1 MNLFKKQK
9 FSIRKFSVGIFS
21 TVIATLTFLSHP
33 GHAATQEEES
43 NSSQATSQNVKSQTD
58 DKSIHNNDNYI
69 ENEKNSNDSIKEI
82 ATAIKINNSEINSK
96 VDNANGTYRIDN
108 EEIKENSIETNQDEK
123 TIEPELSHQNISK
136 NDSNN
141 TFNENKSIHKRT
153 KRSTDNNV
161 DNNQDQ
167 MSINETNSGQIING
181 TFTDTSN
188 GAVIPTNQTV
198 SEMNQAG
205 KITGWHVKDNDQT
218 EIPLVWGPKALP
230 PYNPY
235 VFDKTN
241 NKIAAVLSKYP
252 NNLGGVAGDKTVGPI
267 YQDVDVTP
275 GSEVQLY
282 FIGTSMGNTNGINGV
297 KVSIYDSN
305 NPTDLLYSGR
315 PNTASKSF
323 GVFTGVFNVPN
334 NVSRLR
340 FMFETFEKR
349 SYESANGGRILKGK
363 KNFGGSGLADV
374 KVNSGAYLKA
384 TTTQTKYTVTSPS
397 TSTSLIDATLEVSLE
412 NKGHSRSNKT
422 QYKVVLP
429 EGVQFISAQNARA
442 NYNSSNRLLT
452 LNVDRIEPGTIKNI
466 TYTVSLPTSEPI
478 KKDFDATLVYVT
490 DGINMNRRNGSRDF
504 GSNADDN
511 YFRYGGYNEYVKT
524 ESNQRRGNVTVATQ
538 SVTVEMYKT
547 DLQQKYN
554 QISAQ
559 IEHLNP
565 SDYSQE
571 AWSSMQN
578 VLNASRQI
586 LNEND
591 NTPINDRKN
600 QATINDLTLRLDKER
615 AKLDVDQ
622 AAKSRK
628 EVINNNN
635 DATRE
640 EKDTAL
646 TLLKATFDEKV
657 RDIESATNINE
668 ISERK
673 KQAIVDISPIDV
685 IPAIKQQAIQSLN
698 DKADEK
704 LIEIENDTNATF
716 EEREEAKTSVNEALT
731 NAKNAVRNATT
742 NQLVETV
749 LTSNSNNISQ
759 ISTHAIARDKAR
771 QELDRVIASKMS
783 EIDNDHSATIEEKNE
798 TKAKI
803 DEIAKQARLNI
814 ERGVHNDDVKVA
826 KDKALNQLHNVQVDA
841 IKKNQ
846 AKQIITDQANSKKAE
861 IDQTPNATDE
871 EKAAAKAK
879 VDEAVTTAKNAI
891 DQATNNDGV
900 DTAKTNGVD
909 TINNVQPTVVKKDE
923 AKTAIDKAAEAKKAE
938 IDQTPDAT
946 DEEKAAAKAKVDE
959 AVNNAK
965 ASIDQ
970 ATNNNGVD
978 TAKSEGSDAINHVQ
992 PVVVKKDEAK
1002 TAIDK
1007 AAEAKKAEIDQTPNA
1022 TDEEKVAAKAKV
1034 DEAVTTAKNAIDQA
1048 TNNAGVDTAKSNGL
1062 DSINNIQPTVVKK
1075 DEAKTAIDKAA
1086 EAKKAEIDQTPNATD
1101 EEKAA
1106 AKAKVDE
1113 AVTTAKNAIDQATNN
1128 NGVDTTKTNGVDAIN
1143 NVQPTVVKKDEA
1155 KTAID
1160 KAAEA
1165 KKAEIDQT
1173 PDATDEEKAAAK
1185 AKVDEAVTTAKNAI
1199 DQATNND
1206 GVDTAKSEGSD
1217 AINHVQPVVVKKD
1230 EAKTAI
1236 DKAAEAKKAEIDQT
1250 PNATDEEKIAAKAK
1264 VDEAVTT
1271 AKNAIDQAT
1280 NNAGV
1285 DTAKSNGL
1293 DSINNIQP
1301 TVVKKDEAKT
1311 AIDKA
1316 AEAKKAEIDQTP
1328 NATDEEKAAAK
1339 AKIDE
1344 AVNNEKASIDQA
1356 TNNDGVDTAKSN
1368 GLDSINN
1375 IQPTVVKKDEAK
1387 AAINKAAEAKK
1398 AEIDQTPN
1406 ATDEEKVAAK
1416 AKVDEAVTT
1425 AKNAIDQATNNAGVD
1440 TAKSNGL
1447 DSINNIQPTVVK
1459 KDEAKAAIDKA
1470 TEAKKAEIDQTPNAT
1485 DEEKA
1490 TAKAKID
1497 EAVNNEKASIDQ
1509 ATNNDGVD
1517 TAKTN
1522 GVDAINNVQPTV
1534 VKKDEAKT
1542 AIENAARAK
1551 KAEIDQTPNAT
1562 DEEKATAKA
1571 KVDEAVTTA
1580 KNAIDQATNNN
1591 GVDTAKTNGV
1601 DAINNVQPTVVKKDE
1616 AKTAIENAAR
1626 AKKAEIDQM
1635 PNATDEEKAAAKA
1648 KVDEAVN
1655 NAKVSIDQAIN
1666 NNGVDTAKTNG
1677 VDSINN
1683 VQPTVVKKDEAKT
1696 AIDKAAEAKKAEIDQ
1711 TPNATDEEK
1720 AAAKAKVDEAVTTA
1734 KNAIDQATNNAGVDT
1749 AKTNGVDSINN
1760 VQPTVVKKDEA
1771 KTAIENAAR
1780 AKKAEIDQTPN
1791 ATDEE
1796 KVAAKAKVDEAVNNA
1811 KASIDQVTNN
1821 EGVDTAKSN
1830 GLDSINNIQPT
1841 VVKKDEAK
1849 TAIDKAAEAKKAEI
1863 DQTPNAT
1870 DEEKAAAKAK
1880 VDEAVNNAKAS
1891 IDQATNNNGVDT
1903 AKSEGTDAI
1912 NHVQP
1917 VVVKKDEAKVAINK
1931 AAEAKKAEIDQ
1942 TPNATDEEKA
1952 AAKAKVDEA
1961 VTTAKNA
1968 IDQATNNAGVDTAKT
1983 NGVDSINNVQPTVV
1997 KKDEAKTAIENAARA
2012 KKAEIDQTPNATDEE
2027 KVAAKAKVDE
2037 AVNNAK
2043 ASIDQ
2048 VTNNEGVDTA
2058 KSNGLDSINNI
2069 QPTVVKKDEAKTAID
2084 KAAEAKKTEI
2094 DQTPNATDEEK
2105 AAAKAK
2111 VDEAVTTAK
2120 NAIDQATNNAG
2131 VDTAK
2136 TNGVDSINNVQPT
2149 VVKKDEAKTAIENAA
2164 RAKKAE
2170 IDQTPNATDEEK
2182 VAAKAKVDEAVNNA
2196 KASIDQA
2203 TNNDGVD
2210 TAKSNGLDSINNI
2223 QPTVVKKDEAKTAID
2238 KAAEAKKAE
2247 IDQTPNATDE
2257 EKAAAKAKV
2266 DEAVTTAKNAID
2278 QATNNAGVDTAKSNG
2293 LDSINNI
2300 QPTVVKKDEA
2310 KAAIDK
2316 AAEAKKAEIDQTPN
2330 ATDEEKAAAKAKV
2343 DEAVTTAKNA
2353 IDQATNNAGVD
2364 TAKTNGVDSINNVQP
2379 TVVKKDEAKT
2389 AIENA
2394 ARAKKA
2400 EIDQTPN
2407 ATDEEKVAA
2416 KAKVDE
2422 AVNNAKASIDQATNN
2437 DGVDTAKSN
2446 GLDSIN
2452 NIQPTVVKKDEAK
2465 TAIDKAAEA
2474 KKAEIDQTP
2483 NATDEEKAAAKAKVD
2498 EAVTTAKNAID
2509 QATNNAGVDTAKTN
2523 GVDSI
2528 NNVQPTVVKKD
2539 EAKTAIENAAR
2550 AKKAEIDQTPN
2561 ATDEEKAVAKAKV
2574 DEAVTTAK
2582 NAIDQA
2588 TNNNGVDTAKTNGV
2602 DAINNVQPTVVKKD
2616 EAKTAIDKAAEA
2628 KKAEIDQTPNATD
2641 EEKAAA
2647 KAKVD
2652 EAVNNAKASID
2663 QATNNNG
2670 VDTAKSEGTDA
2681 INHVQPVVV
2690 KKDEAKVAI
2699 NKAAEA
2705 KKAEIDQTPNATDEE
2720 KAAAK
2725 AKVDEAVTTA
2735 KNAIDQAT
2743 NNAGVDTA
2751 KTNGV
2756 DSINNVQPTVVKKDE
2771 AKTAIENAARA
2782 KKAEIDQTP
2791 NATDEEKVA
2800 AKAKVDEAVNNAK
2813 ASIDQVTNNEGV
2825 DTAKSNGLDS
2835 INNIQPTVVK
2845 KDEAKTAIDK
2855 AAEAKKTEI
2864 DQTPNATDE
2873 EKAAAKAKVDEAV
2886 TTAKNAI
2893 DQATNNEGVDT
2904 AKTNGVDSINNVQ
2917 PTVVKK
2923 DEAKTA
2929 IENAAR
2935 AKKAEIDQTPNAT
2948 DEEKVAAK
2956 AKVDEAVNNAKA
2968 SIDQATNNDG
2978 VDTAKSNG
2986 LDSINNIQPTVVK
2999 KDEAKTAID
3008 KAAEAK
3014 KAEID
3019 QTPNATDEEKAAA
3032 KAKVDEAVTTAK
3044 NAIDQATN
3052 NDGVDTAKSN
3062 GLDSINNIQPTV
3074 VKKDEAKAAID
3085 KAAEAK
3091 KAEIDQIL
3099 NATDEEKAAAKAK
3112 VDEAVT
3118 TAKNA
3123 IDQTTNNVGVDA
3135 AKESGVESINQVQPA
3150 VVKKDQAK
3158 AEIDNVAQAKKAEID
3173 RNSNATEEEK
3183 VAAKSKVDEAA
3194 TTIKQAIDKAVN
3206 NSEVDNAIDVG
3217 KTAINNIEAD
3227 NSAKSKAI
3235 KHLQELVKQQ
3245 MTKID
3250 SNHLATEE
3258 EKAKAKQMIK
3268 LLFEKA
3274 KIEIEKAKTSYEV
3287 TKIDAEY
3294 SKLITKT
3301 LPENKAKLNAKKK
3314 IEKIARQLK
3323 NKLNNMNGVSK
3334 EEKDRIKVIIEQ
3346 IVKKSFKDI
3355 DLASRNNTINKIVN
3369 DVKIQFANIKI
3380 NKQNNK
3386 KSLINNENA
3395 SVIITTEQH
3404 KTNKAYHKVRNEKG
3418 RYQLP
3423 NTGINNDT
3431 SSPLISFTFVSGLF
3445 LILRSMRRRASK

>member
-363 KNFGGSGLADV
+363 NNFGGSGLADV

-397 TSTSLIDATLEVSLE
+397 TSTSLINATLEVSLE

-871 EKAAAKAK
+871 EK
-879 VDEAVTTAKNAI
+879 
-891 DQATNNDGV
+891 
-900 DTAKTNGVD
+900 
-909 TINNVQPTVVKKDE
+909 
-923 AKTAIDKAAEAKKAE
+923 
-938 IDQTPDAT
+938 
-946 DEEKAAAKAKVDE
+946 
-959 AVNNAK
+959 
-965 ASIDQ
+965 
-970 ATNNNGVD
+970 
-978 TAKSEGSDAINHVQ
+978 
-992 PVVVKKDEAK
+992 
-1002 TAIDK
+1002 
-1007 AAEAKKAEIDQTPNA
+1007 
-1022 TDEEKVAAKAKV
+1022 
-1034 DEAVTTAKNAIDQA
+1034 
-1048 TNNAGVDTAKSNGL
+1048 
-1062 DSINNIQPTVVKK
+1062 
-1075 DEAKTAIDKAA
+1075 
-1086 EAKKAEIDQTPNATD
+1086 
-1101 EEKAA
+1101 
-1106 AKAKVDE
+1106 
-1113 AVTTAKNAIDQATNN
+1113 
-1128 NGVDTTKTNGVDAIN
+1128 
-1143 NVQPTVVKKDEA
+1143 
-1155 KTAID
+1155 
-1160 KAAEA
+1160 
-1165 KKAEIDQT
+1165 
-1173 PDATDEEKAAAK
+1173 
-1185 AKVDEAVTTAKNAI
+1185 
-1199 DQATNND
+1199 
-1206 GVDTAKSEGSD
+1206 
-1217 AINHVQPVVVKKD
+1217 
-1230 EAKTAI
+1230 
-1236 DKAAEAKKAEIDQT
+1236 
-1250 PNATDEEKIAAKAK
+1250 
-1264 VDEAVTT
+1264 
-1271 AKNAIDQAT
+1271 
-1280 NNAGV
+1280 
-1285 DTAKSNGL
+1285 
-1293 DSINNIQP
+1293 
-1301 TVVKKDEAKT
+1301 
-1311 AIDKA
+1311 
-1316 AEAKKAEIDQTP
+1316 
-1328 NATDEEKAAAK
+1328 
-1339 AKIDE
+1339 
-1344 AVNNEKASIDQA
+1344 
-1356 TNNDGVDTAKSN
+1356 
-1368 GLDSINN
+1368 
-1375 IQPTVVKKDEAK
+1375 
-1387 AAINKAAEAKK
+1387 
-1398 AEIDQTPN
+1398 
-1406 ATDEEKVAAK
+1406 VAAK

-1470 TEAKKAEIDQTPNAT
+1470 AEAKKAEIDQTPNAT

-1849 TAIDKAAEAKKAEI
+1849 TAIDKAAEAKK
-1863 DQTPNAT
+1863 T
-1870 DEEKAAAKAK
+1870 
-1880 VDEAVNNAKAS
+1880 
-1891 IDQATNNNGVDT
+1891 
-1903 AKSEGTDAI
+1903 
-1912 NHVQP
+1912 
-1917 VVVKKDEAKVAINK
+1917 
-1931 AAEAKKAEIDQ
+1931 
-1942 TPNATDEEKA
+1942 
-1952 AAKAKVDEA
+1952 
-1961 VTTAKNA
+1961 
-1968 IDQATNNAGVDTAKT
+1968 
-1983 NGVDSINNVQPTVV
+1983 
-1997 KKDEAKTAIENAARA
+1997 
-2012 KKAEIDQTPNATDEE
+2012 
-2027 KVAAKAKVDE
+2027 
-2037 AVNNAK
+2037 
-2043 ASIDQ
+2043 
-2048 VTNNEGVDTA
+2048 
-2058 KSNGLDSINNI
+2058 
-2069 QPTVVKKDEAKTAID
+2069 
-2084 KAAEAKKTEI
+2084 
-2094 DQTPNATDEEK
+2094 
-2105 AAAKAK
+2105 
-2111 VDEAVTTAK
+2111 
-2120 NAIDQATNNAG
+2120 
-2131 VDTAK
+2131 
-2136 TNGVDSINNVQPT
+2136 
-2149 VVKKDEAKTAIENAA
+2149 
-2164 RAKKAE
+2164 
-2170 IDQTPNATDEEK
+2170 
-2182 VAAKAKVDEAVNNA
+2182 
-2196 KASIDQA
+2196 
-2203 TNNDGVD
+2203 
-2210 TAKSNGLDSINNI
+2210 
-2223 QPTVVKKDEAKTAID
+2223 
-2238 KAAEAKKAE
+2238 
-2247 IDQTPNATDE
+2247 
-2257 EKAAAKAKV
+2257 
-2266 DEAVTTAKNAID
+2266 
-2278 QATNNAGVDTAKSNG
+2278 
-2293 LDSINNI
+2293 
-2300 QPTVVKKDEA
+2300 
-2310 KAAIDK
+2310 
-2316 AAEAKKAEIDQTPN
+2316 
-2330 ATDEEKAAAKAKV
+2330 
-2343 DEAVTTAKNA
+2343 
-2353 IDQATNNAGVD
+2353 
-2364 TAKTNGVDSINNVQP
+2364 
-2379 TVVKKDEAKT
+2379 
-2389 AIENA
+2389 
-2394 ARAKKA
+2394 
-2400 EIDQTPN
+2400 
-2407 ATDEEKVAA
+2407 
-2416 KAKVDE
+2416 
-2422 AVNNAKASIDQATNN
+2422 
-2437 DGVDTAKSN
+2437 
-2446 GLDSIN
+2446 
-2452 NIQPTVVKKDEAK
+2452 
-2465 TAIDKAAEA
+2465 
-2474 KKAEIDQTP
+2474 EIDQTP

-2893 DQATNNEGVDT
+2893 DQATNNAGVDT

>member
-363 KNFGGSGLADV
+363 NNFGGSGLADV

-397 TSTSLIDATLEVSLE
+397 TSTSLINATLEVSLE

-970 ATNNNGVD
+970 VTNN
-978 TAKSEGSDAINHVQ
+978 E
-992 PVVVKKDEAK
+992 
-1002 TAIDK
+1002 
-1007 AAEAKKAEIDQTPNA
+1007 
-1022 TDEEKVAAKAKV
+1022 
-1034 DEAVTTAKNAIDQA
+1034 
-1048 TNNAGVDTAKSNGL
+1048 GVDTAKSNGL
-1062 DSINNIQPTVVKK
+1062 DSINNI
-1075 DEAKTAIDKAA
+1075 
-1086 EAKKAEIDQTPNATD
+1086 
-1101 EEKAA
+1101 
-1106 AKAKVDE
+1106 
-1113 AVTTAKNAIDQATNN
+1113 
-1128 NGVDTTKTNGVDAIN
+1128 
-1143 NVQPTVVKKDEA
+1143 
-1155 KTAID
+1155 
-1160 KAAEA
+1160 
-1165 KKAEIDQT
+1165 
-1173 PDATDEEKAAAK
+1173 
-1185 AKVDEAVTTAKNAI
+1185 
-1199 DQATNND
+1199 
-1206 GVDTAKSEGSD
+1206 
-1217 AINHVQPVVVKKD
+1217 
-1230 EAKTAI
+1230 
-1236 DKAAEAKKAEIDQT
+1236 
-1250 PNATDEEKIAAKAK
+1250 
-1264 VDEAVTT
+1264 
-1271 AKNAIDQAT
+1271 
-1280 NNAGV
+1280 
-1285 DTAKSNGL
+1285 
-1293 DSINNIQP
+1293 
-1301 TVVKKDEAKT
+1301 
-1311 AIDKA
+1311 
-1316 AEAKKAEIDQTP
+1316 
-1328 NATDEEKAAAK
+1328 
-1339 AKIDE
+1339 
-1344 AVNNEKASIDQA
+1344 
-1356 TNNDGVDTAKSN
+1356 
-1368 GLDSINN
+1368 
-1375 IQPTVVKKDEAK
+1375 
-1387 AAINKAAEAKK
+1387 
-1398 AEIDQTPN
+1398 
-1406 ATDEEKVAAK
+1406 
-1416 AKVDEAVTT
+1416 
-1425 AKNAIDQATNNAGVD
+1425 
-1440 TAKSNGL
+1440 
-1447 DSINNIQPTVVK
+1447 
-1459 KDEAKAAIDKA
+1459 
-1470 TEAKKAEIDQTPNAT
+1470 
-1485 DEEKA
+1485 
-1490 TAKAKID
+1490 
-1497 EAVNNEKASIDQ
+1497 
-1509 ATNNDGVD
+1509 
-1517 TAKTN
+1517 
-1522 GVDAINNVQPTV
+1522 
-1534 VKKDEAKT
+1534 
-1542 AIENAARAK
+1542 
-1551 KAEIDQTPNAT
+1551 
-1562 DEEKATAKA
+1562 
-1571 KVDEAVTTA
+1571 
-1580 KNAIDQATNNN
+1580 
-1591 GVDTAKTNGV
+1591 
-1601 DAINNVQPTVVKKDE
+1601 
-1616 AKTAIENAAR
+1616 
-1626 AKKAEIDQM
+1626 
-1635 PNATDEEKAAAKA
+1635 
-1648 KVDEAVN
+1648 
-1655 NAKVSIDQAIN
+1655 
-1666 NNGVDTAKTNG
+1666 
-1677 VDSINN
+1677 
-1683 VQPTVVKKDEAKT
+1683 
-1696 AIDKAAEAKKAEIDQ
+1696 
-1711 TPNATDEEK
+1711 
-1720 AAAKAKVDEAVTTA
+1720 
-1734 KNAIDQATNNAGVDT
+1734 
-1749 AKTNGVDSINN
+1749 
-1760 VQPTVVKKDEA
+1760 QPTVVKKDEA

-1796 KVAAKAKVDEAVNNA
+1796 KV
-1811 KASIDQVTNN
+1811 
-1821 EGVDTAKSN
+1821 
-1830 GLDSINNIQPT
+1830 
-1841 VVKKDEAK
+1841 
-1849 TAIDKAAEAKKAEI
+1849 
-1863 DQTPNAT
+1863 
-1870 DEEKAAAKAK
+1870 AAKAK

-1942 TPNATDEEKA
+1942 TP
-1952 AAKAKVDEA
+1952 
-1961 VTTAKNA
+1961 
-1968 IDQATNNAGVDTAKT
+1968 
-1983 NGVDSINNVQPTVV
+1983 
-1997 KKDEAKTAIENAARA
+1997 
-2012 KKAEIDQTPNATDEE
+2012 
-2027 KVAAKAKVDE
+2027 
-2037 AVNNAK
+2037 
-2043 ASIDQ
+2043 
-2048 VTNNEGVDTA
+2048 
-2058 KSNGLDSINNI
+2058 
-2069 QPTVVKKDEAKTAID
+2069 
-2084 KAAEAKKTEI
+2084 
-2094 DQTPNATDEEK
+2094 
-2105 AAAKAK
+2105 
-2111 VDEAVTTAK
+2111 
-2120 NAIDQATNNAG
+2120 
-2131 VDTAK
+2131 
-2136 TNGVDSINNVQPT
+2136 
-2149 VVKKDEAKTAIENAA
+2149 
-2164 RAKKAE
+2164 
-2170 IDQTPNATDEEK
+2170 
-2182 VAAKAKVDEAVNNA
+2182 
-2196 KASIDQA
+2196 
-2203 TNNDGVD
+2203 
-2210 TAKSNGLDSINNI
+2210 
-2223 QPTVVKKDEAKTAID
+2223 
-2238 KAAEAKKAE
+2238 
-2247 IDQTPNATDE
+2247 
-2257 EKAAAKAKV
+2257 
-2266 DEAVTTAKNAID
+2266 
-2278 QATNNAGVDTAKSNG
+2278 
-2293 LDSINNI
+2293 
-2300 QPTVVKKDEA
+2300 
-2310 KAAIDK
+2310 
-2316 AAEAKKAEIDQTPN
+2316 
-2330 ATDEEKAAAKAKV
+2330 
-2343 DEAVTTAKNA
+2343 
-2353 IDQATNNAGVD
+2353 
-2364 TAKTNGVDSINNVQP
+2364 
-2379 TVVKKDEAKT
+2379 
-2389 AIENA
+2389 
-2394 ARAKKA
+2394 
-2400 EIDQTPN
+2400 
-2407 ATDEEKVAA
+2407 
-2416 KAKVDE
+2416 
-2422 AVNNAKASIDQATNN
+2422 
-2437 DGVDTAKSN
+2437 
-2446 GLDSIN
+2446 
-2452 NIQPTVVKKDEAK
+2452 
-2465 TAIDKAAEA
+2465 
-2474 KKAEIDQTP
+2474 
-2483 NATDEEKAAAKAKVD
+2483 
-2498 EAVTTAKNAID
+2498 
-2509 QATNNAGVDTAKTN
+2509 
-2523 GVDSI
+2523 
-2528 NNVQPTVVKKD
+2528 
-2539 EAKTAIENAAR
+2539 
-2550 AKKAEIDQTPN
+2550 
-2561 ATDEEKAVAKAKV
+2561 
-2574 DEAVTTAK
+2574 
-2582 NAIDQA
+2582 
-2588 TNNNGVDTAKTNGV
+2588 
-2602 DAINNVQPTVVKKD
+2602 
-2616 EAKTAIDKAAEA
+2616 
-2628 KKAEIDQTPNATD
+2628 
-2641 EEKAAA
+2641 
-2647 KAKVD
+2647 
-2652 EAVNNAKASID
+2652 
-2663 QATNNNG
+2663 
-2670 VDTAKSEGTDA
+2670 
-2681 INHVQPVVV
+2681 
-2690 KKDEAKVAI
+2690 
-2699 NKAAEA
+2699 
-2705 KKAEIDQTPNATDEE
+2705 
-2720 KAAAK
+2720 
-2725 AKVDEAVTTA
+2725 
-2735 KNAIDQAT
+2735 
-2743 NNAGVDTA
+2743 
-2751 KTNGV
+2751 
-2756 DSINNVQPTVVKKDE
+2756 
-2771 AKTAIENAARA
+2771 
-2782 KKAEIDQTP
+2782 
-2791 NATDEEKVA
+2791 
-2800 AKAKVDEAVNNAK
+2800 
-2813 ASIDQVTNNEGV
+2813 
-2825 DTAKSNGLDS
+2825 
-2835 INNIQPTVVK
+2835 
-2845 KDEAKTAIDK
+2845 
-2855 AAEAKKTEI
+2855 
-2864 DQTPNATDE
+2864 
-2873 EKAAAKAKVDEAV
+2873 
-2886 TTAKNAI
+2886 
-2893 DQATNNEGVDT
+2893 
-2904 AKTNGVDSINNVQ
+2904 
-2917 PTVVKK
+2917 
-2923 DEAKTA
+2923 
-2929 IENAAR
+2929 
-2935 AKKAEIDQTPNAT
+2935 
-2948 DEEKVAAK
+2948 
-2956 AKVDEAVNNAKA
+2956 
-2968 SIDQATNNDG
+2968 
-2978 VDTAKSNG
+2978 
-2986 LDSINNIQPTVVK
+2986 
-2999 KDEAKTAID
+2999 
-3008 KAAEAK
+3008 
-3014 KAEID
+3014 
-3019 QTPNATDEEKAAA
+3019 
-3032 KAKVDEAVTTAK
+3032 
-3044 NAIDQATN
+3044 
-3052 NDGVDTAKSN
+3052 
-3062 GLDSINNIQPTV
+3062 
-3074 VKKDEAKAAID
+3074 
-3085 KAAEAK
+3085 
-3091 KAEIDQIL
+3091 

>member
-1 MNLFKKQK
+1 M
-9 FSIRKFSVGIFS
+9 
-21 TVIATLTFLSHP
+21 ATLTFLSHP

-141 TFNENKSIHKRT
+141 TLNENKSIHKRT

-218 EIPLVWGPKALP
+218 EIPLMWGPKALP

-282 FIGTSMGNTNGINGV
+282 FIGTSMGNTHGINGV

-305 NPTDLLYSGR
+305 NPIDLLYSGR

-363 KNFGGSGLADV
+363 NNFGGSGLADV

-397 TSTSLIDATLEVSLE
+397 TSTSSINATLEVSLE

-673 KQAIVDISPIDV
+673 NQAIVDISPIDV
-685 IPAIKQQAIQSLN
+685 IPTIKQQAIQSLN

-716 EEREEAKTSVNEALT
+716 EEREQAKKSVNEALI

-798 TKAKI
+798 SKAKI

-846 AKQIITDQANSKKAE
+846 AKQTITDQANSKKAE

-909 TINNVQPTVVKKDE
+909 
-923 AKTAIDKAAEAKKAE
+923 
-938 IDQTPDAT
+938 
-946 DEEKAAAKAKVDE
+946 
-959 AVNNAK
+959 
-965 ASIDQ
+965 
-970 ATNNNGVD
+970 
-978 TAKSEGSDAINHVQ
+978 
-992 PVVVKKDEAK
+992 
-1002 TAIDK
+1002 
-1007 AAEAKKAEIDQTPNA
+1007 
-1022 TDEEKVAAKAKV
+1022 
-1034 DEAVTTAKNAIDQA
+1034 
-1048 TNNAGVDTAKSNGL
+1048 
-1062 DSINNIQPTVVKK
+1062 
-1075 DEAKTAIDKAA
+1075 
-1086 EAKKAEIDQTPNATD
+1086 
-1101 EEKAA
+1101 
-1106 AKAKVDE
+1106 
-1113 AVTTAKNAIDQATNN
+1113 
-1128 NGVDTTKTNGVDAIN
+1128 AIN
-1143 NVQPTVVKKDEA
+1143 NVQPT
-1155 KTAID
+1155 
-1160 KAAEA
+1160 
-1165 KKAEIDQT
+1165 
-1173 PDATDEEKAAAK
+1173 
-1185 AKVDEAVTTAKNAI
+1185 
-1199 DQATNND
+1199 
-1206 GVDTAKSEGSD
+1206 
-1217 AINHVQPVVVKKD
+1217 VVKKD

-1264 VDEAVTT
+1264 VDEAVNN
-1271 AKNAIDQAT
+1271 AKASIDQVT
-1280 NNAGV
+1280 NNECV

-1344 AVNNEKASIDQA
+1344 AVNNAKASIDQ
-1356 TNNDGVDTAKSN
+1356 V
-1368 GLDSINN
+1368 
-1375 IQPTVVKKDEAK
+1375 
-1387 AAINKAAEAKK
+1387 
-1398 AEIDQTPN
+1398 
-1406 ATDEEKVAAK
+1406 
-1416 AKVDEAVTT
+1416 
-1425 AKNAIDQATNNAGVD
+1425 
-1440 TAKSNGL
+1440 
-1447 DSINNIQPTVVK
+1447 
-1459 KDEAKAAIDKA
+1459 
-1470 TEAKKAEIDQTPNAT
+1470 
-1485 DEEKA
+1485 
-1490 TAKAKID
+1490 
-1497 EAVNNEKASIDQ
+1497 
-1509 ATNNDGVD
+1509 
-1517 TAKTN
+1517 
-1522 GVDAINNVQPTV
+1522 
-1534 VKKDEAKT
+1534 
-1542 AIENAARAK
+1542 
-1551 KAEIDQTPNAT
+1551 
-1562 DEEKATAKA
+1562 
-1571 KVDEAVTTA
+1571 
-1580 KNAIDQATNNN
+1580 
-1591 GVDTAKTNGV
+1591 
-1601 DAINNVQPTVVKKDE
+1601 
-1616 AKTAIENAAR
+1616 
-1626 AKKAEIDQM
+1626 
-1635 PNATDEEKAAAKA
+1635 
-1648 KVDEAVN
+1648 
-1655 NAKVSIDQAIN
+1655 
-1666 NNGVDTAKTNG
+1666 
-1677 VDSINN
+1677 
-1683 VQPTVVKKDEAKT
+1683 
-1696 AIDKAAEAKKAEIDQ
+1696 
-1711 TPNATDEEK
+1711 
-1720 AAAKAKVDEAVTTA
+1720 
-1734 KNAIDQATNNAGVDT
+1734 TNNAGVDT
-1749 AKTNGVDSINN
+1749 AKTNGVDTINN
-1760 VQPTVVKKDEA
+1760 IQPTVVKKDEA

-1903 AKSEGTDAI
+1903 AKTNGVDAI
-1912 NHVQP
+1912 NNVQP
-1917 VVVKKDEAKVAINK
+1917 TVVKKDEAKTAIDK
-1931 AAEAKKAEIDQ
+1931 AAEVKKAEIDQ

-1952 AAKAKVDEA
+1952 VAKAKIDEA
-1961 VTTAKNA
+1961 VNNAKA
-1968 IDQATNNAGVDTAKT
+1968 SIDQATNNAGVDTAKT
-1983 NGVDSINNVQPTVV
+1983 NGVD
-1997 KKDEAKTAIENAARA
+1997 
-2012 KKAEIDQTPNATDEE
+2012 
-2027 KVAAKAKVDE
+2027 
-2037 AVNNAK
+2037 AVNN
-2043 ASIDQ
+2043 
-2048 VTNNEGVDTA
+2048 V
-2058 KSNGLDSINNI
+2058 
-2069 QPTVVKKDEAKTAID
+2069 
-2084 KAAEAKKTEI
+2084 
-2094 DQTPNATDEEK
+2094 
-2105 AAAKAK
+2105 
-2111 VDEAVTTAK
+2111 
-2120 NAIDQATNNAG
+2120 
-2131 VDTAK
+2131 
-2136 TNGVDSINNVQPT
+2136 
-2149 VVKKDEAKTAIENAA
+2149 
-2164 RAKKAE
+2164 
-2170 IDQTPNATDEEK
+2170 
-2182 VAAKAKVDEAVNNA
+2182 
-2196 KASIDQA
+2196 
-2203 TNNDGVD
+2203 
-2210 TAKSNGLDSINNI
+2210 
-2223 QPTVVKKDEAKTAID
+2223 
-2238 KAAEAKKAE
+2238 
-2247 IDQTPNATDE
+2247 
-2257 EKAAAKAKV
+2257 
-2266 DEAVTTAKNAID
+2266 
-2278 QATNNAGVDTAKSNG
+2278 
-2293 LDSINNI
+2293 

-2330 ATDEEKAAAKAKV
+2330 ATEEEKAAAKAKV
-2343 DEAVTTAKNA
+2343 
-2353 IDQATNNAGVD
+2353 
-2364 TAKTNGVDSINNVQP
+2364 
-2379 TVVKKDEAKT
+2379 
-2389 AIENA
+2389 
-2394 ARAKKA
+2394 
-2400 EIDQTPN
+2400 
-2407 ATDEEKVAA
+2407 
-2416 KAKVDE
+2416 
-2422 AVNNAKASIDQATNN
+2422 
-2437 DGVDTAKSN
+2437 
-2446 GLDSIN
+2446 
-2452 NIQPTVVKKDEAK
+2452 
-2465 TAIDKAAEA
+2465 
-2474 KKAEIDQTP
+2474 
-2483 NATDEEKAAAKAKVD
+2483 
-2498 EAVTTAKNAID
+2498 
-2509 QATNNAGVDTAKTN
+2509 
-2523 GVDSI
+2523 
-2528 NNVQPTVVKKD
+2528 
-2539 EAKTAIENAAR
+2539 
-2550 AKKAEIDQTPN
+2550 
-2561 ATDEEKAVAKAKV
+2561 
-2574 DEAVTTAK
+2574 
-2582 NAIDQA
+2582 
-2588 TNNNGVDTAKTNGV
+2588 
-2602 DAINNVQPTVVKKD
+2602 
-2616 EAKTAIDKAAEA
+2616 
-2628 KKAEIDQTPNATD
+2628 
-2641 EEKAAA
+2641 
-2647 KAKVD
+2647 
-2652 EAVNNAKASID
+2652 
-2663 QATNNNG
+2663 
-2670 VDTAKSEGTDA
+2670 
-2681 INHVQPVVV
+2681 
-2690 KKDEAKVAI
+2690 
-2699 NKAAEA
+2699 
-2705 KKAEIDQTPNATDEE
+2705 
-2720 KAAAK
+2720 
-2725 AKVDEAVTTA
+2725 
-2735 KNAIDQAT
+2735 
-2743 NNAGVDTA
+2743 
-2751 KTNGV
+2751 
-2756 DSINNVQPTVVKKDE
+2756 
-2771 AKTAIENAARA
+2771 
-2782 KKAEIDQTP
+2782 
-2791 NATDEEKVA
+2791 
-2800 AKAKVDEAVNNAK
+2800 
-2813 ASIDQVTNNEGV
+2813 NEV
-2825 DTAKSNGLDS
+2825 
-2835 INNIQPTVVK
+2835 
-2845 KDEAKTAIDK
+2845 
-2855 AAEAKKTEI
+2855 
-2864 DQTPNATDE
+2864 
-2873 EKAAAKAKVDEAV
+2873 
-2886 TTAKNAI
+2886 
-2893 DQATNNEGVDT
+2893 
-2904 AKTNGVDSINNVQ
+2904 
-2917 PTVVKK
+2917 
-2923 DEAKTA
+2923 
-2929 IENAAR
+2929 
-2935 AKKAEIDQTPNAT
+2935 
-2948 DEEKVAAK
+2948 
-2956 AKVDEAVNNAKA
+2956 
-2968 SIDQATNNDG
+2968 
-2978 VDTAKSNG
+2978 
-2986 LDSINNIQPTVVK
+2986 
-2999 KDEAKTAID
+2999 
-3008 KAAEAK
+3008 
-3014 KAEID
+3014 
-3019 QTPNATDEEKAAA
+3019 
-3032 KAKVDEAVTTAK
+3032 
-3044 NAIDQATN
+3044 
-3052 NDGVDTAKSN
+3052 
-3062 GLDSINNIQPTV
+3062 
-3074 VKKDEAKAAID
+3074 
-3085 KAAEAK
+3085 
-3091 KAEIDQIL
+3091 
-3099 NATDEEKAAAKAK
+3099 
-3112 VDEAVT
+3112 VT

-3183 VAAKSKVDEAA
+3183 VAAKAKVDEAA
-3194 TTIKQAIDKAVN
+3194 TATKQAIDKAVN

-3314 IEKIARQLK
+3314 
-3323 NKLNNMNGVSK
+3323 M
-3334 EEKDRIKVIIEQ
+3334 
-3346 IVKKSFKDI
+3346 KK
-3355 DLASRNNTINKIVN
+3355 
-3369 DVKIQFANIKI
+3369 
-3380 NKQNNK
+3380 
-3386 KSLINNENA
+3386 
-3395 SVIITTEQH
+3395 
-3404 KTNKAYHKVRNEKG
+3404 
-3418 RYQLP
+3418 
-3423 NTGINNDT
+3423 
-3431 SSPLISFTFVSGLF
+3431 
-3445 LILRSMRRRASK
+3445 

>member
-1 MNLFKKQK
+1 
-9 FSIRKFSVGIFS
+9 
-21 TVIATLTFLSHP
+21 
-33 GHAATQEEES
+33 
-43 NSSQATSQNVKSQTD
+43 
-58 DKSIHNNDNYI
+58 
-69 ENEKNSNDSIKEI
+69 
-82 ATAIKINNSEINSK
+82 
-96 VDNANGTYRIDN
+96 
-108 EEIKENSIETNQDEK
+108 
-123 TIEPELSHQNISK
+123 
-136 NDSNN
+136 
-141 TFNENKSIHKRT
+141 
-153 KRSTDNNV
+153 
-161 DNNQDQ
+161 

-363 KNFGGSGLADV
+363 NNFGGSGLADV

-397 TSTSLIDATLEVSLE
+397 TSTSLINATLEVSLE

-1128 NGVDTTKTNGVDAIN
+1128 NGVDT
-1143 NVQPTVVKKDEA
+1143 
-1155 KTAID
+1155 
-1160 KAAEA
+1160 
-1165 KKAEIDQT
+1165 
-1173 PDATDEEKAAAK
+1173 
-1185 AKVDEAVTTAKNAI
+1185 
-1199 DQATNND
+1199 
-1206 GVDTAKSEGSD
+1206 
-1217 AINHVQPVVVKKD
+1217 
-1230 EAKTAI
+1230 
-1236 DKAAEAKKAEIDQT
+1236 
-1250 PNATDEEKIAAKAK
+1250 
-1264 VDEAVTT
+1264 
-1271 AKNAIDQAT
+1271 
-1280 NNAGV
+1280 
-1285 DTAKSNGL
+1285 
-1293 DSINNIQP
+1293 
-1301 TVVKKDEAKT
+1301 
-1311 AIDKA
+1311 
-1316 AEAKKAEIDQTP
+1316 
-1328 NATDEEKAAAK
+1328 
-1339 AKIDE
+1339 
-1344 AVNNEKASIDQA
+1344 
-1356 TNNDGVDTAKSN
+1356 
-1368 GLDSINN
+1368 
-1375 IQPTVVKKDEAK
+1375 
-1387 AAINKAAEAKK
+1387 
-1398 AEIDQTPN
+1398 
-1406 ATDEEKVAAK
+1406 
-1416 AKVDEAVTT
+1416 
-1425 AKNAIDQATNNAGVD
+1425 
-1440 TAKSNGL
+1440 
-1447 DSINNIQPTVVK
+1447 
-1459 KDEAKAAIDKA
+1459 
-1470 TEAKKAEIDQTPNAT
+1470 
-1485 DEEKA
+1485 
-1490 TAKAKID
+1490 
-1497 EAVNNEKASIDQ
+1497 
-1509 ATNNDGVD
+1509 
-1517 TAKTN
+1517 AKTN
-1522 GVDAINNVQPTV
+1522 GVDAINNV
-1534 VKKDEAKT
+1534 
-1542 AIENAARAK
+1542 
-1551 KAEIDQTPNAT
+1551 
-1562 DEEKATAKA
+1562 
-1571 KVDEAVTTA
+1571 
-1580 KNAIDQATNNN
+1580 
-1591 GVDTAKTNGV
+1591 
-1601 DAINNVQPTVVKKDE
+1601 
-1616 AKTAIENAAR
+1616 
-1626 AKKAEIDQM
+1626 
-1635 PNATDEEKAAAKA
+1635 
-1648 KVDEAVN
+1648 
-1655 NAKVSIDQAIN
+1655 
-1666 NNGVDTAKTNG
+1666 
-1677 VDSINN
+1677 
-1683 VQPTVVKKDEAKT
+1683 
-1696 AIDKAAEAKKAEIDQ
+1696 
-1711 TPNATDEEK
+1711 
-1720 AAAKAKVDEAVTTA
+1720 
-1734 KNAIDQATNNAGVDT
+1734 
-1749 AKTNGVDSINN
+1749 
-1760 VQPTVVKKDEA
+1760 
-1771 KTAIENAAR
+1771 
-1780 AKKAEIDQTPN
+1780 
-1791 ATDEE
+1791 
-1796 KVAAKAKVDEAVNNA
+1796 
-1811 KASIDQVTNN
+1811 
-1821 EGVDTAKSN
+1821 
-1830 GLDSINNIQPT
+1830 QPT

-1891 IDQATNNNGVDT
+1891 IDQA
-1903 AKSEGTDAI
+1903 
-1912 NHVQP
+1912 
-1917 VVVKKDEAKVAINK
+1917 
-1931 AAEAKKAEIDQ
+1931 
-1942 TPNATDEEKA
+1942 
-1952 AAKAKVDEA
+1952 
-1961 VTTAKNA
+1961 
-1968 IDQATNNAGVDTAKT
+1968 
-1983 NGVDSINNVQPTVV
+1983 
-1997 KKDEAKTAIENAARA
+1997 
-2012 KKAEIDQTPNATDEE
+2012 
-2027 KVAAKAKVDE
+2027 
-2037 AVNNAK
+2037 
-2043 ASIDQ
+2043 
-2048 VTNNEGVDTA
+2048 TNNEGVDTA

-2120 NAIDQATNNAG
+2120 NAIDQATNNA
-2131 VDTAK
+2131 
-2136 TNGVDSINNVQPT
+2136 
-2149 VVKKDEAKTAIENAA
+2149 
-2164 RAKKAE
+2164 
-2170 IDQTPNATDEEK
+2170 
-2182 VAAKAKVDEAVNNA
+2182 
-2196 KASIDQA
+2196 
-2203 TNNDGVD
+2203 
-2210 TAKSNGLDSINNI
+2210 
-2223 QPTVVKKDEAKTAID
+2223 
-2238 KAAEAKKAE
+2238 
-2247 IDQTPNATDE
+2247 
-2257 EKAAAKAKV
+2257 
-2266 DEAVTTAKNAID
+2266 
-2278 QATNNAGVDTAKSNG
+2278 
-2293 LDSINNI
+2293 
-2300 QPTVVKKDEA
+2300 
-2310 KAAIDK
+2310 
-2316 AAEAKKAEIDQTPN
+2316 
-2330 ATDEEKAAAKAKV
+2330 
-2343 DEAVTTAKNA
+2343 
-2353 IDQATNNAGVD
+2353 
-2364 TAKTNGVDSINNVQP
+2364 
-2379 TVVKKDEAKT
+2379 
-2389 AIENA
+2389 
-2394 ARAKKA
+2394 
-2400 EIDQTPN
+2400 
-2407 ATDEEKVAA
+2407 
-2416 KAKVDE
+2416 
-2422 AVNNAKASIDQATNN
+2422 
-2437 DGVDTAKSN
+2437 
-2446 GLDSIN
+2446 
-2452 NIQPTVVKKDEAK
+2452 
-2465 TAIDKAAEA
+2465 
-2474 KKAEIDQTP
+2474 
-2483 NATDEEKAAAKAKVD
+2483 
-2498 EAVTTAKNAID
+2498 
-2509 QATNNAGVDTAKTN
+2509 
-2523 GVDSI
+2523 
-2528 NNVQPTVVKKD
+2528 
-2539 EAKTAIENAAR
+2539 
-2550 AKKAEIDQTPN
+2550 
-2561 ATDEEKAVAKAKV
+2561 
-2574 DEAVTTAK
+2574 
-2582 NAIDQA
+2582 
-2588 TNNNGVDTAKTNGV
+2588 
-2602 DAINNVQPTVVKKD
+2602 
-2616 EAKTAIDKAAEA
+2616 
-2628 KKAEIDQTPNATD
+2628 
-2641 EEKAAA
+2641 
-2647 KAKVD
+2647 
-2652 EAVNNAKASID
+2652 
-2663 QATNNNG
+2663 
-2670 VDTAKSEGTDA
+2670 
-2681 INHVQPVVV
+2681 
-2690 KKDEAKVAI
+2690 
-2699 NKAAEA
+2699 
-2705 KKAEIDQTPNATDEE
+2705 
-2720 KAAAK
+2720 
-2725 AKVDEAVTTA
+2725 
-2735 KNAIDQAT
+2735 
-2743 NNAGVDTA
+2743 
-2751 KTNGV
+2751 
-2756 DSINNVQPTVVKKDE
+2756 
-2771 AKTAIENAARA
+2771 
-2782 KKAEIDQTP
+2782 
-2791 NATDEEKVA
+2791 
-2800 AKAKVDEAVNNAK
+2800 
-2813 ASIDQVTNNEGV
+2813 
-2825 DTAKSNGLDS
+2825 
-2835 INNIQPTVVK
+2835 
-2845 KDEAKTAIDK
+2845 
-2855 AAEAKKTEI
+2855 
-2864 DQTPNATDE
+2864 
-2873 EKAAAKAKVDEAV
+2873 
-2886 TTAKNAI
+2886 
-2893 DQATNNEGVDT
+2893 GVDT

>member
-363 KNFGGSGLADV
+363 NNFGGSGLADV

-397 TSTSLIDATLEVSLE
+397 TSTSLINATLEVSLE

-1048 TNNAGVDTAKSNGL
+1048 TNNAGVDTAKTNGV
-1062 DSINNIQPTVVKK
+1062 DTINNIQPTVVKK
-1075 DEAKTAIDKAA
+1075 DEAKTAIENAA
-1086 EAKKAEIDQTPNATD
+1086 RAKKAEIDQTPNATD
-1101 EEKAA
+1101 EEKA
-1106 AKAKVDE
+1106 
-1113 AVTTAKNAIDQATNN
+1113 T
-1128 NGVDTTKTNGVDAIN
+1128 
-1143 NVQPTVVKKDEA
+1143 
-1155 KTAID
+1155 
-1160 KAAEA
+1160 
-1165 KKAEIDQT
+1165 
-1173 PDATDEEKAAAK
+1173 AK

-1470 TEAKKAEIDQTPNAT
+1470 
-1485 DEEKA
+1485 
-1490 TAKAKID
+1490 
-1497 EAVNNEKASIDQ
+1497 
-1509 ATNNDGVD
+1509 
-1517 TAKTN
+1517 
-1522 GVDAINNVQPTV
+1522 
-1534 VKKDEAKT
+1534 
-1542 AIENAARAK
+1542 
-1551 KAEIDQTPNAT
+1551 
-1562 DEEKATAKA
+1562 
-1571 KVDEAVTTA
+1571 
-1580 KNAIDQATNNN
+1580 
-1591 GVDTAKTNGV
+1591 
-1601 DAINNVQPTVVKKDE
+1601 
-1616 AKTAIENAAR
+1616 
-1626 AKKAEIDQM
+1626 
-1635 PNATDEEKAAAKA
+1635 
-1648 KVDEAVN
+1648 
-1655 NAKVSIDQAIN
+1655 
-1666 NNGVDTAKTNG
+1666 
-1677 VDSINN
+1677 
-1683 VQPTVVKKDEAKT
+1683 
-1696 AIDKAAEAKKAEIDQ
+1696 AEAKKA
-1711 TPNATDEEK
+1711 
-1720 AAAKAKVDEAVTTA
+1720 
-1734 KNAIDQATNNAGVDT
+1734 
-1749 AKTNGVDSINN
+1749 
-1760 VQPTVVKKDEA
+1760 
-1771 KTAIENAAR
+1771 
-1780 AKKAEIDQTPN
+1780 
-1791 ATDEE
+1791 
-1796 KVAAKAKVDEAVNNA
+1796 
-1811 KASIDQVTNN
+1811 
-1821 EGVDTAKSN
+1821 
-1830 GLDSINNIQPT
+1830 
-1841 VVKKDEAK
+1841 
-1849 TAIDKAAEAKKAEI
+1849 
-1863 DQTPNAT
+1863 
-1870 DEEKAAAKAK
+1870 
-1880 VDEAVNNAKAS
+1880 
-1891 IDQATNNNGVDT
+1891 
-1903 AKSEGTDAI
+1903 
-1912 NHVQP
+1912 
-1917 VVVKKDEAKVAINK
+1917 
-1931 AAEAKKAEIDQ
+1931 
-1942 TPNATDEEKA
+1942 
-1952 AAKAKVDEA
+1952 
-1961 VTTAKNA
+1961 
-1968 IDQATNNAGVDTAKT
+1968 
-1983 NGVDSINNVQPTVV
+1983 
-1997 KKDEAKTAIENAARA
+1997 
-2012 KKAEIDQTPNATDEE
+2012 
-2027 KVAAKAKVDE
+2027 
-2037 AVNNAK
+2037 
-2043 ASIDQ
+2043 
-2048 VTNNEGVDTA
+2048 
-2058 KSNGLDSINNI
+2058 
-2069 QPTVVKKDEAKTAID
+2069 
-2084 KAAEAKKTEI
+2084 EI

-2602 DAINNVQPTVVKKD
+2602 DSINNVQPTVVKKDEAKTAIENAARAKKAEIDQTPNATDEEKVAAKAKVDEAVNNAKASIDQVTNNEGVDTAKSNGLDSINNIQPTVVKKD

-2628 KKAEIDQTPNATD
+2628 KKT
-2641 EEKAAA
+2641 
-2647 KAKVD
+2647 
-2652 EAVNNAKASID
+2652 
-2663 QATNNNG
+2663 
-2670 VDTAKSEGTDA
+2670 
-2681 INHVQPVVV
+2681 
-2690 KKDEAKVAI
+2690 
-2699 NKAAEA
+2699 
-2705 KKAEIDQTPNATDEE
+2705 EIDQTPNATDEE

-2893 DQATNNEGVDT
+2893 DQATNNAGVDT

>member
-397 TSTSLIDATLEVSLE
+397 TSTSLINATLEVSLE

-959 AVNNAK
+959 AV
-965 ASIDQ
+965 
-970 ATNNNGVD
+970 
-978 TAKSEGSDAINHVQ
+978 
-992 PVVVKKDEAK
+992 
-1002 TAIDK
+1002 
-1007 AAEAKKAEIDQTPNA
+1007 
-1022 TDEEKVAAKAKV
+1022 
-1034 DEAVTTAKNAIDQA
+1034 
-1048 TNNAGVDTAKSNGL
+1048 
-1062 DSINNIQPTVVKK
+1062 
-1075 DEAKTAIDKAA
+1075 
-1086 EAKKAEIDQTPNATD
+1086 
-1101 EEKAA
+1101 
-1106 AKAKVDE
+1106 
-1113 AVTTAKNAIDQATNN
+1113 
-1128 NGVDTTKTNGVDAIN
+1128 
-1143 NVQPTVVKKDEA
+1143 
-1155 KTAID
+1155 
-1160 KAAEA
+1160 
-1165 KKAEIDQT
+1165 
-1173 PDATDEEKAAAK
+1173 
-1185 AKVDEAVTTAKNAI
+1185 
-1199 DQATNND
+1199 
-1206 GVDTAKSEGSD
+1206 
-1217 AINHVQPVVVKKD
+1217 
-1230 EAKTAI
+1230 
-1236 DKAAEAKKAEIDQT
+1236 
-1250 PNATDEEKIAAKAK
+1250 
-1264 VDEAVTT
+1264 
-1271 AKNAIDQAT
+1271 
-1280 NNAGV
+1280 
-1285 DTAKSNGL
+1285 
-1293 DSINNIQP
+1293 
-1301 TVVKKDEAKT
+1301 
-1311 AIDKA
+1311 
-1316 AEAKKAEIDQTP
+1316 
-1328 NATDEEKAAAK
+1328 
-1339 AKIDE
+1339 
-1344 AVNNEKASIDQA
+1344 
-1356 TNNDGVDTAKSN
+1356 
-1368 GLDSINN
+1368 
-1375 IQPTVVKKDEAK
+1375 
-1387 AAINKAAEAKK
+1387 
-1398 AEIDQTPN
+1398 
-1406 ATDEEKVAAK
+1406 
-1416 AKVDEAVTT
+1416 TT

-1470 TEAKKAEIDQTPNAT
+1470 AEAKKAEIDQTPNAT

-1562 DEEKATAKA
+1562 DEEKVAAKA
-1571 KVDEAVTTA
+1571 KVDEAVNNA
-1580 KNAIDQATNNN
+1580 KASIDQATNNN
-1591 GVDTAKTNGV
+1591 GVDTAKSEGT
-1601 DAINNVQPTVVKKDE
+1601 DAINHVQPVVVKKDE
-1616 AKTAIENAAR
+1616 AK
-1626 AKKAEIDQM
+1626 
-1635 PNATDEEKAAAKA
+1635 
-1648 KVDEAVN
+1648 V
-1655 NAKVSIDQAIN
+1655 AIN
-1666 NNGVDTAKTNG
+1666 
-1677 VDSINN
+1677 
-1683 VQPTVVKKDEAKT
+1683 
-1696 AIDKAAEAKKAEIDQ
+1696 KAAEAKKAENDQ

-1780 AKKAEIDQTPN
+1780 
-1791 ATDEE
+1791 
-1796 KVAAKAKVDEAVNNA
+1796 
-1811 KASIDQVTNN
+1811 
-1821 EGVDTAKSN
+1821 
-1830 GLDSINNIQPT
+1830 
-1841 VVKKDEAK
+1841 
-1849 TAIDKAAEAKKAEI
+1849 
-1863 DQTPNAT
+1863 
-1870 DEEKAAAKAK
+1870 
-1880 VDEAVNNAKAS
+1880 
-1891 IDQATNNNGVDT
+1891 
-1903 AKSEGTDAI
+1903 
-1912 NHVQP
+1912 
-1917 VVVKKDEAKVAINK
+1917 
-1931 AAEAKKAEIDQ
+1931 
-1942 TPNATDEEKA
+1942 
-1952 AAKAKVDEA
+1952 
-1961 VTTAKNA
+1961 
-1968 IDQATNNAGVDTAKT
+1968 
-1983 NGVDSINNVQPTVV
+1983 
-1997 KKDEAKTAIENAARA
+1997 
-2012 KKAEIDQTPNATDEE
+2012 
-2027 KVAAKAKVDE
+2027 
-2037 AVNNAK
+2037 
-2043 ASIDQ
+2043 
-2048 VTNNEGVDTA
+2048 
-2058 KSNGLDSINNI
+2058 
-2069 QPTVVKKDEAKTAID
+2069 
-2084 KAAEAKKTEI
+2084 
-2094 DQTPNATDEEK
+2094 
-2105 AAAKAK
+2105 
-2111 VDEAVTTAK
+2111 
-2120 NAIDQATNNAG
+2120 
-2131 VDTAK
+2131 
-2136 TNGVDSINNVQPT
+2136 
-2149 VVKKDEAKTAIENAA
+2149 
-2164 RAKKAE
+2164 
-2170 IDQTPNATDEEK
+2170 
-2182 VAAKAKVDEAVNNA
+2182 
-2196 KASIDQA
+2196 
-2203 TNNDGVD
+2203 
-2210 TAKSNGLDSINNI
+2210 
-2223 QPTVVKKDEAKTAID
+2223 
-2238 KAAEAKKAE
+2238 
-2247 IDQTPNATDE
+2247 
-2257 EKAAAKAKV
+2257 
-2266 DEAVTTAKNAID
+2266 
-2278 QATNNAGVDTAKSNG
+2278 
-2293 LDSINNI
+2293 
-2300 QPTVVKKDEA
+2300 
-2310 KAAIDK
+2310 
-2316 AAEAKKAEIDQTPN
+2316 
-2330 ATDEEKAAAKAKV
+2330 
-2343 DEAVTTAKNA
+2343 
-2353 IDQATNNAGVD
+2353 
-2364 TAKTNGVDSINNVQP
+2364 
-2379 TVVKKDEAKT
+2379 
-2389 AIENA
+2389 
-2394 ARAKKA
+2394 
-2400 EIDQTPN
+2400 
-2407 ATDEEKVAA
+2407 
-2416 KAKVDE
+2416 
-2422 AVNNAKASIDQATNN
+2422 
-2437 DGVDTAKSN
+2437 
-2446 GLDSIN
+2446 
-2452 NIQPTVVKKDEAK
+2452 
-2465 TAIDKAAEA
+2465 
-2474 KKAEIDQTP
+2474 
-2483 NATDEEKAAAKAKVD
+2483 
-2498 EAVTTAKNAID
+2498 
-2509 QATNNAGVDTAKTN
+2509 
-2523 GVDSI
+2523 
-2528 NNVQPTVVKKD
+2528 
-2539 EAKTAIENAAR
+2539 
-2550 AKKAEIDQTPN
+2550 
-2561 ATDEEKAVAKAKV
+2561 
-2574 DEAVTTAK
+2574 
-2582 NAIDQA
+2582 
-2588 TNNNGVDTAKTNGV
+2588 
-2602 DAINNVQPTVVKKD
+2602 
-2616 EAKTAIDKAAEA
+2616 
-2628 KKAEIDQTPNATD
+2628 
-2641 EEKAAA
+2641 
-2647 KAKVD
+2647 
-2652 EAVNNAKASID
+2652 
-2663 QATNNNG
+2663 
-2670 VDTAKSEGTDA
+2670 
-2681 INHVQPVVV
+2681 
-2690 KKDEAKVAI
+2690 
-2699 NKAAEA
+2699 
-2705 KKAEIDQTPNATDEE
+2705 
-2720 KAAAK
+2720 
-2725 AKVDEAVTTA
+2725 
-2735 KNAIDQAT
+2735 
-2743 NNAGVDTA
+2743 
-2751 KTNGV
+2751 
-2756 DSINNVQPTVVKKDE
+2756 
-2771 AKTAIENAARA
+2771 
-2782 KKAEIDQTP
+2782 
-2791 NATDEEKVA
+2791 
-2800 AKAKVDEAVNNAK
+2800 
-2813 ASIDQVTNNEGV
+2813 
-2825 DTAKSNGLDS
+2825 
-2835 INNIQPTVVK
+2835 
-2845 KDEAKTAIDK
+2845 
-2855 AAEAKKTEI
+2855 
-2864 DQTPNATDE
+2864 
-2873 EKAAAKAKVDEAV
+2873 
-2886 TTAKNAI
+2886 
-2893 DQATNNEGVDT
+2893 
-2904 AKTNGVDSINNVQ
+2904 
-2917 PTVVKK
+2917 
-2923 DEAKTA
+2923 
-2929 IENAAR
+2929 
-2935 AKKAEIDQTPNAT
+2935 
-2948 DEEKVAAK
+2948 
-2956 AKVDEAVNNAKA
+2956 
-2968 SIDQATNNDG
+2968 
-2978 VDTAKSNG
+2978 
-2986 LDSINNIQPTVVK
+2986 
-2999 KDEAKTAID
+2999 
-3008 KAAEAK
+3008 
-3014 KAEID
+3014 
-3019 QTPNATDEEKAAA
+3019 
-3032 KAKVDEAVTTAK
+3032 
-3044 NAIDQATN
+3044 
-3052 NDGVDTAKSN
+3052 
-3062 GLDSINNIQPTV
+3062 
-3074 VKKDEAKAAID
+3074 
-3085 KAAEAK
+3085 
-3091 KAEIDQIL
+3091 
-3099 NATDEEKAAAKAK
+3099 
-3112 VDEAVT
+3112 
-3118 TAKNA
+3118 
-3123 IDQTTNNVGVDA
+3123 
-3135 AKESGVESINQVQPA
+3135 
-3150 VVKKDQAK
+3150 
-3158 AEIDNVAQAKKAEID
+3158 AKKAEID

>member
-340 FMFETFEKR
+340 YMFETFEKR

-363 KNFGGSGLADV
+363 NNFGGSGLADV

-397 TSTSLIDATLEVSLE
+397 TSTSLINATLEVSLE

-1048 TNNAGVDTAKSNGL
+1048 TNNAGVDTAK
-1062 DSINNIQPTVVKK
+1062 
-1075 DEAKTAIDKAA
+1075 
-1086 EAKKAEIDQTPNATD
+1086 
-1101 EEKAA
+1101 
-1106 AKAKVDE
+1106 
-1113 AVTTAKNAIDQATNN
+1113 
-1128 NGVDTTKTNGVDAIN
+1128 
-1143 NVQPTVVKKDEA
+1143 
-1155 KTAID
+1155 
-1160 KAAEA
+1160 
-1165 KKAEIDQT
+1165 
-1173 PDATDEEKAAAK
+1173 
-1185 AKVDEAVTTAKNAI
+1185 
-1199 DQATNND
+1199 
-1206 GVDTAKSEGSD
+1206 
-1217 AINHVQPVVVKKD
+1217 
-1230 EAKTAI
+1230 
-1236 DKAAEAKKAEIDQT
+1236 
-1250 PNATDEEKIAAKAK
+1250 
-1264 VDEAVTT
+1264 
-1271 AKNAIDQAT
+1271 
-1280 NNAGV
+1280 
-1285 DTAKSNGL
+1285 
-1293 DSINNIQP
+1293 
-1301 TVVKKDEAKT
+1301 
-1311 AIDKA
+1311 
-1316 AEAKKAEIDQTP
+1316 
-1328 NATDEEKAAAK
+1328 
-1339 AKIDE
+1339 
-1344 AVNNEKASIDQA
+1344 
-1356 TNNDGVDTAKSN
+1356 
-1368 GLDSINN
+1368 
-1375 IQPTVVKKDEAK
+1375 
-1387 AAINKAAEAKK
+1387 
-1398 AEIDQTPN
+1398 
-1406 ATDEEKVAAK
+1406 
-1416 AKVDEAVTT
+1416 
-1425 AKNAIDQATNNAGVD
+1425 
-1440 TAKSNGL
+1440 
-1447 DSINNIQPTVVK
+1447 
-1459 KDEAKAAIDKA
+1459 
-1470 TEAKKAEIDQTPNAT
+1470 
-1485 DEEKA
+1485 
-1490 TAKAKID
+1490 
-1497 EAVNNEKASIDQ
+1497 
-1509 ATNNDGVD
+1509 
-1517 TAKTN
+1517 
-1522 GVDAINNVQPTV
+1522 
-1534 VKKDEAKT
+1534 
-1542 AIENAARAK
+1542 
-1551 KAEIDQTPNAT
+1551 
-1562 DEEKATAKA
+1562 
-1571 KVDEAVTTA
+1571 
-1580 KNAIDQATNNN
+1580 
-1591 GVDTAKTNGV
+1591 
-1601 DAINNVQPTVVKKDE
+1601 
-1616 AKTAIENAAR
+1616 
-1626 AKKAEIDQM
+1626 
-1635 PNATDEEKAAAKA
+1635 
-1648 KVDEAVN
+1648 
-1655 NAKVSIDQAIN
+1655 
-1666 NNGVDTAKTNG
+1666 
-1677 VDSINN
+1677 
-1683 VQPTVVKKDEAKT
+1683 
-1696 AIDKAAEAKKAEIDQ
+1696 
-1711 TPNATDEEK
+1711 
-1720 AAAKAKVDEAVTTA
+1720 
-1734 KNAIDQATNNAGVDT
+1734 
-1749 AKTNGVDSINN
+1749 
-1760 VQPTVVKKDEA
+1760 
-1771 KTAIENAAR
+1771 
-1780 AKKAEIDQTPN
+1780 
-1791 ATDEE
+1791 
-1796 KVAAKAKVDEAVNNA
+1796 
-1811 KASIDQVTNN
+1811 
-1821 EGVDTAKSN
+1821 
-1830 GLDSINNIQPT
+1830 
-1841 VVKKDEAK
+1841 
-1849 TAIDKAAEAKKAEI
+1849 
-1863 DQTPNAT
+1863 
-1870 DEEKAAAKAK
+1870 
-1880 VDEAVNNAKAS
+1880 
-1891 IDQATNNNGVDT
+1891 
-1903 AKSEGTDAI
+1903 
-1912 NHVQP
+1912 
-1917 VVVKKDEAKVAINK
+1917 
-1931 AAEAKKAEIDQ
+1931 
-1942 TPNATDEEKA
+1942 
-1952 AAKAKVDEA
+1952 
-1961 VTTAKNA
+1961 
-1968 IDQATNNAGVDTAKT
+1968 
-1983 NGVDSINNVQPTVV
+1983 
-1997 KKDEAKTAIENAARA
+1997 
-2012 KKAEIDQTPNATDEE
+2012 
-2027 KVAAKAKVDE
+2027 
-2037 AVNNAK
+2037 
-2043 ASIDQ
+2043 
-2048 VTNNEGVDTA
+2048 
-2058 KSNGLDSINNI
+2058 
-2069 QPTVVKKDEAKTAID
+2069 
-2084 KAAEAKKTEI
+2084 
-2094 DQTPNATDEEK
+2094 
-2105 AAAKAK
+2105 
-2111 VDEAVTTAK
+2111 
-2120 NAIDQATNNAG
+2120 
-2131 VDTAK
+2131 
-2136 TNGVDSINNVQPT
+2136 
-2149 VVKKDEAKTAIENAA
+2149 
-2164 RAKKAE
+2164 
-2170 IDQTPNATDEEK
+2170 
-2182 VAAKAKVDEAVNNA
+2182 
-2196 KASIDQA
+2196 
-2203 TNNDGVD
+2203 
-2210 TAKSNGLDSINNI
+2210 
-2223 QPTVVKKDEAKTAID
+2223 
-2238 KAAEAKKAE
+2238 
-2247 IDQTPNATDE
+2247 
-2257 EKAAAKAKV
+2257 
-2266 DEAVTTAKNAID
+2266 
-2278 QATNNAGVDTAKSNG
+2278 
-2293 LDSINNI
+2293 
-2300 QPTVVKKDEA
+2300 
-2310 KAAIDK
+2310 
-2316 AAEAKKAEIDQTPN
+2316 
-2330 ATDEEKAAAKAKV
+2330 
-2343 DEAVTTAKNA
+2343 
-2353 IDQATNNAGVD
+2353 
-2364 TAKTNGVDSINNVQP
+2364 
-2379 TVVKKDEAKT
+2379 
-2389 AIENA
+2389 
-2394 ARAKKA
+2394 
-2400 EIDQTPN
+2400 
-2407 ATDEEKVAA
+2407 
-2416 KAKVDE
+2416 
-2422 AVNNAKASIDQATNN
+2422 
-2437 DGVDTAKSN
+2437 
-2446 GLDSIN
+2446 
-2452 NIQPTVVKKDEAK
+2452 
-2465 TAIDKAAEA
+2465 
-2474 KKAEIDQTP
+2474 
-2483 NATDEEKAAAKAKVD
+2483 
-2498 EAVTTAKNAID
+2498 
-2509 QATNNAGVDTAKTN
+2509 TN

-2720 KAAAK
+2720 KAAK

-2782 KKAEIDQTP
+2782 KKAEIDQTL
-2791 NATDEEKVA
+2791 NATDEEKAA

-2893 DQATNNEGVDT
+2893 DQATNNAGVDT

-3355 DLASRNNTINKIVN
+3355 DLASRNNTINEIVN

>member
-363 KNFGGSGLADV
+363 NNFGGSGLADV

-397 TSTSLIDATLEVSLE
+397 TSTSLINATLEVSLE

-1022 TDEEKVAAKAKV
+1022 TDEEK
-1034 DEAVTTAKNAIDQA
+1034 
-1048 TNNAGVDTAKSNGL
+1048 
-1062 DSINNIQPTVVKK
+1062 
-1075 DEAKTAIDKAA
+1075 
-1086 EAKKAEIDQTPNATD
+1086 
-1101 EEKAA
+1101 
-1106 AKAKVDE
+1106 
-1113 AVTTAKNAIDQATNN
+1113 
-1128 NGVDTTKTNGVDAIN
+1128 
-1143 NVQPTVVKKDEA
+1143 
-1155 KTAID
+1155 
-1160 KAAEA
+1160 
-1165 KKAEIDQT
+1165 
-1173 PDATDEEKAAAK
+1173 
-1185 AKVDEAVTTAKNAI
+1185 
-1199 DQATNND
+1199 
-1206 GVDTAKSEGSD
+1206 
-1217 AINHVQPVVVKKD
+1217 
-1230 EAKTAI
+1230 
-1236 DKAAEAKKAEIDQT
+1236 
-1250 PNATDEEKIAAKAK
+1250 IAAKAK

-1311 AIDKA
+1311 AIDK
-1316 AEAKKAEIDQTP
+1316 
-1328 NATDEEKAAAK
+1328 
-1339 AKIDE
+1339 
-1344 AVNNEKASIDQA
+1344 
-1356 TNNDGVDTAKSN
+1356 
-1368 GLDSINN
+1368 
-1375 IQPTVVKKDEAK
+1375 
-1387 AAINKAAEAKK
+1387 
-1398 AEIDQTPN
+1398 
-1406 ATDEEKVAAK
+1406 
-1416 AKVDEAVTT
+1416 
-1425 AKNAIDQATNNAGVD
+1425 
-1440 TAKSNGL
+1440 
-1447 DSINNIQPTVVK
+1447 
-1459 KDEAKAAIDKA
+1459 
-1470 TEAKKAEIDQTPNAT
+1470 
-1485 DEEKA
+1485 
-1490 TAKAKID
+1490 
-1497 EAVNNEKASIDQ
+1497 
-1509 ATNNDGVD
+1509 
-1517 TAKTN
+1517 
-1522 GVDAINNVQPTV
+1522 
-1534 VKKDEAKT
+1534 
-1542 AIENAARAK
+1542 
-1551 KAEIDQTPNAT
+1551 
-1562 DEEKATAKA
+1562 
-1571 KVDEAVTTA
+1571 
-1580 KNAIDQATNNN
+1580 ATNNN

-1696 AIDKAAEAKKAEIDQ
+1696 AID
-1711 TPNATDEEK
+1711 
-1720 AAAKAKVDEAVTTA
+1720 
-1734 KNAIDQATNNAGVDT
+1734 
-1749 AKTNGVDSINN
+1749 
-1760 VQPTVVKKDEA
+1760 
-1771 KTAIENAAR
+1771 
-1780 AKKAEIDQTPN
+1780 
-1791 ATDEE
+1791 
-1796 KVAAKAKVDEAVNNA
+1796 
-1811 KASIDQVTNN
+1811 
-1821 EGVDTAKSN
+1821 
-1830 GLDSINNIQPT
+1830 
-1841 VVKKDEAK
+1841 
-1849 TAIDKAAEAKKAEI
+1849 
-1863 DQTPNAT
+1863 
-1870 DEEKAAAKAK
+1870 
-1880 VDEAVNNAKAS
+1880 
-1891 IDQATNNNGVDT
+1891 
-1903 AKSEGTDAI
+1903 
-1912 NHVQP
+1912 
-1917 VVVKKDEAKVAINK
+1917 K

-2330 ATDEEKAAAKAKV
+2330 ATDEEKATAKAK
-2343 DEAVTTAKNA
+2343 
-2353 IDQATNNAGVD
+2353 I
-2364 TAKTNGVDSINNVQP
+2364 
-2379 TVVKKDEAKT
+2379 
-2389 AIENA
+2389 
-2394 ARAKKA
+2394 
-2400 EIDQTPN
+2400 
-2407 ATDEEKVAA
+2407 
-2416 KAKVDE
+2416 DE
-2422 AVNNAKASIDQATNN
+2422 AVNNEKASIDQATNN
-2437 DGVDTAKSN
+2437 DGVDTAK
-2446 GLDSIN
+2446 
-2452 NIQPTVVKKDEAK
+2452 
-2465 TAIDKAAEA
+2465 
-2474 KKAEIDQTP
+2474 
-2483 NATDEEKAAAKAKVD
+2483 
-2498 EAVTTAKNAID
+2498 
-2509 QATNNAGVDTAKTN
+2509 TN
-2523 GVDSI
+2523 GVDAI

-2561 ATDEEKAVAKAKV
+2561 ATDEEKATAKAKV

-2616 EAKTAIDKAAEA
+2616 EAKTAI
-2628 KKAEIDQTPNATD
+2628 
-2641 EEKAAA
+2641 
-2647 KAKVD
+2647 
-2652 EAVNNAKASID
+2652 
-2663 QATNNNG
+2663 
-2670 VDTAKSEGTDA
+2670 
-2681 INHVQPVVV
+2681 
-2690 KKDEAKVAI
+2690 
-2699 NKAAEA
+2699 
-2705 KKAEIDQTPNATDEE
+2705 
-2720 KAAAK
+2720 
-2725 AKVDEAVTTA
+2725 
-2735 KNAIDQAT
+2735 
-2743 NNAGVDTA
+2743 
-2751 KTNGV
+2751 
-2756 DSINNVQPTVVKKDE
+2756 
-2771 AKTAIENAARA
+2771 ENAARA
-2782 KKAEIDQTP
+2782 KKAEIDQM
-2791 NATDEEKVA
+2791 
-2800 AKAKVDEAVNNAK
+2800 
-2813 ASIDQVTNNEGV
+2813 
-2825 DTAKSNGLDS
+2825 
-2835 INNIQPTVVK
+2835 
-2845 KDEAKTAIDK
+2845 
-2855 AAEAKKTEI
+2855 
-2864 DQTPNATDE
+2864 
-2873 EKAAAKAKVDEAV
+2873 
-2886 TTAKNAI
+2886 
-2893 DQATNNEGVDT
+2893 
-2904 AKTNGVDSINNVQ
+2904 
-2917 PTVVKK
+2917 
-2923 DEAKTA
+2923 
-2929 IENAAR
+2929 
-2935 AKKAEIDQTPNAT
+2935 
-2948 DEEKVAAK
+2948 
-2956 AKVDEAVNNAKA
+2956 
-2968 SIDQATNNDG
+2968 
-2978 VDTAKSNG
+2978 
-2986 LDSINNIQPTVVK
+2986 
-2999 KDEAKTAID
+2999 
-3008 KAAEAK
+3008 
-3014 KAEID
+3014 
-3019 QTPNATDEEKAAA
+3019 PNATDEEKAAA

-3099 NATDEEKAAAKAK
+3099 NATDEEKSAAKAK

>member
-363 KNFGGSGLADV
+363 NNFGGSGLADV

-397 TSTSLIDATLEVSLE
+397 TSTSLINATLEVSLE

-970 ATNNNGVD
+970 
-978 TAKSEGSDAINHVQ
+978 
-992 PVVVKKDEAK
+992 
-1002 TAIDK
+1002 
-1007 AAEAKKAEIDQTPNA
+1007 
-1022 TDEEKVAAKAKV
+1022 
-1034 DEAVTTAKNAIDQA
+1034 
-1048 TNNAGVDTAKSNGL
+1048 
-1062 DSINNIQPTVVKK
+1062 
-1075 DEAKTAIDKAA
+1075 
-1086 EAKKAEIDQTPNATD
+1086 
-1101 EEKAA
+1101 
-1106 AKAKVDE
+1106 
-1113 AVTTAKNAIDQATNN
+1113 
-1128 NGVDTTKTNGVDAIN
+1128 
-1143 NVQPTVVKKDEA
+1143 
-1155 KTAID
+1155 
-1160 KAAEA
+1160 
-1165 KKAEIDQT
+1165 
-1173 PDATDEEKAAAK
+1173 
-1185 AKVDEAVTTAKNAI
+1185 
-1199 DQATNND
+1199 
-1206 GVDTAKSEGSD
+1206 
-1217 AINHVQPVVVKKD
+1217 
-1230 EAKTAI
+1230 
-1236 DKAAEAKKAEIDQT
+1236 
-1250 PNATDEEKIAAKAK
+1250 
-1264 VDEAVTT
+1264 
-1271 AKNAIDQAT
+1271 
-1280 NNAGV
+1280 
-1285 DTAKSNGL
+1285 
-1293 DSINNIQP
+1293 
-1301 TVVKKDEAKT
+1301 
-1311 AIDKA
+1311 
-1316 AEAKKAEIDQTP
+1316 
-1328 NATDEEKAAAK
+1328 
-1339 AKIDE
+1339 
-1344 AVNNEKASIDQA
+1344 
-1356 TNNDGVDTAKSN
+1356 
-1368 GLDSINN
+1368 
-1375 IQPTVVKKDEAK
+1375 
-1387 AAINKAAEAKK
+1387 
-1398 AEIDQTPN
+1398 
-1406 ATDEEKVAAK
+1406 
-1416 AKVDEAVTT
+1416 
-1425 AKNAIDQATNNAGVD
+1425 
-1440 TAKSNGL
+1440 
-1447 DSINNIQPTVVK
+1447 
-1459 KDEAKAAIDKA
+1459 
-1470 TEAKKAEIDQTPNAT
+1470 
-1485 DEEKA
+1485 
-1490 TAKAKID
+1490 
-1497 EAVNNEKASIDQ
+1497 
-1509 ATNNDGVD
+1509 
-1517 TAKTN
+1517 
-1522 GVDAINNVQPTV
+1522 
-1534 VKKDEAKT
+1534 
-1542 AIENAARAK
+1542 
-1551 KAEIDQTPNAT
+1551 
-1562 DEEKATAKA
+1562 
-1571 KVDEAVTTA
+1571 
-1580 KNAIDQATNNN
+1580 
-1591 GVDTAKTNGV
+1591 
-1601 DAINNVQPTVVKKDE
+1601 
-1616 AKTAIENAAR
+1616 
-1626 AKKAEIDQM
+1626 
-1635 PNATDEEKAAAKA
+1635 
-1648 KVDEAVN
+1648 
-1655 NAKVSIDQAIN
+1655 
-1666 NNGVDTAKTNG
+1666 
-1677 VDSINN
+1677 
-1683 VQPTVVKKDEAKT
+1683 
-1696 AIDKAAEAKKAEIDQ
+1696 
-1711 TPNATDEEK
+1711 
-1720 AAAKAKVDEAVTTA
+1720 
-1734 KNAIDQATNNAGVDT
+1734 
-1749 AKTNGVDSINN
+1749 
-1760 VQPTVVKKDEA
+1760 
-1771 KTAIENAAR
+1771 
-1780 AKKAEIDQTPN
+1780 
-1791 ATDEE
+1791 
-1796 KVAAKAKVDEAVNNA
+1796 
-1811 KASIDQVTNN
+1811 VTNN
-1821 EGVDTAKSN
+1821 E
-1830 GLDSINNIQPT
+1830 
-1841 VVKKDEAK
+1841 
-1849 TAIDKAAEAKKAEI
+1849 
-1863 DQTPNAT
+1863 
-1870 DEEKAAAKAK
+1870 
-1880 VDEAVNNAKAS
+1880 
-1891 IDQATNNNGVDT
+1891 
-1903 AKSEGTDAI
+1903 
-1912 NHVQP
+1912 
-1917 VVVKKDEAKVAINK
+1917 
-1931 AAEAKKAEIDQ
+1931 
-1942 TPNATDEEKA
+1942 
-1952 AAKAKVDEA
+1952 
-1961 VTTAKNA
+1961 
-1968 IDQATNNAGVDTAKT
+1968 
-1983 NGVDSINNVQPTVV
+1983 
-1997 KKDEAKTAIENAARA
+1997 
-2012 KKAEIDQTPNATDEE
+2012 
-2027 KVAAKAKVDE
+2027 
-2037 AVNNAK
+2037 
-2043 ASIDQ
+2043 
-2048 VTNNEGVDTA
+2048 
-2058 KSNGLDSINNI
+2058 
-2069 QPTVVKKDEAKTAID
+2069 
-2084 KAAEAKKTEI
+2084 
-2094 DQTPNATDEEK
+2094 
-2105 AAAKAK
+2105 
-2111 VDEAVTTAK
+2111 
-2120 NAIDQATNNAG
+2120 
-2131 VDTAK
+2131 
-2136 TNGVDSINNVQPT
+2136 
-2149 VVKKDEAKTAIENAA
+2149 
-2164 RAKKAE
+2164 
-2170 IDQTPNATDEEK
+2170 
-2182 VAAKAKVDEAVNNA
+2182 
-2196 KASIDQA
+2196 
-2203 TNNDGVD
+2203 GVD

-2278 QATNNAGVDTAKSNG
+2278 QATNNAGVDTAK
-2293 LDSINNI
+2293 
-2300 QPTVVKKDEA
+2300 
-2310 KAAIDK
+2310 
-2316 AAEAKKAEIDQTPN
+2316 
-2330 ATDEEKAAAKAKV
+2330 
-2343 DEAVTTAKNA
+2343 
-2353 IDQATNNAGVD
+2353 
-2364 TAKTNGVDSINNVQP
+2364 TNGVDTINNIQP

-2407 ATDEEKVAA
+2407 ATDEEK
-2416 KAKVDE
+2416 
-2422 AVNNAKASIDQATNN
+2422 AT
-2437 DGVDTAKSN
+2437 
-2446 GLDSIN
+2446 
-2452 NIQPTVVKKDEAK
+2452 
-2465 TAIDKAAEA
+2465 
-2474 KKAEIDQTP
+2474 
-2483 NATDEEKAAAKAKVD
+2483 AKAKVD

-2509 QATNNAGVDTAKTN
+2509 QATNNDGVDTAKTN

-2652 EAVNNAKASID
+2652 EAV
-2663 QATNNNG
+2663 
-2670 VDTAKSEGTDA
+2670 
-2681 INHVQPVVV
+2681 
-2690 KKDEAKVAI
+2690 
-2699 NKAAEA
+2699 
-2705 KKAEIDQTPNATDEE
+2705 
-2720 KAAAK
+2720 
-2725 AKVDEAVTTA
+2725 TTA

-2743 NNAGVDTA
+2743 NNA
-2751 KTNGV
+2751 
-2756 DSINNVQPTVVKKDE
+2756 
-2771 AKTAIENAARA
+2771 
-2782 KKAEIDQTP
+2782 
-2791 NATDEEKVA
+2791 
-2800 AKAKVDEAVNNAK
+2800 
-2813 ASIDQVTNNEGV
+2813 
-2825 DTAKSNGLDS
+2825 
-2835 INNIQPTVVK
+2835 
-2845 KDEAKTAIDK
+2845 
-2855 AAEAKKTEI
+2855 
-2864 DQTPNATDE
+2864 
-2873 EKAAAKAKVDEAV
+2873 
-2886 TTAKNAI
+2886 
-2893 DQATNNEGVDT
+2893 GVDT

>member
-363 KNFGGSGLADV
+363 NNFGGSGLADV

-397 TSTSLIDATLEVSLE
+397 TSTSLINATLEVSLE

-1002 TAIDK
+1002 
-1007 AAEAKKAEIDQTPNA
+1007 
-1022 TDEEKVAAKAKV
+1022 
-1034 DEAVTTAKNAIDQA
+1034 
-1048 TNNAGVDTAKSNGL
+1048 
-1062 DSINNIQPTVVKK
+1062 
-1075 DEAKTAIDKAA
+1075 
-1086 EAKKAEIDQTPNATD
+1086 
-1101 EEKAA
+1101 
-1106 AKAKVDE
+1106 
-1113 AVTTAKNAIDQATNN
+1113 
-1128 NGVDTTKTNGVDAIN
+1128 
-1143 NVQPTVVKKDEA
+1143 
-1155 KTAID
+1155 
-1160 KAAEA
+1160 
-1165 KKAEIDQT
+1165 
-1173 PDATDEEKAAAK
+1173 
-1185 AKVDEAVTTAKNAI
+1185 
-1199 DQATNND
+1199 
-1206 GVDTAKSEGSD
+1206 
-1217 AINHVQPVVVKKD
+1217 
-1230 EAKTAI
+1230 
-1236 DKAAEAKKAEIDQT
+1236 
-1250 PNATDEEKIAAKAK
+1250 
-1264 VDEAVTT
+1264 
-1271 AKNAIDQAT
+1271 
-1280 NNAGV
+1280 
-1285 DTAKSNGL
+1285 
-1293 DSINNIQP
+1293 
-1301 TVVKKDEAKT
+1301 
-1311 AIDKA
+1311 
-1316 AEAKKAEIDQTP
+1316 
-1328 NATDEEKAAAK
+1328 
-1339 AKIDE
+1339 
-1344 AVNNEKASIDQA
+1344 
-1356 TNNDGVDTAKSN
+1356 
-1368 GLDSINN
+1368 
-1375 IQPTVVKKDEAK
+1375 
-1387 AAINKAAEAKK
+1387 
-1398 AEIDQTPN
+1398 
-1406 ATDEEKVAAK
+1406 
-1416 AKVDEAVTT
+1416 
-1425 AKNAIDQATNNAGVD
+1425 
-1440 TAKSNGL
+1440 
-1447 DSINNIQPTVVK
+1447 
-1459 KDEAKAAIDKA
+1459 
-1470 TEAKKAEIDQTPNAT
+1470 
-1485 DEEKA
+1485 
-1490 TAKAKID
+1490 
-1497 EAVNNEKASIDQ
+1497 
-1509 ATNNDGVD
+1509 
-1517 TAKTN
+1517 
-1522 GVDAINNVQPTV
+1522 
-1534 VKKDEAKT
+1534 
-1542 AIENAARAK
+1542 
-1551 KAEIDQTPNAT
+1551 
-1562 DEEKATAKA
+1562 
-1571 KVDEAVTTA
+1571 
-1580 KNAIDQATNNN
+1580 
-1591 GVDTAKTNGV
+1591 
-1601 DAINNVQPTVVKKDE
+1601 
-1616 AKTAIENAAR
+1616 
-1626 AKKAEIDQM
+1626 
-1635 PNATDEEKAAAKA
+1635 
-1648 KVDEAVN
+1648 
-1655 NAKVSIDQAIN
+1655 
-1666 NNGVDTAKTNG
+1666 
-1677 VDSINN
+1677 
-1683 VQPTVVKKDEAKT
+1683 
-1696 AIDKAAEAKKAEIDQ
+1696 
-1711 TPNATDEEK
+1711 
-1720 AAAKAKVDEAVTTA
+1720 
-1734 KNAIDQATNNAGVDT
+1734 
-1749 AKTNGVDSINN
+1749 
-1760 VQPTVVKKDEA
+1760 
-1771 KTAIENAAR
+1771 
-1780 AKKAEIDQTPN
+1780 
-1791 ATDEE
+1791 
-1796 KVAAKAKVDEAVNNA
+1796 
-1811 KASIDQVTNN
+1811 
-1821 EGVDTAKSN
+1821 
-1830 GLDSINNIQPT
+1830 
-1841 VVKKDEAK
+1841 
-1849 TAIDKAAEAKKAEI
+1849 
-1863 DQTPNAT
+1863 
-1870 DEEKAAAKAK
+1870 
-1880 VDEAVNNAKAS
+1880 
-1891 IDQATNNNGVDT
+1891 
-1903 AKSEGTDAI
+1903 
-1912 NHVQP
+1912 
-1917 VVVKKDEAKVAINK
+1917 VAINK

-1961 VTTAKNA
+1961 VTRAKNA
-1968 IDQATNNAGVDTAKT
+1968 IDQATNNA
-1983 NGVDSINNVQPTVV
+1983 
-1997 KKDEAKTAIENAARA
+1997 
-2012 KKAEIDQTPNATDEE
+2012 
-2027 KVAAKAKVDE
+2027 
-2037 AVNNAK
+2037 
-2043 ASIDQ
+2043 
-2048 VTNNEGVDTA
+2048 
-2058 KSNGLDSINNI
+2058 
-2069 QPTVVKKDEAKTAID
+2069 
-2084 KAAEAKKTEI
+2084 
-2094 DQTPNATDEEK
+2094 
-2105 AAAKAK
+2105 
-2111 VDEAVTTAK
+2111 
-2120 NAIDQATNNAG
+2120 
-2131 VDTAK
+2131 
-2136 TNGVDSINNVQPT
+2136 
-2149 VVKKDEAKTAIENAA
+2149 
-2164 RAKKAE
+2164 
-2170 IDQTPNATDEEK
+2170 
-2182 VAAKAKVDEAVNNA
+2182 
-2196 KASIDQA
+2196 
-2203 TNNDGVD
+2203 
-2210 TAKSNGLDSINNI
+2210 
-2223 QPTVVKKDEAKTAID
+2223 
-2238 KAAEAKKAE
+2238 
-2247 IDQTPNATDE
+2247 
-2257 EKAAAKAKV
+2257 
-2266 DEAVTTAKNAID
+2266 
-2278 QATNNAGVDTAKSNG
+2278 
-2293 LDSINNI
+2293 
-2300 QPTVVKKDEA
+2300 
-2310 KAAIDK
+2310 
-2316 AAEAKKAEIDQTPN
+2316 
-2330 ATDEEKAAAKAKV
+2330 
-2343 DEAVTTAKNA
+2343 
-2353 IDQATNNAGVD
+2353 
-2364 TAKTNGVDSINNVQP
+2364 
-2379 TVVKKDEAKT
+2379 
-2389 AIENA
+2389 
-2394 ARAKKA
+2394 
-2400 EIDQTPN
+2400 
-2407 ATDEEKVAA
+2407 
-2416 KAKVDE
+2416 
-2422 AVNNAKASIDQATNN
+2422 
-2437 DGVDTAKSN
+2437 
-2446 GLDSIN
+2446 
-2452 NIQPTVVKKDEAK
+2452 
-2465 TAIDKAAEA
+2465 
-2474 KKAEIDQTP
+2474 
-2483 NATDEEKAAAKAKVD
+2483 
-2498 EAVTTAKNAID
+2498 
-2509 QATNNAGVDTAKTN
+2509 
-2523 GVDSI
+2523 
-2528 NNVQPTVVKKD
+2528 
-2539 EAKTAIENAAR
+2539 
-2550 AKKAEIDQTPN
+2550 
-2561 ATDEEKAVAKAKV
+2561 
-2574 DEAVTTAK
+2574 
-2582 NAIDQA
+2582 
-2588 TNNNGVDTAKTNGV
+2588 
-2602 DAINNVQPTVVKKD
+2602 
-2616 EAKTAIDKAAEA
+2616 
-2628 KKAEIDQTPNATD
+2628 
-2641 EEKAAA
+2641 
-2647 KAKVD
+2647 
-2652 EAVNNAKASID
+2652 
-2663 QATNNNG
+2663 
-2670 VDTAKSEGTDA
+2670 
-2681 INHVQPVVV
+2681 
-2690 KKDEAKVAI
+2690 
-2699 NKAAEA
+2699 
-2705 KKAEIDQTPNATDEE
+2705 
-2720 KAAAK
+2720 
-2725 AKVDEAVTTA
+2725 
-2735 KNAIDQAT
+2735 
-2743 NNAGVDTA
+2743 
-2751 KTNGV
+2751 
-2756 DSINNVQPTVVKKDE
+2756 
-2771 AKTAIENAARA
+2771 
-2782 KKAEIDQTP
+2782 
-2791 NATDEEKVA
+2791 
-2800 AKAKVDEAVNNAK
+2800 
-2813 ASIDQVTNNEGV
+2813 
-2825 DTAKSNGLDS
+2825 
-2835 INNIQPTVVK
+2835 
-2845 KDEAKTAIDK
+2845 
-2855 AAEAKKTEI
+2855 
-2864 DQTPNATDE
+2864 
-2873 EKAAAKAKVDEAV
+2873 
-2886 TTAKNAI
+2886 
-2893 DQATNNEGVDT
+2893 GVDT

>member
-397 TSTSLIDATLEVSLE
+397 TSTSLINATLEVSLE

-879 VDEAVTTAKNAI
+879 VDEAV
-891 DQATNNDGV
+891 
-900 DTAKTNGVD
+900 
-909 TINNVQPTVVKKDE
+909 
-923 AKTAIDKAAEAKKAE
+923 
-938 IDQTPDAT
+938 
-946 DEEKAAAKAKVDE
+946 
-959 AVNNAK
+959 
-965 ASIDQ
+965 
-970 ATNNNGVD
+970 
-978 TAKSEGSDAINHVQ
+978 
-992 PVVVKKDEAK
+992 
-1002 TAIDK
+1002 
-1007 AAEAKKAEIDQTPNA
+1007 
-1022 TDEEKVAAKAKV
+1022 
-1034 DEAVTTAKNAIDQA
+1034 
-1048 TNNAGVDTAKSNGL
+1048 
-1062 DSINNIQPTVVKK
+1062 
-1075 DEAKTAIDKAA
+1075 
-1086 EAKKAEIDQTPNATD
+1086 
-1101 EEKAA
+1101 
-1106 AKAKVDE
+1106 
-1113 AVTTAKNAIDQATNN
+1113 
-1128 NGVDTTKTNGVDAIN
+1128 
-1143 NVQPTVVKKDEA
+1143 
-1155 KTAID
+1155 
-1160 KAAEA
+1160 
-1165 KKAEIDQT
+1165 
-1173 PDATDEEKAAAK
+1173 
-1185 AKVDEAVTTAKNAI
+1185 
-1199 DQATNND
+1199 
-1206 GVDTAKSEGSD
+1206 
-1217 AINHVQPVVVKKD
+1217 
-1230 EAKTAI
+1230 
-1236 DKAAEAKKAEIDQT
+1236 
-1250 PNATDEEKIAAKAK
+1250 
-1264 VDEAVTT
+1264 
-1271 AKNAIDQAT
+1271 
-1280 NNAGV
+1280 
-1285 DTAKSNGL
+1285 
-1293 DSINNIQP
+1293 
-1301 TVVKKDEAKT
+1301 
-1311 AIDKA
+1311 
-1316 AEAKKAEIDQTP
+1316 
-1328 NATDEEKAAAK
+1328 
-1339 AKIDE
+1339 
-1344 AVNNEKASIDQA
+1344 
-1356 TNNDGVDTAKSN
+1356 
-1368 GLDSINN
+1368 
-1375 IQPTVVKKDEAK
+1375 
-1387 AAINKAAEAKK
+1387 
-1398 AEIDQTPN
+1398 
-1406 ATDEEKVAAK
+1406 
-1416 AKVDEAVTT
+1416 
-1425 AKNAIDQATNNAGVD
+1425 
-1440 TAKSNGL
+1440 
-1447 DSINNIQPTVVK
+1447 
-1459 KDEAKAAIDKA
+1459 
-1470 TEAKKAEIDQTPNAT
+1470 
-1485 DEEKA
+1485 
-1490 TAKAKID
+1490 
-1497 EAVNNEKASIDQ
+1497 
-1509 ATNNDGVD
+1509 
-1517 TAKTN
+1517 
-1522 GVDAINNVQPTV
+1522 
-1534 VKKDEAKT
+1534 
-1542 AIENAARAK
+1542 
-1551 KAEIDQTPNAT
+1551 
-1562 DEEKATAKA
+1562 
-1571 KVDEAVTTA
+1571 
-1580 KNAIDQATNNN
+1580 
-1591 GVDTAKTNGV
+1591 
-1601 DAINNVQPTVVKKDE
+1601 
-1616 AKTAIENAAR
+1616 
-1626 AKKAEIDQM
+1626 
-1635 PNATDEEKAAAKA
+1635 
-1648 KVDEAVN
+1648 N

-1771 KTAIENAAR
+1771 KT
-1780 AKKAEIDQTPN
+1780 
-1791 ATDEE
+1791 
-1796 KVAAKAKVDEAVNNA
+1796 V
-1811 KASIDQVTNN
+1811 
-1821 EGVDTAKSN
+1821 
-1830 GLDSINNIQPT
+1830 
-1841 VVKKDEAK
+1841 
-1849 TAIDKAAEAKKAEI
+1849 
-1863 DQTPNAT
+1863 
-1870 DEEKAAAKAK
+1870 
-1880 VDEAVNNAKAS
+1880 
-1891 IDQATNNNGVDT
+1891 
-1903 AKSEGTDAI
+1903 
-1912 NHVQP
+1912 
-1917 VVVKKDEAKVAINK
+1917 
-1931 AAEAKKAEIDQ
+1931 
-1942 TPNATDEEKA
+1942 
-1952 AAKAKVDEA
+1952 
-1961 VTTAKNA
+1961 
-1968 IDQATNNAGVDTAKT
+1968 
-1983 NGVDSINNVQPTVV
+1983 
-1997 KKDEAKTAIENAARA
+1997 IENAARA

-2084 KAAEAKKTEI
+2084 KAAEAKKT
-2094 DQTPNATDEEK
+2094 
-2105 AAAKAK
+2105 
-2111 VDEAVTTAK
+2111 
-2120 NAIDQATNNAG
+2120 
-2131 VDTAK
+2131 
-2136 TNGVDSINNVQPT
+2136 
-2149 VVKKDEAKTAIENAA
+2149 
-2164 RAKKAE
+2164 
-2170 IDQTPNATDEEK
+2170 
-2182 VAAKAKVDEAVNNA
+2182 
-2196 KASIDQA
+2196 
-2203 TNNDGVD
+2203 
-2210 TAKSNGLDSINNI
+2210 
-2223 QPTVVKKDEAKTAID
+2223 
-2238 KAAEAKKAE
+2238 
-2247 IDQTPNATDE
+2247 
-2257 EKAAAKAKV
+2257 
-2266 DEAVTTAKNAID
+2266 
-2278 QATNNAGVDTAKSNG
+2278 
-2293 LDSINNI
+2293 
-2300 QPTVVKKDEA
+2300 
-2310 KAAIDK
+2310 
-2316 AAEAKKAEIDQTPN
+2316 
-2330 ATDEEKAAAKAKV
+2330 
-2343 DEAVTTAKNA
+2343 
-2353 IDQATNNAGVD
+2353 
-2364 TAKTNGVDSINNVQP
+2364 
-2379 TVVKKDEAKT
+2379 
-2389 AIENA
+2389 
-2394 ARAKKA
+2394 
-2400 EIDQTPN
+2400 
-2407 ATDEEKVAA
+2407 
-2416 KAKVDE
+2416 
-2422 AVNNAKASIDQATNN
+2422 
-2437 DGVDTAKSN
+2437 
-2446 GLDSIN
+2446 
-2452 NIQPTVVKKDEAK
+2452 
-2465 TAIDKAAEA
+2465 
-2474 KKAEIDQTP
+2474 EIDQTP

-2705 KKAEIDQTPNATDEE
+2705 KKAENDQTPNATDEE

-2771 AKTAIENAARA
+2771 AKTAIENAAR
-2782 KKAEIDQTP
+2782 
-2791 NATDEEKVA
+2791 
-2800 AKAKVDEAVNNAK
+2800 
-2813 ASIDQVTNNEGV
+2813 
-2825 DTAKSNGLDS
+2825 
-2835 INNIQPTVVK
+2835 
-2845 KDEAKTAIDK
+2845 
-2855 AAEAKKTEI
+2855 
-2864 DQTPNATDE
+2864 
-2873 EKAAAKAKVDEAV
+2873 
-2886 TTAKNAI
+2886 
-2893 DQATNNEGVDT
+2893 
-2904 AKTNGVDSINNVQ
+2904 
-2917 PTVVKK
+2917 
-2923 DEAKTA
+2923 
-2929 IENAAR
+2929 
-2935 AKKAEIDQTPNAT
+2935 
-2948 DEEKVAAK
+2948 
-2956 AKVDEAVNNAKA
+2956 
-2968 SIDQATNNDG
+2968 
-2978 VDTAKSNG
+2978 
-2986 LDSINNIQPTVVK
+2986 
-2999 KDEAKTAID
+2999 
-3008 KAAEAK
+3008 
-3014 KAEID
+3014 
-3019 QTPNATDEEKAAA
+3019 
-3032 KAKVDEAVTTAK
+3032 
-3044 NAIDQATN
+3044 
-3052 NDGVDTAKSN
+3052 
-3062 GLDSINNIQPTV
+3062 
-3074 VKKDEAKAAID
+3074 
-3085 KAAEAK
+3085 
-3091 KAEIDQIL
+3091 
-3099 NATDEEKAAAKAK
+3099 
-3112 VDEAVT
+3112 
-3118 TAKNA
+3118 
-3123 IDQTTNNVGVDA
+3123 
-3135 AKESGVESINQVQPA
+3135 
-3150 VVKKDQAK
+3150 
-3158 AEIDNVAQAKKAEID
+3158 AKKAEID

>member
-363 KNFGGSGLADV
+363 NNFGGSGLADV

-397 TSTSLIDATLEVSLE
+397 TSTSLINATLEVSLE

-1075 DEAKTAIDKAA
+1075 DEAKA
-1086 EAKKAEIDQTPNATD
+1086 
-1101 EEKAA
+1101 
-1106 AKAKVDE
+1106 
-1113 AVTTAKNAIDQATNN
+1113 
-1128 NGVDTTKTNGVDAIN
+1128 
-1143 NVQPTVVKKDEA
+1143 
-1155 KTAID
+1155 
-1160 KAAEA
+1160 
-1165 KKAEIDQT
+1165 
-1173 PDATDEEKAAAK
+1173 
-1185 AKVDEAVTTAKNAI
+1185 
-1199 DQATNND
+1199 
-1206 GVDTAKSEGSD
+1206 
-1217 AINHVQPVVVKKD
+1217 
-1230 EAKTAI
+1230 
-1236 DKAAEAKKAEIDQT
+1236 
-1250 PNATDEEKIAAKAK
+1250 
-1264 VDEAVTT
+1264 
-1271 AKNAIDQAT
+1271 
-1280 NNAGV
+1280 
-1285 DTAKSNGL
+1285 
-1293 DSINNIQP
+1293 
-1301 TVVKKDEAKT
+1301 
-1311 AIDKA
+1311 
-1316 AEAKKAEIDQTP
+1316 
-1328 NATDEEKAAAK
+1328 
-1339 AKIDE
+1339 
-1344 AVNNEKASIDQA
+1344 
-1356 TNNDGVDTAKSN
+1356 
-1368 GLDSINN
+1368 
-1375 IQPTVVKKDEAK
+1375 
-1387 AAINKAAEAKK
+1387 
-1398 AEIDQTPN
+1398 
-1406 ATDEEKVAAK
+1406 
-1416 AKVDEAVTT
+1416 
-1425 AKNAIDQATNNAGVD
+1425 
-1440 TAKSNGL
+1440 
-1447 DSINNIQPTVVK
+1447 
-1459 KDEAKAAIDKA
+1459 
-1470 TEAKKAEIDQTPNAT
+1470 
-1485 DEEKA
+1485 
-1490 TAKAKID
+1490 
-1497 EAVNNEKASIDQ
+1497 
-1509 ATNNDGVD
+1509 
-1517 TAKTN
+1517 
-1522 GVDAINNVQPTV
+1522 
-1534 VKKDEAKT
+1534 
-1542 AIENAARAK
+1542 
-1551 KAEIDQTPNAT
+1551 
-1562 DEEKATAKA
+1562 
-1571 KVDEAVTTA
+1571 
-1580 KNAIDQATNNN
+1580 
-1591 GVDTAKTNGV
+1591 
-1601 DAINNVQPTVVKKDE
+1601 
-1616 AKTAIENAAR
+1616 
-1626 AKKAEIDQM
+1626 
-1635 PNATDEEKAAAKA
+1635 
-1648 KVDEAVN
+1648 
-1655 NAKVSIDQAIN
+1655 
-1666 NNGVDTAKTNG
+1666 
-1677 VDSINN
+1677 
-1683 VQPTVVKKDEAKT
+1683 
-1696 AIDKAAEAKKAEIDQ
+1696 
-1711 TPNATDEEK
+1711 
-1720 AAAKAKVDEAVTTA
+1720 
-1734 KNAIDQATNNAGVDT
+1734 
-1749 AKTNGVDSINN
+1749 
-1760 VQPTVVKKDEA
+1760 
-1771 KTAIENAAR
+1771 
-1780 AKKAEIDQTPN
+1780 
-1791 ATDEE
+1791 
-1796 KVAAKAKVDEAVNNA
+1796 
-1811 KASIDQVTNN
+1811 
-1821 EGVDTAKSN
+1821 
-1830 GLDSINNIQPT
+1830 
-1841 VVKKDEAK
+1841 
-1849 TAIDKAAEAKKAEI
+1849 
-1863 DQTPNAT
+1863 
-1870 DEEKAAAKAK
+1870 
-1880 VDEAVNNAKAS
+1880 
-1891 IDQATNNNGVDT
+1891 
-1903 AKSEGTDAI
+1903 
-1912 NHVQP
+1912 
-1917 VVVKKDEAKVAINK
+1917 
-1931 AAEAKKAEIDQ
+1931 
-1942 TPNATDEEKA
+1942 
-1952 AAKAKVDEA
+1952 
-1961 VTTAKNA
+1961 
-1968 IDQATNNAGVDTAKT
+1968 
-1983 NGVDSINNVQPTVV
+1983 
-1997 KKDEAKTAIENAARA
+1997 
-2012 KKAEIDQTPNATDEE
+2012 
-2027 KVAAKAKVDE
+2027 
-2037 AVNNAK
+2037 
-2043 ASIDQ
+2043 
-2048 VTNNEGVDTA
+2048 
-2058 KSNGLDSINNI
+2058 
-2069 QPTVVKKDEAKTAID
+2069 AID

-2120 NAIDQATNNAG
+2120 NAIDQATNNA
-2131 VDTAK
+2131 
-2136 TNGVDSINNVQPT
+2136 
-2149 VVKKDEAKTAIENAA
+2149 
-2164 RAKKAE
+2164 
-2170 IDQTPNATDEEK
+2170 
-2182 VAAKAKVDEAVNNA
+2182 
-2196 KASIDQA
+2196 
-2203 TNNDGVD
+2203 
-2210 TAKSNGLDSINNI
+2210 
-2223 QPTVVKKDEAKTAID
+2223 
-2238 KAAEAKKAE
+2238 
-2247 IDQTPNATDE
+2247 
-2257 EKAAAKAKV
+2257 
-2266 DEAVTTAKNAID
+2266 
-2278 QATNNAGVDTAKSNG
+2278 
-2293 LDSINNI
+2293 
-2300 QPTVVKKDEA
+2300 
-2310 KAAIDK
+2310 
-2316 AAEAKKAEIDQTPN
+2316 
-2330 ATDEEKAAAKAKV
+2330 
-2343 DEAVTTAKNA
+2343 
-2353 IDQATNNAGVD
+2353 
-2364 TAKTNGVDSINNVQP
+2364 
-2379 TVVKKDEAKT
+2379 
-2389 AIENA
+2389 
-2394 ARAKKA
+2394 
-2400 EIDQTPN
+2400 
-2407 ATDEEKVAA
+2407 
-2416 KAKVDE
+2416 
-2422 AVNNAKASIDQATNN
+2422 
-2437 DGVDTAKSN
+2437 
-2446 GLDSIN
+2446 
-2452 NIQPTVVKKDEAK
+2452 
-2465 TAIDKAAEA
+2465 
-2474 KKAEIDQTP
+2474 
-2483 NATDEEKAAAKAKVD
+2483 
-2498 EAVTTAKNAID
+2498 
-2509 QATNNAGVDTAKTN
+2509 
-2523 GVDSI
+2523 
-2528 NNVQPTVVKKD
+2528 
-2539 EAKTAIENAAR
+2539 
-2550 AKKAEIDQTPN
+2550 
-2561 ATDEEKAVAKAKV
+2561 
-2574 DEAVTTAK
+2574 
-2582 NAIDQA
+2582 
-2588 TNNNGVDTAKTNGV
+2588 
-2602 DAINNVQPTVVKKD
+2602 
-2616 EAKTAIDKAAEA
+2616 
-2628 KKAEIDQTPNATD
+2628 
-2641 EEKAAA
+2641 
-2647 KAKVD
+2647 
-2652 EAVNNAKASID
+2652 
-2663 QATNNNG
+2663 
-2670 VDTAKSEGTDA
+2670 
-2681 INHVQPVVV
+2681 
-2690 KKDEAKVAI
+2690 
-2699 NKAAEA
+2699 
-2705 KKAEIDQTPNATDEE
+2705 
-2720 KAAAK
+2720 
-2725 AKVDEAVTTA
+2725 
-2735 KNAIDQAT
+2735 
-2743 NNAGVDTA
+2743 
-2751 KTNGV
+2751 
-2756 DSINNVQPTVVKKDE
+2756 
-2771 AKTAIENAARA
+2771 
-2782 KKAEIDQTP
+2782 
-2791 NATDEEKVA
+2791 
-2800 AKAKVDEAVNNAK
+2800 
-2813 ASIDQVTNNEGV
+2813 
-2825 DTAKSNGLDS
+2825 
-2835 INNIQPTVVK
+2835 
-2845 KDEAKTAIDK
+2845 
-2855 AAEAKKTEI
+2855 
-2864 DQTPNATDE
+2864 
-2873 EKAAAKAKVDEAV
+2873 
-2886 TTAKNAI
+2886 
-2893 DQATNNEGVDT
+2893 GVDT

>member
-397 TSTSLIDATLEVSLE
+397 TSTSLINATLEVSLE

-959 AVNNAK
+959 AVTTAKNA
-965 ASIDQ
+965 IDQ
-970 ATNNNGVD
+970 ATNNAGVD
-978 TAKSEGSDAINHVQ
+978 TAKSNGLDSINNIQPTVVKKDEAKAAIDKAAEAKKAEIDQTPNATDEEKATAKAKVDEAVTTAKNAIDQATNNAGVDTAKTNGVDSINNVQ
-992 PVVVKKDEAK
+992 PTVVKKDEAK
-1002 TAIDK
+1002 TAIEN
-1007 AAEAKKAEIDQTPNA
+1007 AARAKKAEIDQTPNA

-1034 DEAVTTAKNAIDQA
+1034 DEAVNNAKASIDQA
-1048 TNNAGVDTAKSNGL
+1048 TNNDGVDTAKSNGL

-1128 NGVDTTKTNGVDAIN
+1128 
-1143 NVQPTVVKKDEA
+1143 
-1155 KTAID
+1155 
-1160 KAAEA
+1160 
-1165 KKAEIDQT
+1165 
-1173 PDATDEEKAAAK
+1173 
-1185 AKVDEAVTTAKNAI
+1185 
-1199 DQATNND
+1199 
-1206 GVDTAKSEGSD
+1206 
-1217 AINHVQPVVVKKD
+1217 
-1230 EAKTAI
+1230 
-1236 DKAAEAKKAEIDQT
+1236 
-1250 PNATDEEKIAAKAK
+1250 
-1264 VDEAVTT
+1264 
-1271 AKNAIDQAT
+1271 
-1280 NNAGV
+1280 
-1285 DTAKSNGL
+1285 
-1293 DSINNIQP
+1293 
-1301 TVVKKDEAKT
+1301 
-1311 AIDKA
+1311 
-1316 AEAKKAEIDQTP
+1316 
-1328 NATDEEKAAAK
+1328 
-1339 AKIDE
+1339 
-1344 AVNNEKASIDQA
+1344 
-1356 TNNDGVDTAKSN
+1356 
-1368 GLDSINN
+1368 
-1375 IQPTVVKKDEAK
+1375 
-1387 AAINKAAEAKK
+1387 
-1398 AEIDQTPN
+1398 
-1406 ATDEEKVAAK
+1406 
-1416 AKVDEAVTT
+1416 
-1425 AKNAIDQATNNAGVD
+1425 AGVD

-1470 TEAKKAEIDQTPNAT
+1470 AEAKKAEIDQTPNAT

-1771 KTAIENAAR
+1771 KT
-1780 AKKAEIDQTPN
+1780 
-1791 ATDEE
+1791 
-1796 KVAAKAKVDEAVNNA
+1796 V
-1811 KASIDQVTNN
+1811 
-1821 EGVDTAKSN
+1821 
-1830 GLDSINNIQPT
+1830 
-1841 VVKKDEAK
+1841 
-1849 TAIDKAAEAKKAEI
+1849 
-1863 DQTPNAT
+1863 
-1870 DEEKAAAKAK
+1870 
-1880 VDEAVNNAKAS
+1880 
-1891 IDQATNNNGVDT
+1891 
-1903 AKSEGTDAI
+1903 
-1912 NHVQP
+1912 
-1917 VVVKKDEAKVAINK
+1917 
-1931 AAEAKKAEIDQ
+1931 
-1942 TPNATDEEKA
+1942 
-1952 AAKAKVDEA
+1952 
-1961 VTTAKNA
+1961 
-1968 IDQATNNAGVDTAKT
+1968 
-1983 NGVDSINNVQPTVV
+1983 
-1997 KKDEAKTAIENAARA
+1997 IENAARA

-2120 NAIDQATNNAG
+2120 NAIDQT
-2131 VDTAK
+2131 
-2136 TNGVDSINNVQPT
+2136 
-2149 VVKKDEAKTAIENAA
+2149 
-2164 RAKKAE
+2164 
-2170 IDQTPNATDEEK
+2170 
-2182 VAAKAKVDEAVNNA
+2182 
-2196 KASIDQA
+2196 
-2203 TNNDGVD
+2203 
-2210 TAKSNGLDSINNI
+2210 
-2223 QPTVVKKDEAKTAID
+2223 
-2238 KAAEAKKAE
+2238 
-2247 IDQTPNATDE
+2247 
-2257 EKAAAKAKV
+2257 
-2266 DEAVTTAKNAID
+2266 
-2278 QATNNAGVDTAKSNG
+2278 
-2293 LDSINNI
+2293 
-2300 QPTVVKKDEA
+2300 
-2310 KAAIDK
+2310 
-2316 AAEAKKAEIDQTPN
+2316 
-2330 ATDEEKAAAKAKV
+2330 
-2343 DEAVTTAKNA
+2343 
-2353 IDQATNNAGVD
+2353 
-2364 TAKTNGVDSINNVQP
+2364 
-2379 TVVKKDEAKT
+2379 
-2389 AIENA
+2389 
-2394 ARAKKA
+2394 
-2400 EIDQTPN
+2400 
-2407 ATDEEKVAA
+2407 
-2416 KAKVDE
+2416 
-2422 AVNNAKASIDQATNN
+2422 
-2437 DGVDTAKSN
+2437 
-2446 GLDSIN
+2446 
-2452 NIQPTVVKKDEAK
+2452 
-2465 TAIDKAAEA
+2465 
-2474 KKAEIDQTP
+2474 
-2483 NATDEEKAAAKAKVD
+2483 
-2498 EAVTTAKNAID
+2498 
-2509 QATNNAGVDTAKTN
+2509 TNNAGVDTAKTN

-2705 KKAEIDQTPNATDEE
+2705 KKAENDQTPNATDEE

-2771 AKTAIENAARA
+2771 AKTAIENAAR
-2782 KKAEIDQTP
+2782 
-2791 NATDEEKVA
+2791 
-2800 AKAKVDEAVNNAK
+2800 
-2813 ASIDQVTNNEGV
+2813 
-2825 DTAKSNGLDS
+2825 
-2835 INNIQPTVVK
+2835 
-2845 KDEAKTAIDK
+2845 
-2855 AAEAKKTEI
+2855 
-2864 DQTPNATDE
+2864 
-2873 EKAAAKAKVDEAV
+2873 
-2886 TTAKNAI
+2886 
-2893 DQATNNEGVDT
+2893 
-2904 AKTNGVDSINNVQ
+2904 
-2917 PTVVKK
+2917 
-2923 DEAKTA
+2923 
-2929 IENAAR
+2929 
-2935 AKKAEIDQTPNAT
+2935 
-2948 DEEKVAAK
+2948 
-2956 AKVDEAVNNAKA
+2956 
-2968 SIDQATNNDG
+2968 
-2978 VDTAKSNG
+2978 
-2986 LDSINNIQPTVVK
+2986 
-2999 KDEAKTAID
+2999 
-3008 KAAEAK
+3008 
-3014 KAEID
+3014 
-3019 QTPNATDEEKAAA
+3019 
-3032 KAKVDEAVTTAK
+3032 
-3044 NAIDQATN
+3044 
-3052 NDGVDTAKSN
+3052 
-3062 GLDSINNIQPTV
+3062 
-3074 VKKDEAKAAID
+3074 
-3085 KAAEAK
+3085 
-3091 KAEIDQIL
+3091 
-3099 NATDEEKAAAKAK
+3099 
-3112 VDEAVT
+3112 
-3118 TAKNA
+3118 
-3123 IDQTTNNVGVDA
+3123 
-3135 AKESGVESINQVQPA
+3135 
-3150 VVKKDQAK
+3150 
-3158 AEIDNVAQAKKAEID
+3158 AKKAEID

>member
-363 KNFGGSGLADV
+363 NNFGGSGLADV

-397 TSTSLIDATLEVSLE
+397 TSTSLINATLEVSLE

-1185 AKVDEAVTTAKNAI
+1185 AKVDEAVNNAKASIDQVTNNEGVDTAKSNGLDSINNIQPTVVKKDEAKTAIDKAAEAKKAEIDQTPNATDEEKAAAKAKVDEAVTTAKNAIDQATNNAGVDTAKTNGVDTINNIQPTVVKKDEAKTAIENAARAKKAEIDQTPNATDEEKATAKAKVDEAVTTAKNAI

-1470 TEAKKAEIDQTPNAT
+1470 AEAKKAEIDQTPNAT

-1562 DEEKATAKA
+1562 DEEK
-1571 KVDEAVTTA
+1571 
-1580 KNAIDQATNNN
+1580 
-1591 GVDTAKTNGV
+1591 
-1601 DAINNVQPTVVKKDE
+1601 
-1616 AKTAIENAAR
+1616 
-1626 AKKAEIDQM
+1626 
-1635 PNATDEEKAAAKA
+1635 
-1648 KVDEAVN
+1648 
-1655 NAKVSIDQAIN
+1655 
-1666 NNGVDTAKTNG
+1666 
-1677 VDSINN
+1677 
-1683 VQPTVVKKDEAKT
+1683 
-1696 AIDKAAEAKKAEIDQ
+1696 
-1711 TPNATDEEK
+1711 
-1720 AAAKAKVDEAVTTA
+1720 
-1734 KNAIDQATNNAGVDT
+1734 
-1749 AKTNGVDSINN
+1749 
-1760 VQPTVVKKDEA
+1760 
-1771 KTAIENAAR
+1771 
-1780 AKKAEIDQTPN
+1780 
-1791 ATDEE
+1791 
-1796 KVAAKAKVDEAVNNA
+1796 
-1811 KASIDQVTNN
+1811 
-1821 EGVDTAKSN
+1821 
-1830 GLDSINNIQPT
+1830 
-1841 VVKKDEAK
+1841 
-1849 TAIDKAAEAKKAEI
+1849 
-1863 DQTPNAT
+1863 
-1870 DEEKAAAKAK
+1870 
-1880 VDEAVNNAKAS
+1880 
-1891 IDQATNNNGVDT
+1891 
-1903 AKSEGTDAI
+1903 
-1912 NHVQP
+1912 
-1917 VVVKKDEAKVAINK
+1917 
-1931 AAEAKKAEIDQ
+1931 
-1942 TPNATDEEKA
+1942 
-1952 AAKAKVDEA
+1952 
-1961 VTTAKNA
+1961 
-1968 IDQATNNAGVDTAKT
+1968 
-1983 NGVDSINNVQPTVV
+1983 
-1997 KKDEAKTAIENAARA
+1997 
-2012 KKAEIDQTPNATDEE
+2012 
-2027 KVAAKAKVDE
+2027 
-2037 AVNNAK
+2037 
-2043 ASIDQ
+2043 
-2048 VTNNEGVDTA
+2048 
-2058 KSNGLDSINNI
+2058 
-2069 QPTVVKKDEAKTAID
+2069 
-2084 KAAEAKKTEI
+2084 
-2094 DQTPNATDEEK
+2094 
-2105 AAAKAK
+2105 
-2111 VDEAVTTAK
+2111 
-2120 NAIDQATNNAG
+2120 
-2131 VDTAK
+2131 
-2136 TNGVDSINNVQPT
+2136 
-2149 VVKKDEAKTAIENAA
+2149 
-2164 RAKKAE
+2164 
-2170 IDQTPNATDEEK
+2170 

-2223 QPTVVKKDEAKTAID
+2223 QPTVVKKDEAKT
-2238 KAAEAKKAE
+2238 
-2247 IDQTPNATDE
+2247 
-2257 EKAAAKAKV
+2257 
-2266 DEAVTTAKNAID
+2266 
-2278 QATNNAGVDTAKSNG
+2278 
-2293 LDSINNI
+2293 
-2300 QPTVVKKDEA
+2300 
-2310 KAAIDK
+2310 AIDK

-2602 DAINNVQPTVVKKD
+2602 DSINNVQPTVVKKD
-2616 EAKTAIDKAAEA
+2616 EAKTAIENAARA

-2641 EEKAAA
+2641 EEKVAA

-2663 QATNNNG
+2663 QVTNNEG
-2670 VDTAKSEGTDA
+2670 VDTAKSNGLDS
-2681 INHVQPVVV
+2681 INNIQPTVV
-2690 KKDEAKVAI
+2690 KKDEVKTAI
-2699 NKAAEA
+2699 DKAAEA
-2705 KKAEIDQTPNATDEE
+2705 KKTEIDQTPNATDEE

-2893 DQATNNEGVDT
+2893 DQATNNAGVDT

>member
-363 KNFGGSGLADV
+363 NNFGGSGLADV

-397 TSTSLIDATLEVSLE
+397 TSTSLINATLEVSLE

-1048 TNNAGVDTAKSNGL
+1048 TNNAGVDTAK
-1062 DSINNIQPTVVKK
+1062 
-1075 DEAKTAIDKAA
+1075 
-1086 EAKKAEIDQTPNATD
+1086 
-1101 EEKAA
+1101 
-1106 AKAKVDE
+1106 
-1113 AVTTAKNAIDQATNN
+1113 
-1128 NGVDTTKTNGVDAIN
+1128 
-1143 NVQPTVVKKDEA
+1143 
-1155 KTAID
+1155 
-1160 KAAEA
+1160 
-1165 KKAEIDQT
+1165 
-1173 PDATDEEKAAAK
+1173 
-1185 AKVDEAVTTAKNAI
+1185 
-1199 DQATNND
+1199 
-1206 GVDTAKSEGSD
+1206 
-1217 AINHVQPVVVKKD
+1217 
-1230 EAKTAI
+1230 
-1236 DKAAEAKKAEIDQT
+1236 
-1250 PNATDEEKIAAKAK
+1250 
-1264 VDEAVTT
+1264 
-1271 AKNAIDQAT
+1271 
-1280 NNAGV
+1280 
-1285 DTAKSNGL
+1285 
-1293 DSINNIQP
+1293 
-1301 TVVKKDEAKT
+1301 
-1311 AIDKA
+1311 
-1316 AEAKKAEIDQTP
+1316 
-1328 NATDEEKAAAK
+1328 
-1339 AKIDE
+1339 
-1344 AVNNEKASIDQA
+1344 
-1356 TNNDGVDTAKSN
+1356 
-1368 GLDSINN
+1368 
-1375 IQPTVVKKDEAK
+1375 
-1387 AAINKAAEAKK
+1387 
-1398 AEIDQTPN
+1398 
-1406 ATDEEKVAAK
+1406 
-1416 AKVDEAVTT
+1416 
-1425 AKNAIDQATNNAGVD
+1425 
-1440 TAKSNGL
+1440 
-1447 DSINNIQPTVVK
+1447 
-1459 KDEAKAAIDKA
+1459 
-1470 TEAKKAEIDQTPNAT
+1470 
-1485 DEEKA
+1485 
-1490 TAKAKID
+1490 
-1497 EAVNNEKASIDQ
+1497 
-1509 ATNNDGVD
+1509 
-1517 TAKTN
+1517 
-1522 GVDAINNVQPTV
+1522 
-1534 VKKDEAKT
+1534 
-1542 AIENAARAK
+1542 
-1551 KAEIDQTPNAT
+1551 
-1562 DEEKATAKA
+1562 
-1571 KVDEAVTTA
+1571 
-1580 KNAIDQATNNN
+1580 
-1591 GVDTAKTNGV
+1591 
-1601 DAINNVQPTVVKKDE
+1601 
-1616 AKTAIENAAR
+1616 
-1626 AKKAEIDQM
+1626 
-1635 PNATDEEKAAAKA
+1635 
-1648 KVDEAVN
+1648 
-1655 NAKVSIDQAIN
+1655 
-1666 NNGVDTAKTNG
+1666 
-1677 VDSINN
+1677 
-1683 VQPTVVKKDEAKT
+1683 
-1696 AIDKAAEAKKAEIDQ
+1696 
-1711 TPNATDEEK
+1711 
-1720 AAAKAKVDEAVTTA
+1720 
-1734 KNAIDQATNNAGVDT
+1734 
-1749 AKTNGVDSINN
+1749 
-1760 VQPTVVKKDEA
+1760 
-1771 KTAIENAAR
+1771 
-1780 AKKAEIDQTPN
+1780 
-1791 ATDEE
+1791 
-1796 KVAAKAKVDEAVNNA
+1796 
-1811 KASIDQVTNN
+1811 
-1821 EGVDTAKSN
+1821 
-1830 GLDSINNIQPT
+1830 
-1841 VVKKDEAK
+1841 
-1849 TAIDKAAEAKKAEI
+1849 
-1863 DQTPNAT
+1863 
-1870 DEEKAAAKAK
+1870 
-1880 VDEAVNNAKAS
+1880 
-1891 IDQATNNNGVDT
+1891 
-1903 AKSEGTDAI
+1903 
-1912 NHVQP
+1912 
-1917 VVVKKDEAKVAINK
+1917 
-1931 AAEAKKAEIDQ
+1931 
-1942 TPNATDEEKA
+1942 
-1952 AAKAKVDEA
+1952 
-1961 VTTAKNA
+1961 
-1968 IDQATNNAGVDTAKT
+1968 
-1983 NGVDSINNVQPTVV
+1983 
-1997 KKDEAKTAIENAARA
+1997 
-2012 KKAEIDQTPNATDEE
+2012 
-2027 KVAAKAKVDE
+2027 
-2037 AVNNAK
+2037 
-2043 ASIDQ
+2043 
-2048 VTNNEGVDTA
+2048 
-2058 KSNGLDSINNI
+2058 
-2069 QPTVVKKDEAKTAID
+2069 
-2084 KAAEAKKTEI
+2084 
-2094 DQTPNATDEEK
+2094 
-2105 AAAKAK
+2105 
-2111 VDEAVTTAK
+2111 
-2120 NAIDQATNNAG
+2120 
-2131 VDTAK
+2131 
-2136 TNGVDSINNVQPT
+2136 
-2149 VVKKDEAKTAIENAA
+2149 
-2164 RAKKAE
+2164 
-2170 IDQTPNATDEEK
+2170 
-2182 VAAKAKVDEAVNNA
+2182 
-2196 KASIDQA
+2196 
-2203 TNNDGVD
+2203 
-2210 TAKSNGLDSINNI
+2210 
-2223 QPTVVKKDEAKTAID
+2223 
-2238 KAAEAKKAE
+2238 
-2247 IDQTPNATDE
+2247 
-2257 EKAAAKAKV
+2257 
-2266 DEAVTTAKNAID
+2266 
-2278 QATNNAGVDTAKSNG
+2278 
-2293 LDSINNI
+2293 
-2300 QPTVVKKDEA
+2300 
-2310 KAAIDK
+2310 
-2316 AAEAKKAEIDQTPN
+2316 
-2330 ATDEEKAAAKAKV
+2330 
-2343 DEAVTTAKNA
+2343 
-2353 IDQATNNAGVD
+2353 
-2364 TAKTNGVDSINNVQP
+2364 
-2379 TVVKKDEAKT
+2379 
-2389 AIENA
+2389 
-2394 ARAKKA
+2394 
-2400 EIDQTPN
+2400 
-2407 ATDEEKVAA
+2407 
-2416 KAKVDE
+2416 
-2422 AVNNAKASIDQATNN
+2422 
-2437 DGVDTAKSN
+2437 
-2446 GLDSIN
+2446 
-2452 NIQPTVVKKDEAK
+2452 
-2465 TAIDKAAEA
+2465 
-2474 KKAEIDQTP
+2474 
-2483 NATDEEKAAAKAKVD
+2483 
-2498 EAVTTAKNAID
+2498 
-2509 QATNNAGVDTAKTN
+2509 TN

-2616 EAKTAIDKAAEA
+2616 EAKTAI
-2628 KKAEIDQTPNATD
+2628 
-2641 EEKAAA
+2641 
-2647 KAKVD
+2647 
-2652 EAVNNAKASID
+2652 
-2663 QATNNNG
+2663 
-2670 VDTAKSEGTDA
+2670 
-2681 INHVQPVVV
+2681 
-2690 KKDEAKVAI
+2690 
-2699 NKAAEA
+2699 
-2705 KKAEIDQTPNATDEE
+2705 
-2720 KAAAK
+2720 
-2725 AKVDEAVTTA
+2725 
-2735 KNAIDQAT
+2735 
-2743 NNAGVDTA
+2743 
-2751 KTNGV
+2751 
-2756 DSINNVQPTVVKKDE
+2756 
-2771 AKTAIENAARA
+2771 ENAARA
-2782 KKAEIDQTP
+2782 KKAEIDQM
-2791 NATDEEKVA
+2791 
-2800 AKAKVDEAVNNAK
+2800 
-2813 ASIDQVTNNEGV
+2813 
-2825 DTAKSNGLDS
+2825 
-2835 INNIQPTVVK
+2835 
-2845 KDEAKTAIDK
+2845 
-2855 AAEAKKTEI
+2855 
-2864 DQTPNATDE
+2864 
-2873 EKAAAKAKVDEAV
+2873 
-2886 TTAKNAI
+2886 
-2893 DQATNNEGVDT
+2893 
-2904 AKTNGVDSINNVQ
+2904 
-2917 PTVVKK
+2917 
-2923 DEAKTA
+2923 
-2929 IENAAR
+2929 
-2935 AKKAEIDQTPNAT
+2935 PNAT

-3355 DLASRNNTINKIVN
+3355 DLASRNNTINEIVN

>member
-363 KNFGGSGLADV
+363 NNFGGSGLADV

-397 TSTSLIDATLEVSLE
+397 TSTSLINATLEVSLE

-1048 TNNAGVDTAKSNGL
+1048 TNNAGVDTAK
-1062 DSINNIQPTVVKK
+1062 
-1075 DEAKTAIDKAA
+1075 
-1086 EAKKAEIDQTPNATD
+1086 
-1101 EEKAA
+1101 
-1106 AKAKVDE
+1106 
-1113 AVTTAKNAIDQATNN
+1113 
-1128 NGVDTTKTNGVDAIN
+1128 
-1143 NVQPTVVKKDEA
+1143 
-1155 KTAID
+1155 
-1160 KAAEA
+1160 
-1165 KKAEIDQT
+1165 
-1173 PDATDEEKAAAK
+1173 
-1185 AKVDEAVTTAKNAI
+1185 
-1199 DQATNND
+1199 
-1206 GVDTAKSEGSD
+1206 
-1217 AINHVQPVVVKKD
+1217 
-1230 EAKTAI
+1230 
-1236 DKAAEAKKAEIDQT
+1236 
-1250 PNATDEEKIAAKAK
+1250 
-1264 VDEAVTT
+1264 
-1271 AKNAIDQAT
+1271 
-1280 NNAGV
+1280 
-1285 DTAKSNGL
+1285 
-1293 DSINNIQP
+1293 
-1301 TVVKKDEAKT
+1301 
-1311 AIDKA
+1311 
-1316 AEAKKAEIDQTP
+1316 
-1328 NATDEEKAAAK
+1328 
-1339 AKIDE
+1339 
-1344 AVNNEKASIDQA
+1344 
-1356 TNNDGVDTAKSN
+1356 
-1368 GLDSINN
+1368 
-1375 IQPTVVKKDEAK
+1375 
-1387 AAINKAAEAKK
+1387 
-1398 AEIDQTPN
+1398 
-1406 ATDEEKVAAK
+1406 
-1416 AKVDEAVTT
+1416 
-1425 AKNAIDQATNNAGVD
+1425 
-1440 TAKSNGL
+1440 
-1447 DSINNIQPTVVK
+1447 
-1459 KDEAKAAIDKA
+1459 
-1470 TEAKKAEIDQTPNAT
+1470 
-1485 DEEKA
+1485 
-1490 TAKAKID
+1490 
-1497 EAVNNEKASIDQ
+1497 
-1509 ATNNDGVD
+1509 
-1517 TAKTN
+1517 
-1522 GVDAINNVQPTV
+1522 
-1534 VKKDEAKT
+1534 
-1542 AIENAARAK
+1542 
-1551 KAEIDQTPNAT
+1551 
-1562 DEEKATAKA
+1562 
-1571 KVDEAVTTA
+1571 
-1580 KNAIDQATNNN
+1580 
-1591 GVDTAKTNGV
+1591 
-1601 DAINNVQPTVVKKDE
+1601 
-1616 AKTAIENAAR
+1616 
-1626 AKKAEIDQM
+1626 
-1635 PNATDEEKAAAKA
+1635 
-1648 KVDEAVN
+1648 
-1655 NAKVSIDQAIN
+1655 
-1666 NNGVDTAKTNG
+1666 
-1677 VDSINN
+1677 
-1683 VQPTVVKKDEAKT
+1683 
-1696 AIDKAAEAKKAEIDQ
+1696 
-1711 TPNATDEEK
+1711 
-1720 AAAKAKVDEAVTTA
+1720 
-1734 KNAIDQATNNAGVDT
+1734 
-1749 AKTNGVDSINN
+1749 TNGVDSINN

-1811 KASIDQVTNN
+1811 KAS
-1821 EGVDTAKSN
+1821 
-1830 GLDSINNIQPT
+1830 
-1841 VVKKDEAK
+1841 
-1849 TAIDKAAEAKKAEI
+1849 
-1863 DQTPNAT
+1863 
-1870 DEEKAAAKAK
+1870 
-1880 VDEAVNNAKAS
+1880 
-1891 IDQATNNNGVDT
+1891 
-1903 AKSEGTDAI
+1903 
-1912 NHVQP
+1912 
-1917 VVVKKDEAKVAINK
+1917 
-1931 AAEAKKAEIDQ
+1931 
-1942 TPNATDEEKA
+1942 
-1952 AAKAKVDEA
+1952 
-1961 VTTAKNA
+1961 
-1968 IDQATNNAGVDTAKT
+1968 
-1983 NGVDSINNVQPTVV
+1983 
-1997 KKDEAKTAIENAARA
+1997 
-2012 KKAEIDQTPNATDEE
+2012 
-2027 KVAAKAKVDE
+2027 
-2037 AVNNAK
+2037 
-2043 ASIDQ
+2043 
-2048 VTNNEGVDTA
+2048 
-2058 KSNGLDSINNI
+2058 
-2069 QPTVVKKDEAKTAID
+2069 
-2084 KAAEAKKTEI
+2084 
-2094 DQTPNATDEEK
+2094 
-2105 AAAKAK
+2105 
-2111 VDEAVTTAK
+2111 
-2120 NAIDQATNNAG
+2120 
-2131 VDTAK
+2131 
-2136 TNGVDSINNVQPT
+2136 
-2149 VVKKDEAKTAIENAA
+2149 
-2164 RAKKAE
+2164 
-2170 IDQTPNATDEEK
+2170 
-2182 VAAKAKVDEAVNNA
+2182 
-2196 KASIDQA
+2196 
-2203 TNNDGVD
+2203 
-2210 TAKSNGLDSINNI
+2210 
-2223 QPTVVKKDEAKTAID
+2223 
-2238 KAAEAKKAE
+2238 
-2247 IDQTPNATDE
+2247 
-2257 EKAAAKAKV
+2257 
-2266 DEAVTTAKNAID
+2266 
-2278 QATNNAGVDTAKSNG
+2278 
-2293 LDSINNI
+2293 
-2300 QPTVVKKDEA
+2300 
-2310 KAAIDK
+2310 
-2316 AAEAKKAEIDQTPN
+2316 
-2330 ATDEEKAAAKAKV
+2330 
-2343 DEAVTTAKNA
+2343 
-2353 IDQATNNAGVD
+2353 
-2364 TAKTNGVDSINNVQP
+2364 
-2379 TVVKKDEAKT
+2379 
-2389 AIENA
+2389 
-2394 ARAKKA
+2394 
-2400 EIDQTPN
+2400 
-2407 ATDEEKVAA
+2407 
-2416 KAKVDE
+2416 
-2422 AVNNAKASIDQATNN
+2422 
-2437 DGVDTAKSN
+2437 
-2446 GLDSIN
+2446 
-2452 NIQPTVVKKDEAK
+2452 
-2465 TAIDKAAEA
+2465 
-2474 KKAEIDQTP
+2474 
-2483 NATDEEKAAAKAKVD
+2483 
-2498 EAVTTAKNAID
+2498 
-2509 QATNNAGVDTAKTN
+2509 
-2523 GVDSI
+2523 
-2528 NNVQPTVVKKD
+2528 
-2539 EAKTAIENAAR
+2539 
-2550 AKKAEIDQTPN
+2550 
-2561 ATDEEKAVAKAKV
+2561 
-2574 DEAVTTAK
+2574 
-2582 NAIDQA
+2582 
-2588 TNNNGVDTAKTNGV
+2588 
-2602 DAINNVQPTVVKKD
+2602 
-2616 EAKTAIDKAAEA
+2616 
-2628 KKAEIDQTPNATD
+2628 
-2641 EEKAAA
+2641 
-2647 KAKVD
+2647 
-2652 EAVNNAKASID
+2652 
-2663 QATNNNG
+2663 
-2670 VDTAKSEGTDA
+2670 
-2681 INHVQPVVV
+2681 
-2690 KKDEAKVAI
+2690 
-2699 NKAAEA
+2699 
-2705 KKAEIDQTPNATDEE
+2705 
-2720 KAAAK
+2720 
-2725 AKVDEAVTTA
+2725 
-2735 KNAIDQAT
+2735 
-2743 NNAGVDTA
+2743 
-2751 KTNGV
+2751 
-2756 DSINNVQPTVVKKDE
+2756 
-2771 AKTAIENAARA
+2771 
-2782 KKAEIDQTP
+2782 
-2791 NATDEEKVA
+2791 
-2800 AKAKVDEAVNNAK
+2800 
-2813 ASIDQVTNNEGV
+2813 
-2825 DTAKSNGLDS
+2825 
-2835 INNIQPTVVK
+2835 
-2845 KDEAKTAIDK
+2845 
-2855 AAEAKKTEI
+2855 
-2864 DQTPNATDE
+2864 
-2873 EKAAAKAKVDEAV
+2873 
-2886 TTAKNAI
+2886 
-2893 DQATNNEGVDT
+2893 
-2904 AKTNGVDSINNVQ
+2904 
-2917 PTVVKK
+2917 
-2923 DEAKTA
+2923 
-2929 IENAAR
+2929 
-2935 AKKAEIDQTPNAT
+2935 
-2948 DEEKVAAK
+2948 
-2956 AKVDEAVNNAKA
+2956 
-2968 SIDQATNNDG
+2968 
-2978 VDTAKSNG
+2978 
-2986 LDSINNIQPTVVK
+2986 
-2999 KDEAKTAID
+2999 
-3008 KAAEAK
+3008 
-3014 KAEID
+3014 
-3019 QTPNATDEEKAAA
+3019 
-3032 KAKVDEAVTTAK
+3032 
-3044 NAIDQATN
+3044 IDQATN

>member
-397 TSTSLIDATLEVSLE
+397 TSTSLINATLEVSLE

-900 DTAKTNGVD
+900 DTAK
-909 TINNVQPTVVKKDE
+909 
-923 AKTAIDKAAEAKKAE
+923 
-938 IDQTPDAT
+938 
-946 DEEKAAAKAKVDE
+946 
-959 AVNNAK
+959 
-965 ASIDQ
+965 
-970 ATNNNGVD
+970 
-978 TAKSEGSDAINHVQ
+978 
-992 PVVVKKDEAK
+992 
-1002 TAIDK
+1002 
-1007 AAEAKKAEIDQTPNA
+1007 
-1022 TDEEKVAAKAKV
+1022 
-1034 DEAVTTAKNAIDQA
+1034 
-1048 TNNAGVDTAKSNGL
+1048 
-1062 DSINNIQPTVVKK
+1062 
-1075 DEAKTAIDKAA
+1075 
-1086 EAKKAEIDQTPNATD
+1086 
-1101 EEKAA
+1101 
-1106 AKAKVDE
+1106 
-1113 AVTTAKNAIDQATNN
+1113 
-1128 NGVDTTKTNGVDAIN
+1128 
-1143 NVQPTVVKKDEA
+1143 
-1155 KTAID
+1155 
-1160 KAAEA
+1160 
-1165 KKAEIDQT
+1165 
-1173 PDATDEEKAAAK
+1173 
-1185 AKVDEAVTTAKNAI
+1185 
-1199 DQATNND
+1199 
-1206 GVDTAKSEGSD
+1206 SEGSD

-1250 PNATDEEKIAAKAK
+1250 PNATDEEKI
-1264 VDEAVTT
+1264 
-1271 AKNAIDQAT
+1271 
-1280 NNAGV
+1280 
-1285 DTAKSNGL
+1285 
-1293 DSINNIQP
+1293 
-1301 TVVKKDEAKT
+1301 
-1311 AIDKA
+1311 
-1316 AEAKKAEIDQTP
+1316 
-1328 NATDEEKAAAK
+1328 
-1339 AKIDE
+1339 
-1344 AVNNEKASIDQA
+1344 
-1356 TNNDGVDTAKSN
+1356 
-1368 GLDSINN
+1368 
-1375 IQPTVVKKDEAK
+1375 
-1387 AAINKAAEAKK
+1387 
-1398 AEIDQTPN
+1398 
-1406 ATDEEKVAAK
+1406 
-1416 AKVDEAVTT
+1416 
-1425 AKNAIDQATNNAGVD
+1425 
-1440 TAKSNGL
+1440 
-1447 DSINNIQPTVVK
+1447 
-1459 KDEAKAAIDKA
+1459 
-1470 TEAKKAEIDQTPNAT
+1470 
-1485 DEEKA
+1485 
-1490 TAKAKID
+1490 
-1497 EAVNNEKASIDQ
+1497 
-1509 ATNNDGVD
+1509 
-1517 TAKTN
+1517 
-1522 GVDAINNVQPTV
+1522 
-1534 VKKDEAKT
+1534 
-1542 AIENAARAK
+1542 
-1551 KAEIDQTPNAT
+1551 
-1562 DEEKATAKA
+1562 
-1571 KVDEAVTTA
+1571 
-1580 KNAIDQATNNN
+1580 
-1591 GVDTAKTNGV
+1591 
-1601 DAINNVQPTVVKKDE
+1601 
-1616 AKTAIENAAR
+1616 
-1626 AKKAEIDQM
+1626 
-1635 PNATDEEKAAAKA
+1635 
-1648 KVDEAVN
+1648 
-1655 NAKVSIDQAIN
+1655 
-1666 NNGVDTAKTNG
+1666 
-1677 VDSINN
+1677 
-1683 VQPTVVKKDEAKT
+1683 
-1696 AIDKAAEAKKAEIDQ
+1696 
-1711 TPNATDEEK
+1711 
-1720 AAAKAKVDEAVTTA
+1720 
-1734 KNAIDQATNNAGVDT
+1734 
-1749 AKTNGVDSINN
+1749 
-1760 VQPTVVKKDEA
+1760 
-1771 KTAIENAAR
+1771 
-1780 AKKAEIDQTPN
+1780 
-1791 ATDEE
+1791 
-1796 KVAAKAKVDEAVNNA
+1796 
-1811 KASIDQVTNN
+1811 
-1821 EGVDTAKSN
+1821 
-1830 GLDSINNIQPT
+1830 
-1841 VVKKDEAK
+1841 
-1849 TAIDKAAEAKKAEI
+1849 
-1863 DQTPNAT
+1863 
-1870 DEEKAAAKAK
+1870 
-1880 VDEAVNNAKAS
+1880 
-1891 IDQATNNNGVDT
+1891 
-1903 AKSEGTDAI
+1903 
-1912 NHVQP
+1912 
-1917 VVVKKDEAKVAINK
+1917 
-1931 AAEAKKAEIDQ
+1931 
-1942 TPNATDEEKA
+1942 

-2120 NAIDQATNNAG
+2120 NAIDQATNNA
-2131 VDTAK
+2131 
-2136 TNGVDSINNVQPT
+2136 
-2149 VVKKDEAKTAIENAA
+2149 
-2164 RAKKAE
+2164 
-2170 IDQTPNATDEEK
+2170 
-2182 VAAKAKVDEAVNNA
+2182 
-2196 KASIDQA
+2196 
-2203 TNNDGVD
+2203 
-2210 TAKSNGLDSINNI
+2210 
-2223 QPTVVKKDEAKTAID
+2223 
-2238 KAAEAKKAE
+2238 
-2247 IDQTPNATDE
+2247 
-2257 EKAAAKAKV
+2257 
-2266 DEAVTTAKNAID
+2266 
-2278 QATNNAGVDTAKSNG
+2278 
-2293 LDSINNI
+2293 
-2300 QPTVVKKDEA
+2300 
-2310 KAAIDK
+2310 
-2316 AAEAKKAEIDQTPN
+2316 
-2330 ATDEEKAAAKAKV
+2330 
-2343 DEAVTTAKNA
+2343 
-2353 IDQATNNAGVD
+2353 
-2364 TAKTNGVDSINNVQP
+2364 
-2379 TVVKKDEAKT
+2379 
-2389 AIENA
+2389 
-2394 ARAKKA
+2394 
-2400 EIDQTPN
+2400 
-2407 ATDEEKVAA
+2407 
-2416 KAKVDE
+2416 
-2422 AVNNAKASIDQATNN
+2422 
-2437 DGVDTAKSN
+2437 
-2446 GLDSIN
+2446 
-2452 NIQPTVVKKDEAK
+2452 
-2465 TAIDKAAEA
+2465 
-2474 KKAEIDQTP
+2474 
-2483 NATDEEKAAAKAKVD
+2483 
-2498 EAVTTAKNAID
+2498 
-2509 QATNNAGVDTAKTN
+2509 
-2523 GVDSI
+2523 
-2528 NNVQPTVVKKD
+2528 
-2539 EAKTAIENAAR
+2539 
-2550 AKKAEIDQTPN
+2550 
-2561 ATDEEKAVAKAKV
+2561 
-2574 DEAVTTAK
+2574 
-2582 NAIDQA
+2582 
-2588 TNNNGVDTAKTNGV
+2588 
-2602 DAINNVQPTVVKKD
+2602 
-2616 EAKTAIDKAAEA
+2616 
-2628 KKAEIDQTPNATD
+2628 
-2641 EEKAAA
+2641 
-2647 KAKVD
+2647 
-2652 EAVNNAKASID
+2652 
-2663 QATNNNG
+2663 
-2670 VDTAKSEGTDA
+2670 
-2681 INHVQPVVV
+2681 
-2690 KKDEAKVAI
+2690 
-2699 NKAAEA
+2699 
-2705 KKAEIDQTPNATDEE
+2705 
-2720 KAAAK
+2720 
-2725 AKVDEAVTTA
+2725 
-2735 KNAIDQAT
+2735 
-2743 NNAGVDTA
+2743 
-2751 KTNGV
+2751 
-2756 DSINNVQPTVVKKDE
+2756 
-2771 AKTAIENAARA
+2771 
-2782 KKAEIDQTP
+2782 
-2791 NATDEEKVA
+2791 
-2800 AKAKVDEAVNNAK
+2800 
-2813 ASIDQVTNNEGV
+2813 
-2825 DTAKSNGLDS
+2825 
-2835 INNIQPTVVK
+2835 
-2845 KDEAKTAIDK
+2845 
-2855 AAEAKKTEI
+2855 
-2864 DQTPNATDE
+2864 
-2873 EKAAAKAKVDEAV
+2873 
-2886 TTAKNAI
+2886 
-2893 DQATNNEGVDT
+2893 GVDT

>member
-363 KNFGGSGLADV
+363 NNFGGSGLADV

-397 TSTSLIDATLEVSLE
+397 TSTSLINATLEVSLE

-1022 TDEEKVAAKAKV
+1022 TDEEK
-1034 DEAVTTAKNAIDQA
+1034 
-1048 TNNAGVDTAKSNGL
+1048 
-1062 DSINNIQPTVVKK
+1062 
-1075 DEAKTAIDKAA
+1075 
-1086 EAKKAEIDQTPNATD
+1086 
-1101 EEKAA
+1101 
-1106 AKAKVDE
+1106 
-1113 AVTTAKNAIDQATNN
+1113 
-1128 NGVDTTKTNGVDAIN
+1128 
-1143 NVQPTVVKKDEA
+1143 
-1155 KTAID
+1155 
-1160 KAAEA
+1160 
-1165 KKAEIDQT
+1165 
-1173 PDATDEEKAAAK
+1173 
-1185 AKVDEAVTTAKNAI
+1185 
-1199 DQATNND
+1199 
-1206 GVDTAKSEGSD
+1206 
-1217 AINHVQPVVVKKD
+1217 
-1230 EAKTAI
+1230 
-1236 DKAAEAKKAEIDQT
+1236 
-1250 PNATDEEKIAAKAK
+1250 IAAKAK

-1316 AEAKKAEIDQTP
+1316 A
-1328 NATDEEKAAAK
+1328 
-1339 AKIDE
+1339 
-1344 AVNNEKASIDQA
+1344 
-1356 TNNDGVDTAKSN
+1356 
-1368 GLDSINN
+1368 
-1375 IQPTVVKKDEAK
+1375 
-1387 AAINKAAEAKK
+1387 
-1398 AEIDQTPN
+1398 
-1406 ATDEEKVAAK
+1406 
-1416 AKVDEAVTT
+1416 
-1425 AKNAIDQATNNAGVD
+1425 
-1440 TAKSNGL
+1440 
-1447 DSINNIQPTVVK
+1447 
-1459 KDEAKAAIDKA
+1459 
-1470 TEAKKAEIDQTPNAT
+1470 EAKKAEIDQTPNAT

-1648 KVDEAVN
+1648 KVDEAV
-1655 NAKVSIDQAIN
+1655 
-1666 NNGVDTAKTNG
+1666 
-1677 VDSINN
+1677 
-1683 VQPTVVKKDEAKT
+1683 
-1696 AIDKAAEAKKAEIDQ
+1696 
-1711 TPNATDEEK
+1711 
-1720 AAAKAKVDEAVTTA
+1720 
-1734 KNAIDQATNNAGVDT
+1734 
-1749 AKTNGVDSINN
+1749 
-1760 VQPTVVKKDEA
+1760 
-1771 KTAIENAAR
+1771 
-1780 AKKAEIDQTPN
+1780 
-1791 ATDEE
+1791 
-1796 KVAAKAKVDEAVNNA
+1796 
-1811 KASIDQVTNN
+1811 
-1821 EGVDTAKSN
+1821 
-1830 GLDSINNIQPT
+1830 
-1841 VVKKDEAK
+1841 
-1849 TAIDKAAEAKKAEI
+1849 
-1863 DQTPNAT
+1863 
-1870 DEEKAAAKAK
+1870 
-1880 VDEAVNNAKAS
+1880 
-1891 IDQATNNNGVDT
+1891 
-1903 AKSEGTDAI
+1903 
-1912 NHVQP
+1912 
-1917 VVVKKDEAKVAINK
+1917 
-1931 AAEAKKAEIDQ
+1931 
-1942 TPNATDEEKA
+1942 
-1952 AAKAKVDEA
+1952 
-1961 VTTAKNA
+1961 
-1968 IDQATNNAGVDTAKT
+1968 
-1983 NGVDSINNVQPTVV
+1983 
-1997 KKDEAKTAIENAARA
+1997 
-2012 KKAEIDQTPNATDEE
+2012 
-2027 KVAAKAKVDE
+2027 
-2037 AVNNAK
+2037 
-2043 ASIDQ
+2043 
-2048 VTNNEGVDTA
+2048 
-2058 KSNGLDSINNI
+2058 
-2069 QPTVVKKDEAKTAID
+2069 
-2084 KAAEAKKTEI
+2084 
-2094 DQTPNATDEEK
+2094 
-2105 AAAKAK
+2105 
-2111 VDEAVTTAK
+2111 
-2120 NAIDQATNNAG
+2120 
-2131 VDTAK
+2131 
-2136 TNGVDSINNVQPT
+2136 
-2149 VVKKDEAKTAIENAA
+2149 
-2164 RAKKAE
+2164 
-2170 IDQTPNATDEEK
+2170 
-2182 VAAKAKVDEAVNNA
+2182 
-2196 KASIDQA
+2196 
-2203 TNNDGVD
+2203 
-2210 TAKSNGLDSINNI
+2210 
-2223 QPTVVKKDEAKTAID
+2223 
-2238 KAAEAKKAE
+2238 
-2247 IDQTPNATDE
+2247 
-2257 EKAAAKAKV
+2257 
-2266 DEAVTTAKNAID
+2266 
-2278 QATNNAGVDTAKSNG
+2278 
-2293 LDSINNI
+2293 
-2300 QPTVVKKDEA
+2300 
-2310 KAAIDK
+2310 
-2316 AAEAKKAEIDQTPN
+2316 
-2330 ATDEEKAAAKAKV
+2330 
-2343 DEAVTTAKNA
+2343 
-2353 IDQATNNAGVD
+2353 
-2364 TAKTNGVDSINNVQP
+2364 
-2379 TVVKKDEAKT
+2379 
-2389 AIENA
+2389 
-2394 ARAKKA
+2394 
-2400 EIDQTPN
+2400 
-2407 ATDEEKVAA
+2407 
-2416 KAKVDE
+2416 
-2422 AVNNAKASIDQATNN
+2422 
-2437 DGVDTAKSN
+2437 
-2446 GLDSIN
+2446 
-2452 NIQPTVVKKDEAK
+2452 
-2465 TAIDKAAEA
+2465 
-2474 KKAEIDQTP
+2474 
-2483 NATDEEKAAAKAKVD
+2483 
-2498 EAVTTAKNAID
+2498 
-2509 QATNNAGVDTAKTN
+2509 
-2523 GVDSI
+2523 
-2528 NNVQPTVVKKD
+2528 
-2539 EAKTAIENAAR
+2539 
-2550 AKKAEIDQTPN
+2550 
-2561 ATDEEKAVAKAKV
+2561 
-2574 DEAVTTAK
+2574 
-2582 NAIDQA
+2582 
-2588 TNNNGVDTAKTNGV
+2588 
-2602 DAINNVQPTVVKKD
+2602 
-2616 EAKTAIDKAAEA
+2616 
-2628 KKAEIDQTPNATD
+2628 
-2641 EEKAAA
+2641 
-2647 KAKVD
+2647 
-2652 EAVNNAKASID
+2652 
-2663 QATNNNG
+2663 
-2670 VDTAKSEGTDA
+2670 
-2681 INHVQPVVV
+2681 
-2690 KKDEAKVAI
+2690 
-2699 NKAAEA
+2699 
-2705 KKAEIDQTPNATDEE
+2705 
-2720 KAAAK
+2720 
-2725 AKVDEAVTTA
+2725 
-2735 KNAIDQAT
+2735 
-2743 NNAGVDTA
+2743 
-2751 KTNGV
+2751 
-2756 DSINNVQPTVVKKDE
+2756 
-2771 AKTAIENAARA
+2771 
-2782 KKAEIDQTP
+2782 
-2791 NATDEEKVA
+2791 
-2800 AKAKVDEAVNNAK
+2800 
-2813 ASIDQVTNNEGV
+2813 
-2825 DTAKSNGLDS
+2825 
-2835 INNIQPTVVK
+2835 
-2845 KDEAKTAIDK
+2845 
-2855 AAEAKKTEI
+2855 
-2864 DQTPNATDE
+2864 
-2873 EKAAAKAKVDEAV
+2873 
-2886 TTAKNAI
+2886 
-2893 DQATNNEGVDT
+2893 
-2904 AKTNGVDSINNVQ
+2904 
-2917 PTVVKK
+2917 
-2923 DEAKTA
+2923 
-2929 IENAAR
+2929 
-2935 AKKAEIDQTPNAT
+2935 
-2948 DEEKVAAK
+2948 
-2956 AKVDEAVNNAKA
+2956 
-2968 SIDQATNNDG
+2968 
-2978 VDTAKSNG
+2978 
-2986 LDSINNIQPTVVK
+2986 
-2999 KDEAKTAID
+2999 
-3008 KAAEAK
+3008 
-3014 KAEID
+3014 
-3019 QTPNATDEEKAAA
+3019 
-3032 KAKVDEAVTTAK
+3032 TTAK

-3099 NATDEEKAAAKAK
+3099 NATDEEKSAAKAK

>member
-363 KNFGGSGLADV
+363 NNFGGSGLADV

-397 TSTSLIDATLEVSLE
+397 TSTSLINATLEVSLE

-1185 AKVDEAVTTAKNAI
+1185 AKVDEAVNNAKASIDQVTNNEGVDTAKSNGLDSINNIQPTVVKKDEAKTAIDKAAEAKKAEIDQTPNATDEEKAAAKAKVDEAVTTAKNAIDQATNNAGVDTAKTNGVDTINNIQPTVVKKDEAKTAIENAARAKKAEIDQTPNATDEEKATAKAKVDEAVTTAKNAIDQATNNDGVDTAKSEGSDAINHVQPVVVKKDEAKTAIDKAAEAKKAEIDQTPNATDEEKIAAKAKVDEAVTTAKNAIDQATNNAGVDTAKSNGLDSINNIQPTVVKKDEAKTAIDKAAEAKKAEIDQTPNATDEEKAAAKAKVDEAVTTAKNAIDQATNNAGVDTAKTNGVDTINNIQPTVVKKDEAKTAIENAARAKKAEIDQTPNATDEEKATAKAKVDEAVTTAKNAI

-1470 TEAKKAEIDQTPNAT
+1470 AEAKKAEIDQTPNAT

-1522 GVDAINNVQPTV
+1522 GVDA
-1534 VKKDEAKT
+1534 
-1542 AIENAARAK
+1542 
-1551 KAEIDQTPNAT
+1551 
-1562 DEEKATAKA
+1562 
-1571 KVDEAVTTA
+1571 
-1580 KNAIDQATNNN
+1580 
-1591 GVDTAKTNGV
+1591 
-1601 DAINNVQPTVVKKDE
+1601 
-1616 AKTAIENAAR
+1616 
-1626 AKKAEIDQM
+1626 
-1635 PNATDEEKAAAKA
+1635 
-1648 KVDEAVN
+1648 
-1655 NAKVSIDQAIN
+1655 
-1666 NNGVDTAKTNG
+1666 
-1677 VDSINN
+1677 
-1683 VQPTVVKKDEAKT
+1683 
-1696 AIDKAAEAKKAEIDQ
+1696 
-1711 TPNATDEEK
+1711 
-1720 AAAKAKVDEAVTTA
+1720 
-1734 KNAIDQATNNAGVDT
+1734 
-1749 AKTNGVDSINN
+1749 
-1760 VQPTVVKKDEA
+1760 
-1771 KTAIENAAR
+1771 
-1780 AKKAEIDQTPN
+1780 
-1791 ATDEE
+1791 
-1796 KVAAKAKVDEAVNNA
+1796 
-1811 KASIDQVTNN
+1811 
-1821 EGVDTAKSN
+1821 
-1830 GLDSINNIQPT
+1830 
-1841 VVKKDEAK
+1841 
-1849 TAIDKAAEAKKAEI
+1849 
-1863 DQTPNAT
+1863 
-1870 DEEKAAAKAK
+1870 
-1880 VDEAVNNAKAS
+1880 
-1891 IDQATNNNGVDT
+1891 
-1903 AKSEGTDAI
+1903 
-1912 NHVQP
+1912 
-1917 VVVKKDEAKVAINK
+1917 
-1931 AAEAKKAEIDQ
+1931 
-1942 TPNATDEEKA
+1942 
-1952 AAKAKVDEA
+1952 
-1961 VTTAKNA
+1961 
-1968 IDQATNNAGVDTAKT
+1968 
-1983 NGVDSINNVQPTVV
+1983 
-1997 KKDEAKTAIENAARA
+1997 
-2012 KKAEIDQTPNATDEE
+2012 
-2027 KVAAKAKVDE
+2027 
-2037 AVNNAK
+2037 
-2043 ASIDQ
+2043 
-2048 VTNNEGVDTA
+2048 
-2058 KSNGLDSINNI
+2058 
-2069 QPTVVKKDEAKTAID
+2069 
-2084 KAAEAKKTEI
+2084 
-2094 DQTPNATDEEK
+2094 
-2105 AAAKAK
+2105 
-2111 VDEAVTTAK
+2111 
-2120 NAIDQATNNAG
+2120 
-2131 VDTAK
+2131 
-2136 TNGVDSINNVQPT
+2136 INNVQPT

-2602 DAINNVQPTVVKKD
+2602 DSINNVQPTVVKKDEAKTAIENAARAKKAEIDQTPNATDEEKVAAKAKVDEAVNNAKASIDQVTNNEGVDTAKSNGLDSINNIQPTVVKKD

-2628 KKAEIDQTPNATD
+2628 KKT
-2641 EEKAAA
+2641 
-2647 KAKVD
+2647 
-2652 EAVNNAKASID
+2652 
-2663 QATNNNG
+2663 
-2670 VDTAKSEGTDA
+2670 
-2681 INHVQPVVV
+2681 
-2690 KKDEAKVAI
+2690 
-2699 NKAAEA
+2699 
-2705 KKAEIDQTPNATDEE
+2705 EIDQTPNATDEE

-2893 DQATNNEGVDT
+2893 DQATNNAGVDT

>member
-1 MNLFKKQK
+1 M
-9 FSIRKFSVGIFS
+9 
-21 TVIATLTFLSHP
+21 
-33 GHAATQEEES
+33 
-43 NSSQATSQNVKSQTD
+43 
-58 DKSIHNNDNYI
+58 
-69 ENEKNSNDSIKEI
+69 
-82 ATAIKINNSEINSK
+82 
-96 VDNANGTYRIDN
+96 
-108 EEIKENSIETNQDEK
+108 
-123 TIEPELSHQNISK
+123 
-136 NDSNN
+136 
-141 TFNENKSIHKRT
+141 HKRT

-363 KNFGGSGLADV
+363 NNFGGSGLADV

-397 TSTSLIDATLEVSLE
+397 TSTSLINATLEVSLE

-978 TAKSEGSDAINHVQ
+978 TAKS
-992 PVVVKKDEAK
+992 
-1002 TAIDK
+1002 
-1007 AAEAKKAEIDQTPNA
+1007 
-1022 TDEEKVAAKAKV
+1022 
-1034 DEAVTTAKNAIDQA
+1034 
-1048 TNNAGVDTAKSNGL
+1048 
-1062 DSINNIQPTVVKK
+1062 
-1075 DEAKTAIDKAA
+1075 
-1086 EAKKAEIDQTPNATD
+1086 
-1101 EEKAA
+1101 
-1106 AKAKVDE
+1106 
-1113 AVTTAKNAIDQATNN
+1113 
-1128 NGVDTTKTNGVDAIN
+1128 
-1143 NVQPTVVKKDEA
+1143 
-1155 KTAID
+1155 
-1160 KAAEA
+1160 
-1165 KKAEIDQT
+1165 
-1173 PDATDEEKAAAK
+1173 
-1185 AKVDEAVTTAKNAI
+1185 
-1199 DQATNND
+1199 
-1206 GVDTAKSEGSD
+1206 
-1217 AINHVQPVVVKKD
+1217 
-1230 EAKTAI
+1230 
-1236 DKAAEAKKAEIDQT
+1236 
-1250 PNATDEEKIAAKAK
+1250 
-1264 VDEAVTT
+1264 
-1271 AKNAIDQAT
+1271 
-1280 NNAGV
+1280 
-1285 DTAKSNGL
+1285 
-1293 DSINNIQP
+1293 
-1301 TVVKKDEAKT
+1301 
-1311 AIDKA
+1311 
-1316 AEAKKAEIDQTP
+1316 
-1328 NATDEEKAAAK
+1328 
-1339 AKIDE
+1339 
-1344 AVNNEKASIDQA
+1344 
-1356 TNNDGVDTAKSN
+1356 
-1368 GLDSINN
+1368 
-1375 IQPTVVKKDEAK
+1375 
-1387 AAINKAAEAKK
+1387 
-1398 AEIDQTPN
+1398 
-1406 ATDEEKVAAK
+1406 
-1416 AKVDEAVTT
+1416 
-1425 AKNAIDQATNNAGVD
+1425 
-1440 TAKSNGL
+1440 
-1447 DSINNIQPTVVK
+1447 
-1459 KDEAKAAIDKA
+1459 
-1470 TEAKKAEIDQTPNAT
+1470 
-1485 DEEKA
+1485 
-1490 TAKAKID
+1490 
-1497 EAVNNEKASIDQ
+1497 
-1509 ATNNDGVD
+1509 
-1517 TAKTN
+1517 
-1522 GVDAINNVQPTV
+1522 
-1534 VKKDEAKT
+1534 
-1542 AIENAARAK
+1542 
-1551 KAEIDQTPNAT
+1551 
-1562 DEEKATAKA
+1562 
-1571 KVDEAVTTA
+1571 
-1580 KNAIDQATNNN
+1580 
-1591 GVDTAKTNGV
+1591 
-1601 DAINNVQPTVVKKDE
+1601 
-1616 AKTAIENAAR
+1616 
-1626 AKKAEIDQM
+1626 
-1635 PNATDEEKAAAKA
+1635 
-1648 KVDEAVN
+1648 
-1655 NAKVSIDQAIN
+1655 
-1666 NNGVDTAKTNG
+1666 
-1677 VDSINN
+1677 
-1683 VQPTVVKKDEAKT
+1683 
-1696 AIDKAAEAKKAEIDQ
+1696 
-1711 TPNATDEEK
+1711 
-1720 AAAKAKVDEAVTTA
+1720 
-1734 KNAIDQATNNAGVDT
+1734 
-1749 AKTNGVDSINN
+1749 
-1760 VQPTVVKKDEA
+1760 
-1771 KTAIENAAR
+1771 
-1780 AKKAEIDQTPN
+1780 
-1791 ATDEE
+1791 
-1796 KVAAKAKVDEAVNNA
+1796 
-1811 KASIDQVTNN
+1811 
-1821 EGVDTAKSN
+1821 N

-1997 KKDEAKTAIENAARA
+1997 KKDEAKTAIENATRA

-2048 VTNNEGVDTA
+2048 VTNNE
-2058 KSNGLDSINNI
+2058 
-2069 QPTVVKKDEAKTAID
+2069 
-2084 KAAEAKKTEI
+2084 
-2094 DQTPNATDEEK
+2094 
-2105 AAAKAK
+2105 
-2111 VDEAVTTAK
+2111 
-2120 NAIDQATNNAG
+2120 
-2131 VDTAK
+2131 
-2136 TNGVDSINNVQPT
+2136 
-2149 VVKKDEAKTAIENAA
+2149 
-2164 RAKKAE
+2164 
-2170 IDQTPNATDEEK
+2170 
-2182 VAAKAKVDEAVNNA
+2182 
-2196 KASIDQA
+2196 
-2203 TNNDGVD
+2203 
-2210 TAKSNGLDSINNI
+2210 
-2223 QPTVVKKDEAKTAID
+2223 
-2238 KAAEAKKAE
+2238 
-2247 IDQTPNATDE
+2247 
-2257 EKAAAKAKV
+2257 
-2266 DEAVTTAKNAID
+2266 
-2278 QATNNAGVDTAKSNG
+2278 
-2293 LDSINNI
+2293 
-2300 QPTVVKKDEA
+2300 
-2310 KAAIDK
+2310 
-2316 AAEAKKAEIDQTPN
+2316 
-2330 ATDEEKAAAKAKV
+2330 
-2343 DEAVTTAKNA
+2343 
-2353 IDQATNNAGVD
+2353 
-2364 TAKTNGVDSINNVQP
+2364 
-2379 TVVKKDEAKT
+2379 
-2389 AIENA
+2389 
-2394 ARAKKA
+2394 
-2400 EIDQTPN
+2400 
-2407 ATDEEKVAA
+2407 
-2416 KAKVDE
+2416 
-2422 AVNNAKASIDQATNN
+2422 
-2437 DGVDTAKSN
+2437 
-2446 GLDSIN
+2446 
-2452 NIQPTVVKKDEAK
+2452 
-2465 TAIDKAAEA
+2465 
-2474 KKAEIDQTP
+2474 
-2483 NATDEEKAAAKAKVD
+2483 
-2498 EAVTTAKNAID
+2498 
-2509 QATNNAGVDTAKTN
+2509 
-2523 GVDSI
+2523 
-2528 NNVQPTVVKKD
+2528 
-2539 EAKTAIENAAR
+2539 
-2550 AKKAEIDQTPN
+2550 
-2561 ATDEEKAVAKAKV
+2561 
-2574 DEAVTTAK
+2574 
-2582 NAIDQA
+2582 
-2588 TNNNGVDTAKTNGV
+2588 
-2602 DAINNVQPTVVKKD
+2602 
-2616 EAKTAIDKAAEA
+2616 
-2628 KKAEIDQTPNATD
+2628 
-2641 EEKAAA
+2641 
-2647 KAKVD
+2647 
-2652 EAVNNAKASID
+2652 
-2663 QATNNNG
+2663 
-2670 VDTAKSEGTDA
+2670 
-2681 INHVQPVVV
+2681 
-2690 KKDEAKVAI
+2690 
-2699 NKAAEA
+2699 
-2705 KKAEIDQTPNATDEE
+2705 
-2720 KAAAK
+2720 
-2725 AKVDEAVTTA
+2725 
-2735 KNAIDQAT
+2735 
-2743 NNAGVDTA
+2743 
-2751 KTNGV
+2751 
-2756 DSINNVQPTVVKKDE
+2756 
-2771 AKTAIENAARA
+2771 
-2782 KKAEIDQTP
+2782 
-2791 NATDEEKVA
+2791 
-2800 AKAKVDEAVNNAK
+2800 
-2813 ASIDQVTNNEGV
+2813 
-2825 DTAKSNGLDS
+2825 
-2835 INNIQPTVVK
+2835 
-2845 KDEAKTAIDK
+2845 
-2855 AAEAKKTEI
+2855 
-2864 DQTPNATDE
+2864 
-2873 EKAAAKAKVDEAV
+2873 
-2886 TTAKNAI
+2886 
-2893 DQATNNEGVDT
+2893 
-2904 AKTNGVDSINNVQ
+2904 
-2917 PTVVKK
+2917 
-2923 DEAKTA
+2923 
-2929 IENAAR
+2929 
-2935 AKKAEIDQTPNAT
+2935 
-2948 DEEKVAAK
+2948 
-2956 AKVDEAVNNAKA
+2956 
-2968 SIDQATNNDG
+2968 G

>member
-363 KNFGGSGLADV
+363 NNFGGSGLADV

-397 TSTSLIDATLEVSLE
+397 TSTSLINATLEVSLE

-1106 AKAKVDE
+1106 AKAK
-1113 AVTTAKNAIDQATNN
+1113 
-1128 NGVDTTKTNGVDAIN
+1128 
-1143 NVQPTVVKKDEA
+1143 
-1155 KTAID
+1155 
-1160 KAAEA
+1160 
-1165 KKAEIDQT
+1165 
-1173 PDATDEEKAAAK
+1173 
-1185 AKVDEAVTTAKNAI
+1185 
-1199 DQATNND
+1199 
-1206 GVDTAKSEGSD
+1206 
-1217 AINHVQPVVVKKD
+1217 
-1230 EAKTAI
+1230 
-1236 DKAAEAKKAEIDQT
+1236 
-1250 PNATDEEKIAAKAK
+1250 
-1264 VDEAVTT
+1264 
-1271 AKNAIDQAT
+1271 
-1280 NNAGV
+1280 
-1285 DTAKSNGL
+1285 
-1293 DSINNIQP
+1293 
-1301 TVVKKDEAKT
+1301 
-1311 AIDKA
+1311 
-1316 AEAKKAEIDQTP
+1316 
-1328 NATDEEKAAAK
+1328 
-1339 AKIDE
+1339 IDE
-1344 AVNNEKASIDQA
+1344 AVNNE
-1356 TNNDGVDTAKSN
+1356 
-1368 GLDSINN
+1368 
-1375 IQPTVVKKDEAK
+1375 
-1387 AAINKAAEAKK
+1387 
-1398 AEIDQTPN
+1398 
-1406 ATDEEKVAAK
+1406 
-1416 AKVDEAVTT
+1416 
-1425 AKNAIDQATNNAGVD
+1425 
-1440 TAKSNGL
+1440 
-1447 DSINNIQPTVVK
+1447 
-1459 KDEAKAAIDKA
+1459 
-1470 TEAKKAEIDQTPNAT
+1470 
-1485 DEEKA
+1485 
-1490 TAKAKID
+1490 
-1497 EAVNNEKASIDQ
+1497 
-1509 ATNNDGVD
+1509 
-1517 TAKTN
+1517 
-1522 GVDAINNVQPTV
+1522 
-1534 VKKDEAKT
+1534 
-1542 AIENAARAK
+1542 
-1551 KAEIDQTPNAT
+1551 
-1562 DEEKATAKA
+1562 
-1571 KVDEAVTTA
+1571 
-1580 KNAIDQATNNN
+1580 
-1591 GVDTAKTNGV
+1591 
-1601 DAINNVQPTVVKKDE
+1601 
-1616 AKTAIENAAR
+1616 
-1626 AKKAEIDQM
+1626 
-1635 PNATDEEKAAAKA
+1635 
-1648 KVDEAVN
+1648 
-1655 NAKVSIDQAIN
+1655 
-1666 NNGVDTAKTNG
+1666 
-1677 VDSINN
+1677 
-1683 VQPTVVKKDEAKT
+1683 
-1696 AIDKAAEAKKAEIDQ
+1696 
-1711 TPNATDEEK
+1711 
-1720 AAAKAKVDEAVTTA
+1720 
-1734 KNAIDQATNNAGVDT
+1734 
-1749 AKTNGVDSINN
+1749 
-1760 VQPTVVKKDEA
+1760 
-1771 KTAIENAAR
+1771 
-1780 AKKAEIDQTPN
+1780 
-1791 ATDEE
+1791 
-1796 KVAAKAKVDEAVNNA
+1796 
-1811 KASIDQVTNN
+1811 
-1821 EGVDTAKSN
+1821 
-1830 GLDSINNIQPT
+1830 
-1841 VVKKDEAK
+1841 
-1849 TAIDKAAEAKKAEI
+1849 
-1863 DQTPNAT
+1863 
-1870 DEEKAAAKAK
+1870 
-1880 VDEAVNNAKAS
+1880 
-1891 IDQATNNNGVDT
+1891 
-1903 AKSEGTDAI
+1903 
-1912 NHVQP
+1912 
-1917 VVVKKDEAKVAINK
+1917 
-1931 AAEAKKAEIDQ
+1931 
-1942 TPNATDEEKA
+1942 
-1952 AAKAKVDEA
+1952 
-1961 VTTAKNA
+1961 
-1968 IDQATNNAGVDTAKT
+1968 
-1983 NGVDSINNVQPTVV
+1983 
-1997 KKDEAKTAIENAARA
+1997 
-2012 KKAEIDQTPNATDEE
+2012 
-2027 KVAAKAKVDE
+2027 
-2037 AVNNAK
+2037 
-2043 ASIDQ
+2043 
-2048 VTNNEGVDTA
+2048 
-2058 KSNGLDSINNI
+2058 
-2069 QPTVVKKDEAKTAID
+2069 
-2084 KAAEAKKTEI
+2084 
-2094 DQTPNATDEEK
+2094 
-2105 AAAKAK
+2105 
-2111 VDEAVTTAK
+2111 
-2120 NAIDQATNNAG
+2120 
-2131 VDTAK
+2131 
-2136 TNGVDSINNVQPT
+2136 
-2149 VVKKDEAKTAIENAA
+2149 
-2164 RAKKAE
+2164 
-2170 IDQTPNATDEEK
+2170 
-2182 VAAKAKVDEAVNNA
+2182 

-2238 KAAEAKKAE
+2238 KAAEAKK
-2247 IDQTPNATDE
+2247 
-2257 EKAAAKAKV
+2257 
-2266 DEAVTTAKNAID
+2266 
-2278 QATNNAGVDTAKSNG
+2278 
-2293 LDSINNI
+2293 
-2300 QPTVVKKDEA
+2300 
-2310 KAAIDK
+2310 
-2316 AAEAKKAEIDQTPN
+2316 
-2330 ATDEEKAAAKAKV
+2330 
-2343 DEAVTTAKNA
+2343 
-2353 IDQATNNAGVD
+2353 
-2364 TAKTNGVDSINNVQP
+2364 
-2379 TVVKKDEAKT
+2379 
-2389 AIENA
+2389 
-2394 ARAKKA
+2394 
-2400 EIDQTPN
+2400 
-2407 ATDEEKVAA
+2407 
-2416 KAKVDE
+2416 
-2422 AVNNAKASIDQATNN
+2422 
-2437 DGVDTAKSN
+2437 
-2446 GLDSIN
+2446 
-2452 NIQPTVVKKDEAK
+2452 
-2465 TAIDKAAEA
+2465 
-2474 KKAEIDQTP
+2474 
-2483 NATDEEKAAAKAKVD
+2483 
-2498 EAVTTAKNAID
+2498 
-2509 QATNNAGVDTAKTN
+2509 
-2523 GVDSI
+2523 
-2528 NNVQPTVVKKD
+2528 
-2539 EAKTAIENAAR
+2539 
-2550 AKKAEIDQTPN
+2550 
-2561 ATDEEKAVAKAKV
+2561 
-2574 DEAVTTAK
+2574 
-2582 NAIDQA
+2582 
-2588 TNNNGVDTAKTNGV
+2588 
-2602 DAINNVQPTVVKKD
+2602 
-2616 EAKTAIDKAAEA
+2616 
-2628 KKAEIDQTPNATD
+2628 
-2641 EEKAAA
+2641 
-2647 KAKVD
+2647 
-2652 EAVNNAKASID
+2652 
-2663 QATNNNG
+2663 
-2670 VDTAKSEGTDA
+2670 
-2681 INHVQPVVV
+2681 
-2690 KKDEAKVAI
+2690 
-2699 NKAAEA
+2699 
-2705 KKAEIDQTPNATDEE
+2705 
-2720 KAAAK
+2720 
-2725 AKVDEAVTTA
+2725 
-2735 KNAIDQAT
+2735 
-2743 NNAGVDTA
+2743 
-2751 KTNGV
+2751 
-2756 DSINNVQPTVVKKDE
+2756 
-2771 AKTAIENAARA
+2771 
-2782 KKAEIDQTP
+2782 
-2791 NATDEEKVA
+2791 
-2800 AKAKVDEAVNNAK
+2800 
-2813 ASIDQVTNNEGV
+2813 
-2825 DTAKSNGLDS
+2825 
-2835 INNIQPTVVK
+2835 
-2845 KDEAKTAIDK
+2845 
-2855 AAEAKKTEI
+2855 TEI
-2864 DQTPNATDE
+2864 DQTP
-2873 EKAAAKAKVDEAV
+2873 
-2886 TTAKNAI
+2886 
-2893 DQATNNEGVDT
+2893 
-2904 AKTNGVDSINNVQ
+2904 
-2917 PTVVKK
+2917 
-2923 DEAKTA
+2923 
-2929 IENAAR
+2929 
-2935 AKKAEIDQTPNAT
+2935 
-2948 DEEKVAAK
+2948 
-2956 AKVDEAVNNAKA
+2956 
-2968 SIDQATNNDG
+2968 
-2978 VDTAKSNG
+2978 
-2986 LDSINNIQPTVVK
+2986 
-2999 KDEAKTAID
+2999 
-3008 KAAEAK
+3008 
-3014 KAEID
+3014 
-3019 QTPNATDEEKAAA
+3019 
-3032 KAKVDEAVTTAK
+3032 
-3044 NAIDQATN
+3044 
-3052 NDGVDTAKSN
+3052 
-3062 GLDSINNIQPTV
+3062 
-3074 VKKDEAKAAID
+3074 
-3085 KAAEAK
+3085 
-3091 KAEIDQIL
+3091 

>member
-1 MNLFKKQK
+1 M
-9 FSIRKFSVGIFS
+9 
-21 TVIATLTFLSHP
+21 ATLTFLSHP

-141 TFNENKSIHKRT
+141 TLNENKSIHKRT

-218 EIPLVWGPKALP
+218 EIPLMWGPKALP

-282 FIGTSMGNTNGINGV
+282 FIGTSMGNTHGINGV

-305 NPTDLLYSGR
+305 NPIDLLYSGR

-363 KNFGGSGLADV
+363 NNFGGSGLADV

-397 TSTSLIDATLEVSLE
+397 TSTSSINATLEVSLE

-673 KQAIVDISPIDV
+673 NQAIVDISPIDV
-685 IPAIKQQAIQSLN
+685 IPTIKQQAIQSLN

-716 EEREEAKTSVNEALT
+716 EEREQAKKSVNEALI

-798 TKAKI
+798 SKAKI

-846 AKQIITDQANSKKAE
+846 AKQTITDQANSKKAE

-879 VDEAVTTAKNAI
+879 IDEAVNNAKASI
-891 DQATNNDGV
+891 DQVTNNAGV

-909 TINNVQPTVVKKDE
+909 TINN
-923 AKTAIDKAAEAKKAE
+923 I
-938 IDQTPDAT
+938 
-946 DEEKAAAKAKVDE
+946 
-959 AVNNAK
+959 
-965 ASIDQ
+965 
-970 ATNNNGVD
+970 
-978 TAKSEGSDAINHVQ
+978 
-992 PVVVKKDEAK
+992 
-1002 TAIDK
+1002 
-1007 AAEAKKAEIDQTPNA
+1007 
-1022 TDEEKVAAKAKV
+1022 
-1034 DEAVTTAKNAIDQA
+1034 
-1048 TNNAGVDTAKSNGL
+1048 
-1062 DSINNIQPTVVKK
+1062 
-1075 DEAKTAIDKAA
+1075 
-1086 EAKKAEIDQTPNATD
+1086 
-1101 EEKAA
+1101 
-1106 AKAKVDE
+1106 
-1113 AVTTAKNAIDQATNN
+1113 
-1128 NGVDTTKTNGVDAIN
+1128 
-1143 NVQPTVVKKDEA
+1143 
-1155 KTAID
+1155 
-1160 KAAEA
+1160 
-1165 KKAEIDQT
+1165 
-1173 PDATDEEKAAAK
+1173 
-1185 AKVDEAVTTAKNAI
+1185 
-1199 DQATNND
+1199 
-1206 GVDTAKSEGSD
+1206 
-1217 AINHVQPVVVKKD
+1217 
-1230 EAKTAI
+1230 
-1236 DKAAEAKKAEIDQT
+1236 
-1250 PNATDEEKIAAKAK
+1250 
-1264 VDEAVTT
+1264 
-1271 AKNAIDQAT
+1271 
-1280 NNAGV
+1280 
-1285 DTAKSNGL
+1285 
-1293 DSINNIQP
+1293 
-1301 TVVKKDEAKT
+1301 
-1311 AIDKA
+1311 
-1316 AEAKKAEIDQTP
+1316 
-1328 NATDEEKAAAK
+1328 
-1339 AKIDE
+1339 
-1344 AVNNEKASIDQA
+1344 
-1356 TNNDGVDTAKSN
+1356 
-1368 GLDSINN
+1368 
-1375 IQPTVVKKDEAK
+1375 
-1387 AAINKAAEAKK
+1387 
-1398 AEIDQTPN
+1398 
-1406 ATDEEKVAAK
+1406 
-1416 AKVDEAVTT
+1416 
-1425 AKNAIDQATNNAGVD
+1425 
-1440 TAKSNGL
+1440 
-1447 DSINNIQPTVVK
+1447 
-1459 KDEAKAAIDKA
+1459 
-1470 TEAKKAEIDQTPNAT
+1470 
-1485 DEEKA
+1485 
-1490 TAKAKID
+1490 
-1497 EAVNNEKASIDQ
+1497 
-1509 ATNNDGVD
+1509 
-1517 TAKTN
+1517 
-1522 GVDAINNVQPTV
+1522 
-1534 VKKDEAKT
+1534 
-1542 AIENAARAK
+1542 
-1551 KAEIDQTPNAT
+1551 
-1562 DEEKATAKA
+1562 
-1571 KVDEAVTTA
+1571 
-1580 KNAIDQATNNN
+1580 
-1591 GVDTAKTNGV
+1591 
-1601 DAINNVQPTVVKKDE
+1601 
-1616 AKTAIENAAR
+1616 
-1626 AKKAEIDQM
+1626 
-1635 PNATDEEKAAAKA
+1635 
-1648 KVDEAVN
+1648 
-1655 NAKVSIDQAIN
+1655 
-1666 NNGVDTAKTNG
+1666 
-1677 VDSINN
+1677 
-1683 VQPTVVKKDEAKT
+1683 
-1696 AIDKAAEAKKAEIDQ
+1696 
-1711 TPNATDEEK
+1711 
-1720 AAAKAKVDEAVTTA
+1720 
-1734 KNAIDQATNNAGVDT
+1734 
-1749 AKTNGVDSINN
+1749 
-1760 VQPTVVKKDEA
+1760 QPTVVKKDEA

-1903 AKSEGTDAI
+1903 AKTNGVDAI
-1912 NHVQP
+1912 NNVQP
-1917 VVVKKDEAKVAINK
+1917 TVVKKDEAKTAIDK
-1931 AAEAKKAEIDQ
+1931 AAEVKKAEIDQ

-1952 AAKAKVDEA
+1952 VAKAKIDEA
-1961 VTTAKNA
+1961 VNNAKA
-1968 IDQATNNAGVDTAKT
+1968 SIDQATNNAGVDTAKT
-1983 NGVDSINNVQPTVV
+1983 NGVD
-1997 KKDEAKTAIENAARA
+1997 
-2012 KKAEIDQTPNATDEE
+2012 
-2027 KVAAKAKVDE
+2027 
-2037 AVNNAK
+2037 AVNN
-2043 ASIDQ
+2043 
-2048 VTNNEGVDTA
+2048 V
-2058 KSNGLDSINNI
+2058 
-2069 QPTVVKKDEAKTAID
+2069 
-2084 KAAEAKKTEI
+2084 
-2094 DQTPNATDEEK
+2094 
-2105 AAAKAK
+2105 
-2111 VDEAVTTAK
+2111 
-2120 NAIDQATNNAG
+2120 
-2131 VDTAK
+2131 
-2136 TNGVDSINNVQPT
+2136 
-2149 VVKKDEAKTAIENAA
+2149 
-2164 RAKKAE
+2164 
-2170 IDQTPNATDEEK
+2170 
-2182 VAAKAKVDEAVNNA
+2182 
-2196 KASIDQA
+2196 
-2203 TNNDGVD
+2203 
-2210 TAKSNGLDSINNI
+2210 
-2223 QPTVVKKDEAKTAID
+2223 
-2238 KAAEAKKAE
+2238 
-2247 IDQTPNATDE
+2247 
-2257 EKAAAKAKV
+2257 
-2266 DEAVTTAKNAID
+2266 
-2278 QATNNAGVDTAKSNG
+2278 
-2293 LDSINNI
+2293 

-2330 ATDEEKAAAKAKV
+2330 ATEEEKAAAKAKV
-2343 DEAVTTAKNA
+2343 
-2353 IDQATNNAGVD
+2353 
-2364 TAKTNGVDSINNVQP
+2364 
-2379 TVVKKDEAKT
+2379 
-2389 AIENA
+2389 
-2394 ARAKKA
+2394 
-2400 EIDQTPN
+2400 
-2407 ATDEEKVAA
+2407 
-2416 KAKVDE
+2416 
-2422 AVNNAKASIDQATNN
+2422 
-2437 DGVDTAKSN
+2437 
-2446 GLDSIN
+2446 
-2452 NIQPTVVKKDEAK
+2452 
-2465 TAIDKAAEA
+2465 
-2474 KKAEIDQTP
+2474 
-2483 NATDEEKAAAKAKVD
+2483 
-2498 EAVTTAKNAID
+2498 
-2509 QATNNAGVDTAKTN
+2509 
-2523 GVDSI
+2523 
-2528 NNVQPTVVKKD
+2528 
-2539 EAKTAIENAAR
+2539 
-2550 AKKAEIDQTPN
+2550 
-2561 ATDEEKAVAKAKV
+2561 
-2574 DEAVTTAK
+2574 
-2582 NAIDQA
+2582 
-2588 TNNNGVDTAKTNGV
+2588 
-2602 DAINNVQPTVVKKD
+2602 
-2616 EAKTAIDKAAEA
+2616 
-2628 KKAEIDQTPNATD
+2628 
-2641 EEKAAA
+2641 
-2647 KAKVD
+2647 
-2652 EAVNNAKASID
+2652 
-2663 QATNNNG
+2663 
-2670 VDTAKSEGTDA
+2670 
-2681 INHVQPVVV
+2681 
-2690 KKDEAKVAI
+2690 
-2699 NKAAEA
+2699 
-2705 KKAEIDQTPNATDEE
+2705 
-2720 KAAAK
+2720 
-2725 AKVDEAVTTA
+2725 
-2735 KNAIDQAT
+2735 
-2743 NNAGVDTA
+2743 
-2751 KTNGV
+2751 
-2756 DSINNVQPTVVKKDE
+2756 
-2771 AKTAIENAARA
+2771 
-2782 KKAEIDQTP
+2782 
-2791 NATDEEKVA
+2791 
-2800 AKAKVDEAVNNAK
+2800 
-2813 ASIDQVTNNEGV
+2813 NEV
-2825 DTAKSNGLDS
+2825 
-2835 INNIQPTVVK
+2835 
-2845 KDEAKTAIDK
+2845 
-2855 AAEAKKTEI
+2855 
-2864 DQTPNATDE
+2864 
-2873 EKAAAKAKVDEAV
+2873 
-2886 TTAKNAI
+2886 
-2893 DQATNNEGVDT
+2893 
-2904 AKTNGVDSINNVQ
+2904 
-2917 PTVVKK
+2917 
-2923 DEAKTA
+2923 
-2929 IENAAR
+2929 
-2935 AKKAEIDQTPNAT
+2935 
-2948 DEEKVAAK
+2948 
-2956 AKVDEAVNNAKA
+2956 
-2968 SIDQATNNDG
+2968 
-2978 VDTAKSNG
+2978 
-2986 LDSINNIQPTVVK
+2986 
-2999 KDEAKTAID
+2999 
-3008 KAAEAK
+3008 
-3014 KAEID
+3014 
-3019 QTPNATDEEKAAA
+3019 
-3032 KAKVDEAVTTAK
+3032 
-3044 NAIDQATN
+3044 
-3052 NDGVDTAKSN
+3052 
-3062 GLDSINNIQPTV
+3062 
-3074 VKKDEAKAAID
+3074 
-3085 KAAEAK
+3085 
-3091 KAEIDQIL
+3091 
-3099 NATDEEKAAAKAK
+3099 
-3112 VDEAVT
+3112 VT

-3183 VAAKSKVDEAA
+3183 VAAKAKVDEAA
-3194 TTIKQAIDKAVN
+3194 TATKQAIDKAVN

-3323 NKLNNMNGVSK
+3323 NKLNKMNGVSK

>member
-397 TSTSLIDATLEVSLE
+397 TSTSLINATLEVSLE

-978 TAKSEGSDAINHVQ
+978 TAKSEGTDAINHVQ

-1002 TAIDK
+1002 VAI
-1007 AAEAKKAEIDQTPNA
+1007 N
-1022 TDEEKVAAKAKV
+1022 
-1034 DEAVTTAKNAIDQA
+1034 
-1048 TNNAGVDTAKSNGL
+1048 
-1062 DSINNIQPTVVKK
+1062 
-1075 DEAKTAIDKAA
+1075 KAA

-1128 NGVDTTKTNGVDAIN
+1128 NGVDTAKTNGVDAIN

-1160 KAAEA
+1160 KAAE
-1165 KKAEIDQT
+1165 
-1173 PDATDEEKAAAK
+1173 
-1185 AKVDEAVTTAKNAI
+1185 V
-1199 DQATNND
+1199 
-1206 GVDTAKSEGSD
+1206 
-1217 AINHVQPVVVKKD
+1217 
-1230 EAKTAI
+1230 
-1236 DKAAEAKKAEIDQT
+1236 
-1250 PNATDEEKIAAKAK
+1250 
-1264 VDEAVTT
+1264 
-1271 AKNAIDQAT
+1271 
-1280 NNAGV
+1280 
-1285 DTAKSNGL
+1285 
-1293 DSINNIQP
+1293 
-1301 TVVKKDEAKT
+1301 
-1311 AIDKA
+1311 
-1316 AEAKKAEIDQTP
+1316 KKAEIDQTP
-1328 NATDEEKAAAK
+1328 NATDEEKA
-1339 AKIDE
+1339 
-1344 AVNNEKASIDQA
+1344 V
-1356 TNNDGVDTAKSN
+1356 
-1368 GLDSINN
+1368 
-1375 IQPTVVKKDEAK
+1375 
-1387 AAINKAAEAKK
+1387 
-1398 AEIDQTPN
+1398 
-1406 ATDEEKVAAK
+1406 
-1416 AKVDEAVTT
+1416 
-1425 AKNAIDQATNNAGVD
+1425 
-1440 TAKSNGL
+1440 
-1447 DSINNIQPTVVK
+1447 
-1459 KDEAKAAIDKA
+1459 
-1470 TEAKKAEIDQTPNAT
+1470 
-1485 DEEKA
+1485 
-1490 TAKAKID
+1490 
-1497 EAVNNEKASIDQ
+1497 
-1509 ATNNDGVD
+1509 
-1517 TAKTN
+1517 
-1522 GVDAINNVQPTV
+1522 
-1534 VKKDEAKT
+1534 
-1542 AIENAARAK
+1542 
-1551 KAEIDQTPNAT
+1551 
-1562 DEEKATAKA
+1562 AKA

-1648 KVDEAVN
+1648 KVDEAV
-1655 NAKVSIDQAIN
+1655 
-1666 NNGVDTAKTNG
+1666 
-1677 VDSINN
+1677 
-1683 VQPTVVKKDEAKT
+1683 
-1696 AIDKAAEAKKAEIDQ
+1696 
-1711 TPNATDEEK
+1711 
-1720 AAAKAKVDEAVTTA
+1720 TTA
-1734 KNAIDQATNNAGVDT
+1734 KNAIDQATN
-1749 AKTNGVDSINN
+1749 S
-1760 VQPTVVKKDEA
+1760 
-1771 KTAIENAAR
+1771 
-1780 AKKAEIDQTPN
+1780 
-1791 ATDEE
+1791 
-1796 KVAAKAKVDEAVNNA
+1796 
-1811 KASIDQVTNN
+1811 
-1821 EGVDTAKSN
+1821 
-1830 GLDSINNIQPT
+1830 
-1841 VVKKDEAK
+1841 
-1849 TAIDKAAEAKKAEI
+1849 
-1863 DQTPNAT
+1863 
-1870 DEEKAAAKAK
+1870 
-1880 VDEAVNNAKAS
+1880 
-1891 IDQATNNNGVDT
+1891 
-1903 AKSEGTDAI
+1903 
-1912 NHVQP
+1912 
-1917 VVVKKDEAKVAINK
+1917 
-1931 AAEAKKAEIDQ
+1931 
-1942 TPNATDEEKA
+1942 
-1952 AAKAKVDEA
+1952 
-1961 VTTAKNA
+1961 
-1968 IDQATNNAGVDTAKT
+1968 
-1983 NGVDSINNVQPTVV
+1983 
-1997 KKDEAKTAIENAARA
+1997 
-2012 KKAEIDQTPNATDEE
+2012 
-2027 KVAAKAKVDE
+2027 
-2037 AVNNAK
+2037 
-2043 ASIDQ
+2043 
-2048 VTNNEGVDTA
+2048 
-2058 KSNGLDSINNI
+2058 
-2069 QPTVVKKDEAKTAID
+2069 
-2084 KAAEAKKTEI
+2084 
-2094 DQTPNATDEEK
+2094 
-2105 AAAKAK
+2105 
-2111 VDEAVTTAK
+2111 
-2120 NAIDQATNNAG
+2120 
-2131 VDTAK
+2131 
-2136 TNGVDSINNVQPT
+2136 
-2149 VVKKDEAKTAIENAA
+2149 
-2164 RAKKAE
+2164 
-2170 IDQTPNATDEEK
+2170 
-2182 VAAKAKVDEAVNNA
+2182 
-2196 KASIDQA
+2196 
-2203 TNNDGVD
+2203 
-2210 TAKSNGLDSINNI
+2210 
-2223 QPTVVKKDEAKTAID
+2223 
-2238 KAAEAKKAE
+2238 
-2247 IDQTPNATDE
+2247 
-2257 EKAAAKAKV
+2257 
-2266 DEAVTTAKNAID
+2266 
-2278 QATNNAGVDTAKSNG
+2278 
-2293 LDSINNI
+2293 
-2300 QPTVVKKDEA
+2300 
-2310 KAAIDK
+2310 
-2316 AAEAKKAEIDQTPN
+2316 
-2330 ATDEEKAAAKAKV
+2330 
-2343 DEAVTTAKNA
+2343 
-2353 IDQATNNAGVD
+2353 
-2364 TAKTNGVDSINNVQP
+2364 
-2379 TVVKKDEAKT
+2379 
-2389 AIENA
+2389 
-2394 ARAKKA
+2394 
-2400 EIDQTPN
+2400 
-2407 ATDEEKVAA
+2407 
-2416 KAKVDE
+2416 
-2422 AVNNAKASIDQATNN
+2422 
-2437 DGVDTAKSN
+2437 
-2446 GLDSIN
+2446 
-2452 NIQPTVVKKDEAK
+2452 
-2465 TAIDKAAEA
+2465 
-2474 KKAEIDQTP
+2474 
-2483 NATDEEKAAAKAKVD
+2483 
-2498 EAVTTAKNAID
+2498 
-2509 QATNNAGVDTAKTN
+2509 
-2523 GVDSI
+2523 
-2528 NNVQPTVVKKD
+2528 
-2539 EAKTAIENAAR
+2539 
-2550 AKKAEIDQTPN
+2550 
-2561 ATDEEKAVAKAKV
+2561 
-2574 DEAVTTAK
+2574 
-2582 NAIDQA
+2582 
-2588 TNNNGVDTAKTNGV
+2588 NGVDTAKTNGV
-2602 DAINNVQPTVVKKD
+2602 DAV
-2616 EAKTAIDKAAEA
+2616 
-2628 KKAEIDQTPNATD
+2628 
-2641 EEKAAA
+2641 
-2647 KAKVD
+2647 
-2652 EAVNNAKASID
+2652 
-2663 QATNNNG
+2663 
-2670 VDTAKSEGTDA
+2670 
-2681 INHVQPVVV
+2681 
-2690 KKDEAKVAI
+2690 
-2699 NKAAEA
+2699 
-2705 KKAEIDQTPNATDEE
+2705 
-2720 KAAAK
+2720 
-2725 AKVDEAVTTA
+2725 
-2735 KNAIDQAT
+2735 
-2743 NNAGVDTA
+2743 
-2751 KTNGV
+2751 
-2756 DSINNVQPTVVKKDE
+2756 
-2771 AKTAIENAARA
+2771 
-2782 KKAEIDQTP
+2782 
-2791 NATDEEKVA
+2791 
-2800 AKAKVDEAVNNAK
+2800 
-2813 ASIDQVTNNEGV
+2813 
-2825 DTAKSNGLDS
+2825 
-2835 INNIQPTVVK
+2835 
-2845 KDEAKTAIDK
+2845 
-2855 AAEAKKTEI
+2855 
-2864 DQTPNATDE
+2864 
-2873 EKAAAKAKVDEAV
+2873 
-2886 TTAKNAI
+2886 
-2893 DQATNNEGVDT
+2893 
-2904 AKTNGVDSINNVQ
+2904 NNVQ

>member
-1 MNLFKKQK
+1 M
-9 FSIRKFSVGIFS
+9 
-21 TVIATLTFLSHP
+21 ATLTFLSHP

-397 TSTSLIDATLEVSLE
+397 TSTSLINATLEVSLE

-923 AKTAIDKAAEAKKAE
+923 AKTAI
-938 IDQTPDAT
+938 
-946 DEEKAAAKAKVDE
+946 
-959 AVNNAK
+959 
-965 ASIDQ
+965 
-970 ATNNNGVD
+970 
-978 TAKSEGSDAINHVQ
+978 
-992 PVVVKKDEAK
+992 
-1002 TAIDK
+1002 
-1007 AAEAKKAEIDQTPNA
+1007 
-1022 TDEEKVAAKAKV
+1022 
-1034 DEAVTTAKNAIDQA
+1034 
-1048 TNNAGVDTAKSNGL
+1048 
-1062 DSINNIQPTVVKK
+1062 
-1075 DEAKTAIDKAA
+1075 
-1086 EAKKAEIDQTPNATD
+1086 
-1101 EEKAA
+1101 
-1106 AKAKVDE
+1106 
-1113 AVTTAKNAIDQATNN
+1113 
-1128 NGVDTTKTNGVDAIN
+1128 
-1143 NVQPTVVKKDEA
+1143 
-1155 KTAID
+1155 
-1160 KAAEA
+1160 
-1165 KKAEIDQT
+1165 
-1173 PDATDEEKAAAK
+1173 
-1185 AKVDEAVTTAKNAI
+1185 
-1199 DQATNND
+1199 
-1206 GVDTAKSEGSD
+1206 
-1217 AINHVQPVVVKKD
+1217 
-1230 EAKTAI
+1230 
-1236 DKAAEAKKAEIDQT
+1236 
-1250 PNATDEEKIAAKAK
+1250 
-1264 VDEAVTT
+1264 
-1271 AKNAIDQAT
+1271 
-1280 NNAGV
+1280 
-1285 DTAKSNGL
+1285 
-1293 DSINNIQP
+1293 
-1301 TVVKKDEAKT
+1301 
-1311 AIDKA
+1311 
-1316 AEAKKAEIDQTP
+1316 
-1328 NATDEEKAAAK
+1328 
-1339 AKIDE
+1339 
-1344 AVNNEKASIDQA
+1344 
-1356 TNNDGVDTAKSN
+1356 
-1368 GLDSINN
+1368 
-1375 IQPTVVKKDEAK
+1375 
-1387 AAINKAAEAKK
+1387 
-1398 AEIDQTPN
+1398 
-1406 ATDEEKVAAK
+1406 
-1416 AKVDEAVTT
+1416 
-1425 AKNAIDQATNNAGVD
+1425 
-1440 TAKSNGL
+1440 
-1447 DSINNIQPTVVK
+1447 
-1459 KDEAKAAIDKA
+1459 
-1470 TEAKKAEIDQTPNAT
+1470 
-1485 DEEKA
+1485 
-1490 TAKAKID
+1490 
-1497 EAVNNEKASIDQ
+1497 
-1509 ATNNDGVD
+1509 
-1517 TAKTN
+1517 
-1522 GVDAINNVQPTV
+1522 
-1534 VKKDEAKT
+1534 
-1542 AIENAARAK
+1542 
-1551 KAEIDQTPNAT
+1551 
-1562 DEEKATAKA
+1562 
-1571 KVDEAVTTA
+1571 
-1580 KNAIDQATNNN
+1580 
-1591 GVDTAKTNGV
+1591 
-1601 DAINNVQPTVVKKDE
+1601 
-1616 AKTAIENAAR
+1616 ENAAR

-1696 AIDKAAEAKKAEIDQ
+1696 AI
-1711 TPNATDEEK
+1711 
-1720 AAAKAKVDEAVTTA
+1720 
-1734 KNAIDQATNNAGVDT
+1734 
-1749 AKTNGVDSINN
+1749 
-1760 VQPTVVKKDEA
+1760 
-1771 KTAIENAAR
+1771 ENAAR
-1780 AKKAEIDQTPN
+1780 
-1791 ATDEE
+1791 
-1796 KVAAKAKVDEAVNNA
+1796 
-1811 KASIDQVTNN
+1811 
-1821 EGVDTAKSN
+1821 
-1830 GLDSINNIQPT
+1830 
-1841 VVKKDEAK
+1841 
-1849 TAIDKAAEAKKAEI
+1849 
-1863 DQTPNAT
+1863 
-1870 DEEKAAAKAK
+1870 
-1880 VDEAVNNAKAS
+1880 
-1891 IDQATNNNGVDT
+1891 
-1903 AKSEGTDAI
+1903 
-1912 NHVQP
+1912 
-1917 VVVKKDEAKVAINK
+1917 
-1931 AAEAKKAEIDQ
+1931 
-1942 TPNATDEEKA
+1942 
-1952 AAKAKVDEA
+1952 
-1961 VTTAKNA
+1961 
-1968 IDQATNNAGVDTAKT
+1968 
-1983 NGVDSINNVQPTVV
+1983 
-1997 KKDEAKTAIENAARA
+1997 
-2012 KKAEIDQTPNATDEE
+2012 
-2027 KVAAKAKVDE
+2027 
-2037 AVNNAK
+2037 
-2043 ASIDQ
+2043 
-2048 VTNNEGVDTA
+2048 
-2058 KSNGLDSINNI
+2058 
-2069 QPTVVKKDEAKTAID
+2069 
-2084 KAAEAKKTEI
+2084 
-2094 DQTPNATDEEK
+2094 
-2105 AAAKAK
+2105 
-2111 VDEAVTTAK
+2111 
-2120 NAIDQATNNAG
+2120 
-2131 VDTAK
+2131 
-2136 TNGVDSINNVQPT
+2136 
-2149 VVKKDEAKTAIENAA
+2149 
-2164 RAKKAE
+2164 
-2170 IDQTPNATDEEK
+2170 
-2182 VAAKAKVDEAVNNA
+2182 
-2196 KASIDQA
+2196 
-2203 TNNDGVD
+2203 
-2210 TAKSNGLDSINNI
+2210 
-2223 QPTVVKKDEAKTAID
+2223 
-2238 KAAEAKKAE
+2238 
-2247 IDQTPNATDE
+2247 
-2257 EKAAAKAKV
+2257 
-2266 DEAVTTAKNAID
+2266 
-2278 QATNNAGVDTAKSNG
+2278 
-2293 LDSINNI
+2293 
-2300 QPTVVKKDEA
+2300 
-2310 KAAIDK
+2310 
-2316 AAEAKKAEIDQTPN
+2316 
-2330 ATDEEKAAAKAKV
+2330 
-2343 DEAVTTAKNA
+2343 
-2353 IDQATNNAGVD
+2353 
-2364 TAKTNGVDSINNVQP
+2364 
-2379 TVVKKDEAKT
+2379 
-2389 AIENA
+2389 
-2394 ARAKKA
+2394 
-2400 EIDQTPN
+2400 
-2407 ATDEEKVAA
+2407 
-2416 KAKVDE
+2416 
-2422 AVNNAKASIDQATNN
+2422 
-2437 DGVDTAKSN
+2437 
-2446 GLDSIN
+2446 
-2452 NIQPTVVKKDEAK
+2452 
-2465 TAIDKAAEA
+2465 
-2474 KKAEIDQTP
+2474 
-2483 NATDEEKAAAKAKVD
+2483 
-2498 EAVTTAKNAID
+2498 
-2509 QATNNAGVDTAKTN
+2509 
-2523 GVDSI
+2523 
-2528 NNVQPTVVKKD
+2528 
-2539 EAKTAIENAAR
+2539 
-2550 AKKAEIDQTPN
+2550 
-2561 ATDEEKAVAKAKV
+2561 
-2574 DEAVTTAK
+2574 
-2582 NAIDQA
+2582 
-2588 TNNNGVDTAKTNGV
+2588 
-2602 DAINNVQPTVVKKD
+2602 
-2616 EAKTAIDKAAEA
+2616 
-2628 KKAEIDQTPNATD
+2628 
-2641 EEKAAA
+2641 
-2647 KAKVD
+2647 
-2652 EAVNNAKASID
+2652 
-2663 QATNNNG
+2663 
-2670 VDTAKSEGTDA
+2670 
-2681 INHVQPVVV
+2681 
-2690 KKDEAKVAI
+2690 
-2699 NKAAEA
+2699 
-2705 KKAEIDQTPNATDEE
+2705 
-2720 KAAAK
+2720 
-2725 AKVDEAVTTA
+2725 
-2735 KNAIDQAT
+2735 
-2743 NNAGVDTA
+2743 
-2751 KTNGV
+2751 
-2756 DSINNVQPTVVKKDE
+2756 
-2771 AKTAIENAARA
+2771 
-2782 KKAEIDQTP
+2782 
-2791 NATDEEKVA
+2791 
-2800 AKAKVDEAVNNAK
+2800 
-2813 ASIDQVTNNEGV
+2813 
-2825 DTAKSNGLDS
+2825 
-2835 INNIQPTVVK
+2835 
-2845 KDEAKTAIDK
+2845 
-2855 AAEAKKTEI
+2855 
-2864 DQTPNATDE
+2864 
-2873 EKAAAKAKVDEAV
+2873 
-2886 TTAKNAI
+2886 
-2893 DQATNNEGVDT
+2893 
-2904 AKTNGVDSINNVQ
+2904 
-2917 PTVVKK
+2917 
-2923 DEAKTA
+2923 
-2929 IENAAR
+2929 
-2935 AKKAEIDQTPNAT
+2935 
-2948 DEEKVAAK
+2948 
-2956 AKVDEAVNNAKA
+2956 
-2968 SIDQATNNDG
+2968 
-2978 VDTAKSNG
+2978 
-2986 LDSINNIQPTVVK
+2986 
-2999 KDEAKTAID
+2999 
-3008 KAAEAK
+3008 
-3014 KAEID
+3014 
-3019 QTPNATDEEKAAA
+3019 
-3032 KAKVDEAVTTAK
+3032 
-3044 NAIDQATN
+3044 
-3052 NDGVDTAKSN
+3052 
-3062 GLDSINNIQPTV
+3062 
-3074 VKKDEAKAAID
+3074 
-3085 KAAEAK
+3085 
-3091 KAEIDQIL
+3091 
-3099 NATDEEKAAAKAK
+3099 
-3112 VDEAVT
+3112 
-3118 TAKNA
+3118 
-3123 IDQTTNNVGVDA
+3123 
-3135 AKESGVESINQVQPA
+3135 
-3150 VVKKDQAK
+3150 
-3158 AEIDNVAQAKKAEID
+3158 AKKAEID

>member
-363 KNFGGSGLADV
+363 NNFGGSGLADV

-397 TSTSLIDATLEVSLE
+397 TSTSLINATLEVSLE

-923 AKTAIDKAAEAKKAE
+923 AKTAI
-938 IDQTPDAT
+938 
-946 DEEKAAAKAKVDE
+946 
-959 AVNNAK
+959 
-965 ASIDQ
+965 
-970 ATNNNGVD
+970 
-978 TAKSEGSDAINHVQ
+978 
-992 PVVVKKDEAK
+992 
-1002 TAIDK
+1002 
-1007 AAEAKKAEIDQTPNA
+1007 
-1022 TDEEKVAAKAKV
+1022 
-1034 DEAVTTAKNAIDQA
+1034 
-1048 TNNAGVDTAKSNGL
+1048 
-1062 DSINNIQPTVVKK
+1062 
-1075 DEAKTAIDKAA
+1075 
-1086 EAKKAEIDQTPNATD
+1086 
-1101 EEKAA
+1101 
-1106 AKAKVDE
+1106 
-1113 AVTTAKNAIDQATNN
+1113 
-1128 NGVDTTKTNGVDAIN
+1128 
-1143 NVQPTVVKKDEA
+1143 
-1155 KTAID
+1155 
-1160 KAAEA
+1160 
-1165 KKAEIDQT
+1165 
-1173 PDATDEEKAAAK
+1173 
-1185 AKVDEAVTTAKNAI
+1185 
-1199 DQATNND
+1199 
-1206 GVDTAKSEGSD
+1206 
-1217 AINHVQPVVVKKD
+1217 
-1230 EAKTAI
+1230 
-1236 DKAAEAKKAEIDQT
+1236 
-1250 PNATDEEKIAAKAK
+1250 
-1264 VDEAVTT
+1264 
-1271 AKNAIDQAT
+1271 
-1280 NNAGV
+1280 
-1285 DTAKSNGL
+1285 
-1293 DSINNIQP
+1293 
-1301 TVVKKDEAKT
+1301 
-1311 AIDKA
+1311 
-1316 AEAKKAEIDQTP
+1316 
-1328 NATDEEKAAAK
+1328 
-1339 AKIDE
+1339 
-1344 AVNNEKASIDQA
+1344 
-1356 TNNDGVDTAKSN
+1356 
-1368 GLDSINN
+1368 
-1375 IQPTVVKKDEAK
+1375 
-1387 AAINKAAEAKK
+1387 
-1398 AEIDQTPN
+1398 
-1406 ATDEEKVAAK
+1406 
-1416 AKVDEAVTT
+1416 
-1425 AKNAIDQATNNAGVD
+1425 
-1440 TAKSNGL
+1440 
-1447 DSINNIQPTVVK
+1447 
-1459 KDEAKAAIDKA
+1459 
-1470 TEAKKAEIDQTPNAT
+1470 
-1485 DEEKA
+1485 
-1490 TAKAKID
+1490 
-1497 EAVNNEKASIDQ
+1497 
-1509 ATNNDGVD
+1509 
-1517 TAKTN
+1517 
-1522 GVDAINNVQPTV
+1522 
-1534 VKKDEAKT
+1534 
-1542 AIENAARAK
+1542 
-1551 KAEIDQTPNAT
+1551 
-1562 DEEKATAKA
+1562 
-1571 KVDEAVTTA
+1571 
-1580 KNAIDQATNNN
+1580 
-1591 GVDTAKTNGV
+1591 
-1601 DAINNVQPTVVKKDE
+1601 
-1616 AKTAIENAAR
+1616 
-1626 AKKAEIDQM
+1626 
-1635 PNATDEEKAAAKA
+1635 
-1648 KVDEAVN
+1648 
-1655 NAKVSIDQAIN
+1655 
-1666 NNGVDTAKTNG
+1666 
-1677 VDSINN
+1677 
-1683 VQPTVVKKDEAKT
+1683 
-1696 AIDKAAEAKKAEIDQ
+1696 
-1711 TPNATDEEK
+1711 
-1720 AAAKAKVDEAVTTA
+1720 
-1734 KNAIDQATNNAGVDT
+1734 
-1749 AKTNGVDSINN
+1749 
-1760 VQPTVVKKDEA
+1760 
-1771 KTAIENAAR
+1771 
-1780 AKKAEIDQTPN
+1780 
-1791 ATDEE
+1791 
-1796 KVAAKAKVDEAVNNA
+1796 
-1811 KASIDQVTNN
+1811 
-1821 EGVDTAKSN
+1821 
-1830 GLDSINNIQPT
+1830 
-1841 VVKKDEAK
+1841 
-1849 TAIDKAAEAKKAEI
+1849 
-1863 DQTPNAT
+1863 
-1870 DEEKAAAKAK
+1870 
-1880 VDEAVNNAKAS
+1880 
-1891 IDQATNNNGVDT
+1891 
-1903 AKSEGTDAI
+1903 
-1912 NHVQP
+1912 
-1917 VVVKKDEAKVAINK
+1917 
-1931 AAEAKKAEIDQ
+1931 
-1942 TPNATDEEKA
+1942 
-1952 AAKAKVDEA
+1952 
-1961 VTTAKNA
+1961 
-1968 IDQATNNAGVDTAKT
+1968 
-1983 NGVDSINNVQPTVV
+1983 
-1997 KKDEAKTAIENAARA
+1997 
-2012 KKAEIDQTPNATDEE
+2012 
-2027 KVAAKAKVDE
+2027 
-2037 AVNNAK
+2037 
-2043 ASIDQ
+2043 
-2048 VTNNEGVDTA
+2048 
-2058 KSNGLDSINNI
+2058 
-2069 QPTVVKKDEAKTAID
+2069 
-2084 KAAEAKKTEI
+2084 
-2094 DQTPNATDEEK
+2094 
-2105 AAAKAK
+2105 
-2111 VDEAVTTAK
+2111 
-2120 NAIDQATNNAG
+2120 
-2131 VDTAK
+2131 
-2136 TNGVDSINNVQPT
+2136 
-2149 VVKKDEAKTAIENAA
+2149 
-2164 RAKKAE
+2164 
-2170 IDQTPNATDEEK
+2170 
-2182 VAAKAKVDEAVNNA
+2182 
-2196 KASIDQA
+2196 
-2203 TNNDGVD
+2203 
-2210 TAKSNGLDSINNI
+2210 
-2223 QPTVVKKDEAKTAID
+2223 
-2238 KAAEAKKAE
+2238 
-2247 IDQTPNATDE
+2247 
-2257 EKAAAKAKV
+2257 
-2266 DEAVTTAKNAID
+2266 
-2278 QATNNAGVDTAKSNG
+2278 
-2293 LDSINNI
+2293 
-2300 QPTVVKKDEA
+2300 
-2310 KAAIDK
+2310 
-2316 AAEAKKAEIDQTPN
+2316 
-2330 ATDEEKAAAKAKV
+2330 
-2343 DEAVTTAKNA
+2343 
-2353 IDQATNNAGVD
+2353 
-2364 TAKTNGVDSINNVQP
+2364 
-2379 TVVKKDEAKT
+2379 
-2389 AIENA
+2389 
-2394 ARAKKA
+2394 
-2400 EIDQTPN
+2400 
-2407 ATDEEKVAA
+2407 
-2416 KAKVDE
+2416 
-2422 AVNNAKASIDQATNN
+2422 
-2437 DGVDTAKSN
+2437 
-2446 GLDSIN
+2446 
-2452 NIQPTVVKKDEAK
+2452 
-2465 TAIDKAAEA
+2465 
-2474 KKAEIDQTP
+2474 
-2483 NATDEEKAAAKAKVD
+2483 
-2498 EAVTTAKNAID
+2498 
-2509 QATNNAGVDTAKTN
+2509 
-2523 GVDSI
+2523 
-2528 NNVQPTVVKKD
+2528 
-2539 EAKTAIENAAR
+2539 
-2550 AKKAEIDQTPN
+2550 
-2561 ATDEEKAVAKAKV
+2561 
-2574 DEAVTTAK
+2574 
-2582 NAIDQA
+2582 
-2588 TNNNGVDTAKTNGV
+2588 
-2602 DAINNVQPTVVKKD
+2602 
-2616 EAKTAIDKAAEA
+2616 
-2628 KKAEIDQTPNATD
+2628 
-2641 EEKAAA
+2641 
-2647 KAKVD
+2647 
-2652 EAVNNAKASID
+2652 
-2663 QATNNNG
+2663 
-2670 VDTAKSEGTDA
+2670 
-2681 INHVQPVVV
+2681 
-2690 KKDEAKVAI
+2690 
-2699 NKAAEA
+2699 
-2705 KKAEIDQTPNATDEE
+2705 
-2720 KAAAK
+2720 
-2725 AKVDEAVTTA
+2725 
-2735 KNAIDQAT
+2735 
-2743 NNAGVDTA
+2743 
-2751 KTNGV
+2751 
-2756 DSINNVQPTVVKKDE
+2756 
-2771 AKTAIENAARA
+2771 
-2782 KKAEIDQTP
+2782 
-2791 NATDEEKVA
+2791 
-2800 AKAKVDEAVNNAK
+2800 
-2813 ASIDQVTNNEGV
+2813 
-2825 DTAKSNGLDS
+2825 
-2835 INNIQPTVVK
+2835 
-2845 KDEAKTAIDK
+2845 
-2855 AAEAKKTEI
+2855 
-2864 DQTPNATDE
+2864 
-2873 EKAAAKAKVDEAV
+2873 
-2886 TTAKNAI
+2886 
-2893 DQATNNEGVDT
+2893 
-2904 AKTNGVDSINNVQ
+2904 
-2917 PTVVKK
+2917 
-2923 DEAKTA
+2923 
-2929 IENAAR
+2929 ENAAR

-3074 VKKDEAKAAID
+3074 VKKDEAKTAID

-3091 KAEIDQIL
+3091 KTEIDQTP

-3355 DLASRNNTINKIVN
+3355 DLASRNNTINEIVN

>member
-397 TSTSLIDATLEVSLE
+397 TSTSLINATLEVSLE

-970 ATNNNGVD
+970 VTNN
-978 TAKSEGSDAINHVQ
+978 E
-992 PVVVKKDEAK
+992 
-1002 TAIDK
+1002 
-1007 AAEAKKAEIDQTPNA
+1007 
-1022 TDEEKVAAKAKV
+1022 
-1034 DEAVTTAKNAIDQA
+1034 
-1048 TNNAGVDTAKSNGL
+1048 GVDTAKSNGL

-1113 AVTTAKNAIDQATNN
+1113 AVTTAKNAIDQATN
-1128 NGVDTTKTNGVDAIN
+1128 
-1143 NVQPTVVKKDEA
+1143 
-1155 KTAID
+1155 
-1160 KAAEA
+1160 
-1165 KKAEIDQT
+1165 
-1173 PDATDEEKAAAK
+1173 
-1185 AKVDEAVTTAKNAI
+1185 
-1199 DQATNND
+1199 
-1206 GVDTAKSEGSD
+1206 S
-1217 AINHVQPVVVKKD
+1217 
-1230 EAKTAI
+1230 
-1236 DKAAEAKKAEIDQT
+1236 
-1250 PNATDEEKIAAKAK
+1250 
-1264 VDEAVTT
+1264 
-1271 AKNAIDQAT
+1271 
-1280 NNAGV
+1280 
-1285 DTAKSNGL
+1285 
-1293 DSINNIQP
+1293 
-1301 TVVKKDEAKT
+1301 
-1311 AIDKA
+1311 
-1316 AEAKKAEIDQTP
+1316 
-1328 NATDEEKAAAK
+1328 
-1339 AKIDE
+1339 
-1344 AVNNEKASIDQA
+1344 
-1356 TNNDGVDTAKSN
+1356 
-1368 GLDSINN
+1368 
-1375 IQPTVVKKDEAK
+1375 
-1387 AAINKAAEAKK
+1387 
-1398 AEIDQTPN
+1398 
-1406 ATDEEKVAAK
+1406 
-1416 AKVDEAVTT
+1416 
-1425 AKNAIDQATNNAGVD
+1425 
-1440 TAKSNGL
+1440 
-1447 DSINNIQPTVVK
+1447 
-1459 KDEAKAAIDKA
+1459 
-1470 TEAKKAEIDQTPNAT
+1470 
-1485 DEEKA
+1485 
-1490 TAKAKID
+1490 
-1497 EAVNNEKASIDQ
+1497 
-1509 ATNNDGVD
+1509 
-1517 TAKTN
+1517 
-1522 GVDAINNVQPTV
+1522 
-1534 VKKDEAKT
+1534 
-1542 AIENAARAK
+1542 
-1551 KAEIDQTPNAT
+1551 
-1562 DEEKATAKA
+1562 
-1571 KVDEAVTTA
+1571 
-1580 KNAIDQATNNN
+1580 N

-1601 DAINNVQPTVVKKDE
+1601 DAVNNVQP
-1616 AKTAIENAAR
+1616 
-1626 AKKAEIDQM
+1626 M
-1635 PNATDEEKAAAKA
+1635 
-1648 KVDEAVN
+1648 
-1655 NAKVSIDQAIN
+1655 
-1666 NNGVDTAKTNG
+1666 
-1677 VDSINN
+1677 
-1683 VQPTVVKKDEAKT
+1683 
-1696 AIDKAAEAKKAEIDQ
+1696 
-1711 TPNATDEEK
+1711 
-1720 AAAKAKVDEAVTTA
+1720 
-1734 KNAIDQATNNAGVDT
+1734 
-1749 AKTNGVDSINN
+1749 
-1760 VQPTVVKKDEA
+1760 VVKKDEA

-1796 KVAAKAKVDEAVNNA
+1796 KV
-1811 KASIDQVTNN
+1811 
-1821 EGVDTAKSN
+1821 
-1830 GLDSINNIQPT
+1830 
-1841 VVKKDEAK
+1841 
-1849 TAIDKAAEAKKAEI
+1849 
-1863 DQTPNAT
+1863 
-1870 DEEKAAAKAK
+1870 AAKAK

-1942 TPNATDEEKA
+1942 TP
-1952 AAKAKVDEA
+1952 
-1961 VTTAKNA
+1961 
-1968 IDQATNNAGVDTAKT
+1968 
-1983 NGVDSINNVQPTVV
+1983 
-1997 KKDEAKTAIENAARA
+1997 
-2012 KKAEIDQTPNATDEE
+2012 
-2027 KVAAKAKVDE
+2027 
-2037 AVNNAK
+2037 
-2043 ASIDQ
+2043 
-2048 VTNNEGVDTA
+2048 
-2058 KSNGLDSINNI
+2058 
-2069 QPTVVKKDEAKTAID
+2069 
-2084 KAAEAKKTEI
+2084 
-2094 DQTPNATDEEK
+2094 
-2105 AAAKAK
+2105 
-2111 VDEAVTTAK
+2111 
-2120 NAIDQATNNAG
+2120 
-2131 VDTAK
+2131 
-2136 TNGVDSINNVQPT
+2136 
-2149 VVKKDEAKTAIENAA
+2149 
-2164 RAKKAE
+2164 
-2170 IDQTPNATDEEK
+2170 
-2182 VAAKAKVDEAVNNA
+2182 
-2196 KASIDQA
+2196 
-2203 TNNDGVD
+2203 
-2210 TAKSNGLDSINNI
+2210 
-2223 QPTVVKKDEAKTAID
+2223 
-2238 KAAEAKKAE
+2238 
-2247 IDQTPNATDE
+2247 
-2257 EKAAAKAKV
+2257 
-2266 DEAVTTAKNAID
+2266 
-2278 QATNNAGVDTAKSNG
+2278 
-2293 LDSINNI
+2293 
-2300 QPTVVKKDEA
+2300 
-2310 KAAIDK
+2310 
-2316 AAEAKKAEIDQTPN
+2316 
-2330 ATDEEKAAAKAKV
+2330 
-2343 DEAVTTAKNA
+2343 
-2353 IDQATNNAGVD
+2353 
-2364 TAKTNGVDSINNVQP
+2364 
-2379 TVVKKDEAKT
+2379 
-2389 AIENA
+2389 
-2394 ARAKKA
+2394 
-2400 EIDQTPN
+2400 
-2407 ATDEEKVAA
+2407 
-2416 KAKVDE
+2416 
-2422 AVNNAKASIDQATNN
+2422 
-2437 DGVDTAKSN
+2437 
-2446 GLDSIN
+2446 
-2452 NIQPTVVKKDEAK
+2452 
-2465 TAIDKAAEA
+2465 
-2474 KKAEIDQTP
+2474 
-2483 NATDEEKAAAKAKVD
+2483 
-2498 EAVTTAKNAID
+2498 
-2509 QATNNAGVDTAKTN
+2509 
-2523 GVDSI
+2523 
-2528 NNVQPTVVKKD
+2528 
-2539 EAKTAIENAAR
+2539 
-2550 AKKAEIDQTPN
+2550 
-2561 ATDEEKAVAKAKV
+2561 
-2574 DEAVTTAK
+2574 
-2582 NAIDQA
+2582 
-2588 TNNNGVDTAKTNGV
+2588 
-2602 DAINNVQPTVVKKD
+2602 
-2616 EAKTAIDKAAEA
+2616 
-2628 KKAEIDQTPNATD
+2628 
-2641 EEKAAA
+2641 
-2647 KAKVD
+2647 
-2652 EAVNNAKASID
+2652 
-2663 QATNNNG
+2663 
-2670 VDTAKSEGTDA
+2670 
-2681 INHVQPVVV
+2681 
-2690 KKDEAKVAI
+2690 
-2699 NKAAEA
+2699 
-2705 KKAEIDQTPNATDEE
+2705 
-2720 KAAAK
+2720 
-2725 AKVDEAVTTA
+2725 
-2735 KNAIDQAT
+2735 
-2743 NNAGVDTA
+2743 
-2751 KTNGV
+2751 
-2756 DSINNVQPTVVKKDE
+2756 
-2771 AKTAIENAARA
+2771 
-2782 KKAEIDQTP
+2782 
-2791 NATDEEKVA
+2791 
-2800 AKAKVDEAVNNAK
+2800 
-2813 ASIDQVTNNEGV
+2813 
-2825 DTAKSNGLDS
+2825 
-2835 INNIQPTVVK
+2835 
-2845 KDEAKTAIDK
+2845 
-2855 AAEAKKTEI
+2855 
-2864 DQTPNATDE
+2864 
-2873 EKAAAKAKVDEAV
+2873 
-2886 TTAKNAI
+2886 
-2893 DQATNNEGVDT
+2893 
-2904 AKTNGVDSINNVQ
+2904 
-2917 PTVVKK
+2917 
-2923 DEAKTA
+2923 
-2929 IENAAR
+2929 
-2935 AKKAEIDQTPNAT
+2935 
-2948 DEEKVAAK
+2948 
-2956 AKVDEAVNNAKA
+2956 
-2968 SIDQATNNDG
+2968 
-2978 VDTAKSNG
+2978 
-2986 LDSINNIQPTVVK
+2986 
-2999 KDEAKTAID
+2999 
-3008 KAAEAK
+3008 
-3014 KAEID
+3014 
-3019 QTPNATDEEKAAA
+3019 
-3032 KAKVDEAVTTAK
+3032 
-3044 NAIDQATN
+3044 
-3052 NDGVDTAKSN
+3052 
-3062 GLDSINNIQPTV
+3062 
-3074 VKKDEAKAAID
+3074 
-3085 KAAEAK
+3085 
-3091 KAEIDQIL
+3091 

>member
-397 TSTSLIDATLEVSLE
+397 TSTSLINATLEVSLE

-959 AVNNAK
+959 AVTTAKNA
-965 ASIDQ
+965 IDQ
-970 ATNNNGVD
+970 ATNNAGVD
-978 TAKSEGSDAINHVQ
+978 TAKSNGLDSINNIQPTVVKKDEAKAAIDKAAEAKKAEIDQTPNATDEEKATAKAKVDEAVTTAKNAIDQATNNAGVDTAKTNGVDSINNVQ
-992 PVVVKKDEAK
+992 PTVVKKDEAK
-1002 TAIDK
+1002 TAIEN
-1007 AAEAKKAEIDQTPNA
+1007 AARAKKAEIDQTPNA

-1034 DEAVTTAKNAIDQA
+1034 DEAVNNAKASIDQA
-1048 TNNAGVDTAKSNGL
+1048 TNNDGVDTAKSNGL

-1128 NGVDTTKTNGVDAIN
+1128 
-1143 NVQPTVVKKDEA
+1143 
-1155 KTAID
+1155 
-1160 KAAEA
+1160 
-1165 KKAEIDQT
+1165 
-1173 PDATDEEKAAAK
+1173 
-1185 AKVDEAVTTAKNAI
+1185 
-1199 DQATNND
+1199 
-1206 GVDTAKSEGSD
+1206 
-1217 AINHVQPVVVKKD
+1217 
-1230 EAKTAI
+1230 
-1236 DKAAEAKKAEIDQT
+1236 
-1250 PNATDEEKIAAKAK
+1250 
-1264 VDEAVTT
+1264 
-1271 AKNAIDQAT
+1271 
-1280 NNAGV
+1280 
-1285 DTAKSNGL
+1285 
-1293 DSINNIQP
+1293 
-1301 TVVKKDEAKT
+1301 
-1311 AIDKA
+1311 
-1316 AEAKKAEIDQTP
+1316 
-1328 NATDEEKAAAK
+1328 
-1339 AKIDE
+1339 
-1344 AVNNEKASIDQA
+1344 
-1356 TNNDGVDTAKSN
+1356 
-1368 GLDSINN
+1368 
-1375 IQPTVVKKDEAK
+1375 
-1387 AAINKAAEAKK
+1387 
-1398 AEIDQTPN
+1398 
-1406 ATDEEKVAAK
+1406 
-1416 AKVDEAVTT
+1416 
-1425 AKNAIDQATNNAGVD
+1425 AGVD

-1470 TEAKKAEIDQTPNAT
+1470 AEAKKAEIDQTPNAT

-1771 KTAIENAAR
+1771 KT
-1780 AKKAEIDQTPN
+1780 
-1791 ATDEE
+1791 
-1796 KVAAKAKVDEAVNNA
+1796 V
-1811 KASIDQVTNN
+1811 
-1821 EGVDTAKSN
+1821 
-1830 GLDSINNIQPT
+1830 
-1841 VVKKDEAK
+1841 
-1849 TAIDKAAEAKKAEI
+1849 
-1863 DQTPNAT
+1863 
-1870 DEEKAAAKAK
+1870 
-1880 VDEAVNNAKAS
+1880 
-1891 IDQATNNNGVDT
+1891 
-1903 AKSEGTDAI
+1903 
-1912 NHVQP
+1912 
-1917 VVVKKDEAKVAINK
+1917 
-1931 AAEAKKAEIDQ
+1931 
-1942 TPNATDEEKA
+1942 
-1952 AAKAKVDEA
+1952 
-1961 VTTAKNA
+1961 
-1968 IDQATNNAGVDTAKT
+1968 
-1983 NGVDSINNVQPTVV
+1983 
-1997 KKDEAKTAIENAARA
+1997 IENAARA

-2084 KAAEAKKTEI
+2084 KAAEAKKT
-2094 DQTPNATDEEK
+2094 
-2105 AAAKAK
+2105 
-2111 VDEAVTTAK
+2111 
-2120 NAIDQATNNAG
+2120 
-2131 VDTAK
+2131 
-2136 TNGVDSINNVQPT
+2136 
-2149 VVKKDEAKTAIENAA
+2149 
-2164 RAKKAE
+2164 
-2170 IDQTPNATDEEK
+2170 
-2182 VAAKAKVDEAVNNA
+2182 
-2196 KASIDQA
+2196 
-2203 TNNDGVD
+2203 
-2210 TAKSNGLDSINNI
+2210 
-2223 QPTVVKKDEAKTAID
+2223 
-2238 KAAEAKKAE
+2238 
-2247 IDQTPNATDE
+2247 
-2257 EKAAAKAKV
+2257 
-2266 DEAVTTAKNAID
+2266 
-2278 QATNNAGVDTAKSNG
+2278 
-2293 LDSINNI
+2293 
-2300 QPTVVKKDEA
+2300 
-2310 KAAIDK
+2310 
-2316 AAEAKKAEIDQTPN
+2316 
-2330 ATDEEKAAAKAKV
+2330 
-2343 DEAVTTAKNA
+2343 
-2353 IDQATNNAGVD
+2353 
-2364 TAKTNGVDSINNVQP
+2364 
-2379 TVVKKDEAKT
+2379 
-2389 AIENA
+2389 
-2394 ARAKKA
+2394 
-2400 EIDQTPN
+2400 
-2407 ATDEEKVAA
+2407 
-2416 KAKVDE
+2416 
-2422 AVNNAKASIDQATNN
+2422 
-2437 DGVDTAKSN
+2437 
-2446 GLDSIN
+2446 
-2452 NIQPTVVKKDEAK
+2452 
-2465 TAIDKAAEA
+2465 
-2474 KKAEIDQTP
+2474 EIDQTP

-2705 KKAEIDQTPNATDEE
+2705 KKAENDQTPNATDEE

-2771 AKTAIENAARA
+2771 AKTAIENAAR
-2782 KKAEIDQTP
+2782 
-2791 NATDEEKVA
+2791 
-2800 AKAKVDEAVNNAK
+2800 
-2813 ASIDQVTNNEGV
+2813 
-2825 DTAKSNGLDS
+2825 
-2835 INNIQPTVVK
+2835 
-2845 KDEAKTAIDK
+2845 
-2855 AAEAKKTEI
+2855 
-2864 DQTPNATDE
+2864 
-2873 EKAAAKAKVDEAV
+2873 
-2886 TTAKNAI
+2886 
-2893 DQATNNEGVDT
+2893 
-2904 AKTNGVDSINNVQ
+2904 
-2917 PTVVKK
+2917 
-2923 DEAKTA
+2923 
-2929 IENAAR
+2929 
-2935 AKKAEIDQTPNAT
+2935 
-2948 DEEKVAAK
+2948 
-2956 AKVDEAVNNAKA
+2956 
-2968 SIDQATNNDG
+2968 
-2978 VDTAKSNG
+2978 
-2986 LDSINNIQPTVVK
+2986 
-2999 KDEAKTAID
+2999 
-3008 KAAEAK
+3008 
-3014 KAEID
+3014 
-3019 QTPNATDEEKAAA
+3019 
-3032 KAKVDEAVTTAK
+3032 
-3044 NAIDQATN
+3044 
-3052 NDGVDTAKSN
+3052 
-3062 GLDSINNIQPTV
+3062 
-3074 VKKDEAKAAID
+3074 
-3085 KAAEAK
+3085 
-3091 KAEIDQIL
+3091 
-3099 NATDEEKAAAKAK
+3099 
-3112 VDEAVT
+3112 
-3118 TAKNA
+3118 
-3123 IDQTTNNVGVDA
+3123 
-3135 AKESGVESINQVQPA
+3135 
-3150 VVKKDQAK
+3150 
-3158 AEIDNVAQAKKAEID
+3158 AKKAEID

>member
-363 KNFGGSGLADV
+363 NNFGGSGLADV

-397 TSTSLIDATLEVSLE
+397 TSTSLINATLEVSLE

-891 DQATNNDGV
+891 DQATNNDDV

-992 PVVVKKDEAK
+992 PV
-1002 TAIDK
+1002 
-1007 AAEAKKAEIDQTPNA
+1007 
-1022 TDEEKVAAKAKV
+1022 
-1034 DEAVTTAKNAIDQA
+1034 
-1048 TNNAGVDTAKSNGL
+1048 
-1062 DSINNIQPTVVKK
+1062 
-1075 DEAKTAIDKAA
+1075 
-1086 EAKKAEIDQTPNATD
+1086 
-1101 EEKAA
+1101 
-1106 AKAKVDE
+1106 
-1113 AVTTAKNAIDQATNN
+1113 
-1128 NGVDTTKTNGVDAIN
+1128 
-1143 NVQPTVVKKDEA
+1143 
-1155 KTAID
+1155 
-1160 KAAEA
+1160 
-1165 KKAEIDQT
+1165 
-1173 PDATDEEKAAAK
+1173 
-1185 AKVDEAVTTAKNAI
+1185 
-1199 DQATNND
+1199 
-1206 GVDTAKSEGSD
+1206 
-1217 AINHVQPVVVKKD
+1217 
-1230 EAKTAI
+1230 
-1236 DKAAEAKKAEIDQT
+1236 
-1250 PNATDEEKIAAKAK
+1250 
-1264 VDEAVTT
+1264 
-1271 AKNAIDQAT
+1271 
-1280 NNAGV
+1280 
-1285 DTAKSNGL
+1285 
-1293 DSINNIQP
+1293 
-1301 TVVKKDEAKT
+1301 
-1311 AIDKA
+1311 
-1316 AEAKKAEIDQTP
+1316 
-1328 NATDEEKAAAK
+1328 
-1339 AKIDE
+1339 
-1344 AVNNEKASIDQA
+1344 
-1356 TNNDGVDTAKSN
+1356 
-1368 GLDSINN
+1368 
-1375 IQPTVVKKDEAK
+1375 
-1387 AAINKAAEAKK
+1387 
-1398 AEIDQTPN
+1398 
-1406 ATDEEKVAAK
+1406 
-1416 AKVDEAVTT
+1416 
-1425 AKNAIDQATNNAGVD
+1425 
-1440 TAKSNGL
+1440 
-1447 DSINNIQPTVVK
+1447 
-1459 KDEAKAAIDKA
+1459 
-1470 TEAKKAEIDQTPNAT
+1470 
-1485 DEEKA
+1485 
-1490 TAKAKID
+1490 
-1497 EAVNNEKASIDQ
+1497 
-1509 ATNNDGVD
+1509 
-1517 TAKTN
+1517 
-1522 GVDAINNVQPTV
+1522 
-1534 VKKDEAKT
+1534 
-1542 AIENAARAK
+1542 
-1551 KAEIDQTPNAT
+1551 
-1562 DEEKATAKA
+1562 
-1571 KVDEAVTTA
+1571 
-1580 KNAIDQATNNN
+1580 
-1591 GVDTAKTNGV
+1591 
-1601 DAINNVQPTVVKKDE
+1601 
-1616 AKTAIENAAR
+1616 
-1626 AKKAEIDQM
+1626 
-1635 PNATDEEKAAAKA
+1635 
-1648 KVDEAVN
+1648 
-1655 NAKVSIDQAIN
+1655 
-1666 NNGVDTAKTNG
+1666 
-1677 VDSINN
+1677 
-1683 VQPTVVKKDEAKT
+1683 
-1696 AIDKAAEAKKAEIDQ
+1696 
-1711 TPNATDEEK
+1711 
-1720 AAAKAKVDEAVTTA
+1720 
-1734 KNAIDQATNNAGVDT
+1734 
-1749 AKTNGVDSINN
+1749 
-1760 VQPTVVKKDEA
+1760 
-1771 KTAIENAAR
+1771 
-1780 AKKAEIDQTPN
+1780 
-1791 ATDEE
+1791 
-1796 KVAAKAKVDEAVNNA
+1796 
-1811 KASIDQVTNN
+1811 
-1821 EGVDTAKSN
+1821 
-1830 GLDSINNIQPT
+1830 
-1841 VVKKDEAK
+1841 
-1849 TAIDKAAEAKKAEI
+1849 
-1863 DQTPNAT
+1863 
-1870 DEEKAAAKAK
+1870 
-1880 VDEAVNNAKAS
+1880 
-1891 IDQATNNNGVDT
+1891 
-1903 AKSEGTDAI
+1903 
-1912 NHVQP
+1912 
-1917 VVVKKDEAKVAINK
+1917 
-1931 AAEAKKAEIDQ
+1931 
-1942 TPNATDEEKA
+1942 
-1952 AAKAKVDEA
+1952 
-1961 VTTAKNA
+1961 
-1968 IDQATNNAGVDTAKT
+1968 
-1983 NGVDSINNVQPTVV
+1983 
-1997 KKDEAKTAIENAARA
+1997 
-2012 KKAEIDQTPNATDEE
+2012 
-2027 KVAAKAKVDE
+2027 
-2037 AVNNAK
+2037 
-2043 ASIDQ
+2043 
-2048 VTNNEGVDTA
+2048 
-2058 KSNGLDSINNI
+2058 
-2069 QPTVVKKDEAKTAID
+2069 
-2084 KAAEAKKTEI
+2084 
-2094 DQTPNATDEEK
+2094 
-2105 AAAKAK
+2105 
-2111 VDEAVTTAK
+2111 
-2120 NAIDQATNNAG
+2120 
-2131 VDTAK
+2131 
-2136 TNGVDSINNVQPT
+2136 
-2149 VVKKDEAKTAIENAA
+2149 
-2164 RAKKAE
+2164 
-2170 IDQTPNATDEEK
+2170 
-2182 VAAKAKVDEAVNNA
+2182 
-2196 KASIDQA
+2196 
-2203 TNNDGVD
+2203 
-2210 TAKSNGLDSINNI
+2210 
-2223 QPTVVKKDEAKTAID
+2223 
-2238 KAAEAKKAE
+2238 
-2247 IDQTPNATDE
+2247 
-2257 EKAAAKAKV
+2257 
-2266 DEAVTTAKNAID
+2266 
-2278 QATNNAGVDTAKSNG
+2278 
-2293 LDSINNI
+2293 
-2300 QPTVVKKDEA
+2300 
-2310 KAAIDK
+2310 
-2316 AAEAKKAEIDQTPN
+2316 
-2330 ATDEEKAAAKAKV
+2330 
-2343 DEAVTTAKNA
+2343 
-2353 IDQATNNAGVD
+2353 
-2364 TAKTNGVDSINNVQP
+2364 
-2379 TVVKKDEAKT
+2379 
-2389 AIENA
+2389 
-2394 ARAKKA
+2394 
-2400 EIDQTPN
+2400 
-2407 ATDEEKVAA
+2407 
-2416 KAKVDE
+2416 
-2422 AVNNAKASIDQATNN
+2422 
-2437 DGVDTAKSN
+2437 
-2446 GLDSIN
+2446 
-2452 NIQPTVVKKDEAK
+2452 
-2465 TAIDKAAEA
+2465 
-2474 KKAEIDQTP
+2474 
-2483 NATDEEKAAAKAKVD
+2483 
-2498 EAVTTAKNAID
+2498 
-2509 QATNNAGVDTAKTN
+2509 
-2523 GVDSI
+2523 
-2528 NNVQPTVVKKD
+2528 VVKKD

-2893 DQATNNEGVDT
+2893 DQATNNAGVDT
-2904 AKTNGVDSINNVQ
+2904 AKTNGVDSINNVQPTVVKKDEAKTAIENAARAKKAEIDQTPNATDEEKAVAKAKVDEAVTTAKNAIDQATNNNGVDTAKTNGVDAINNVQ

-3355 DLASRNNTINKIVN
+3355 DLASRNNTINEIVN

>member
-363 KNFGGSGLADV
+363 NNFGGSGLADV

-397 TSTSLIDATLEVSLE
+397 TSTSLINATLEVSLE

-1034 DEAVTTAKNAIDQA
+1034 DEAVTTAKNAIDQ
-1048 TNNAGVDTAKSNGL
+1048 
-1062 DSINNIQPTVVKK
+1062 
-1075 DEAKTAIDKAA
+1075 
-1086 EAKKAEIDQTPNATD
+1086 
-1101 EEKAA
+1101 
-1106 AKAKVDE
+1106 
-1113 AVTTAKNAIDQATNN
+1113 
-1128 NGVDTTKTNGVDAIN
+1128 
-1143 NVQPTVVKKDEA
+1143 
-1155 KTAID
+1155 
-1160 KAAEA
+1160 
-1165 KKAEIDQT
+1165 
-1173 PDATDEEKAAAK
+1173 
-1185 AKVDEAVTTAKNAI
+1185 
-1199 DQATNND
+1199 
-1206 GVDTAKSEGSD
+1206 
-1217 AINHVQPVVVKKD
+1217 
-1230 EAKTAI
+1230 
-1236 DKAAEAKKAEIDQT
+1236 
-1250 PNATDEEKIAAKAK
+1250 
-1264 VDEAVTT
+1264 
-1271 AKNAIDQAT
+1271 
-1280 NNAGV
+1280 
-1285 DTAKSNGL
+1285 
-1293 DSINNIQP
+1293 
-1301 TVVKKDEAKT
+1301 
-1311 AIDKA
+1311 
-1316 AEAKKAEIDQTP
+1316 
-1328 NATDEEKAAAK
+1328 
-1339 AKIDE
+1339 
-1344 AVNNEKASIDQA
+1344 
-1356 TNNDGVDTAKSN
+1356 
-1368 GLDSINN
+1368 
-1375 IQPTVVKKDEAK
+1375 
-1387 AAINKAAEAKK
+1387 
-1398 AEIDQTPN
+1398 
-1406 ATDEEKVAAK
+1406 
-1416 AKVDEAVTT
+1416 
-1425 AKNAIDQATNNAGVD
+1425 
-1440 TAKSNGL
+1440 
-1447 DSINNIQPTVVK
+1447 
-1459 KDEAKAAIDKA
+1459 
-1470 TEAKKAEIDQTPNAT
+1470 
-1485 DEEKA
+1485 
-1490 TAKAKID
+1490 
-1497 EAVNNEKASIDQ
+1497 
-1509 ATNNDGVD
+1509 
-1517 TAKTN
+1517 
-1522 GVDAINNVQPTV
+1522 
-1534 VKKDEAKT
+1534 
-1542 AIENAARAK
+1542 
-1551 KAEIDQTPNAT
+1551 
-1562 DEEKATAKA
+1562 
-1571 KVDEAVTTA
+1571 
-1580 KNAIDQATNNN
+1580 
-1591 GVDTAKTNGV
+1591 
-1601 DAINNVQPTVVKKDE
+1601 
-1616 AKTAIENAAR
+1616 
-1626 AKKAEIDQM
+1626 
-1635 PNATDEEKAAAKA
+1635 
-1648 KVDEAVN
+1648 
-1655 NAKVSIDQAIN
+1655 
-1666 NNGVDTAKTNG
+1666 
-1677 VDSINN
+1677 
-1683 VQPTVVKKDEAKT
+1683 
-1696 AIDKAAEAKKAEIDQ
+1696 
-1711 TPNATDEEK
+1711 
-1720 AAAKAKVDEAVTTA
+1720 
-1734 KNAIDQATNNAGVDT
+1734 
-1749 AKTNGVDSINN
+1749 
-1760 VQPTVVKKDEA
+1760 
-1771 KTAIENAAR
+1771 
-1780 AKKAEIDQTPN
+1780 
-1791 ATDEE
+1791 
-1796 KVAAKAKVDEAVNNA
+1796 
-1811 KASIDQVTNN
+1811 
-1821 EGVDTAKSN
+1821 
-1830 GLDSINNIQPT
+1830 
-1841 VVKKDEAK
+1841 
-1849 TAIDKAAEAKKAEI
+1849 
-1863 DQTPNAT
+1863 
-1870 DEEKAAAKAK
+1870 
-1880 VDEAVNNAKAS
+1880 
-1891 IDQATNNNGVDT
+1891 
-1903 AKSEGTDAI
+1903 
-1912 NHVQP
+1912 
-1917 VVVKKDEAKVAINK
+1917 
-1931 AAEAKKAEIDQ
+1931 
-1942 TPNATDEEKA
+1942 
-1952 AAKAKVDEA
+1952 
-1961 VTTAKNA
+1961 
-1968 IDQATNNAGVDTAKT
+1968 
-1983 NGVDSINNVQPTVV
+1983 
-1997 KKDEAKTAIENAARA
+1997 
-2012 KKAEIDQTPNATDEE
+2012 
-2027 KVAAKAKVDE
+2027 
-2037 AVNNAK
+2037 
-2043 ASIDQ
+2043 
-2048 VTNNEGVDTA
+2048 
-2058 KSNGLDSINNI
+2058 
-2069 QPTVVKKDEAKTAID
+2069 
-2084 KAAEAKKTEI
+2084 
-2094 DQTPNATDEEK
+2094 
-2105 AAAKAK
+2105 
-2111 VDEAVTTAK
+2111 
-2120 NAIDQATNNAG
+2120 
-2131 VDTAK
+2131 
-2136 TNGVDSINNVQPT
+2136 
-2149 VVKKDEAKTAIENAA
+2149 
-2164 RAKKAE
+2164 
-2170 IDQTPNATDEEK
+2170 
-2182 VAAKAKVDEAVNNA
+2182 
-2196 KASIDQA
+2196 
-2203 TNNDGVD
+2203 
-2210 TAKSNGLDSINNI
+2210 
-2223 QPTVVKKDEAKTAID
+2223 
-2238 KAAEAKKAE
+2238 
-2247 IDQTPNATDE
+2247 
-2257 EKAAAKAKV
+2257 
-2266 DEAVTTAKNAID
+2266 
-2278 QATNNAGVDTAKSNG
+2278 
-2293 LDSINNI
+2293 
-2300 QPTVVKKDEA
+2300 
-2310 KAAIDK
+2310 
-2316 AAEAKKAEIDQTPN
+2316 
-2330 ATDEEKAAAKAKV
+2330 
-2343 DEAVTTAKNA
+2343 
-2353 IDQATNNAGVD
+2353 
-2364 TAKTNGVDSINNVQP
+2364 
-2379 TVVKKDEAKT
+2379 
-2389 AIENA
+2389 
-2394 ARAKKA
+2394 
-2400 EIDQTPN
+2400 
-2407 ATDEEKVAA
+2407 
-2416 KAKVDE
+2416 
-2422 AVNNAKASIDQATNN
+2422 
-2437 DGVDTAKSN
+2437 
-2446 GLDSIN
+2446 
-2452 NIQPTVVKKDEAK
+2452 
-2465 TAIDKAAEA
+2465 
-2474 KKAEIDQTP
+2474 
-2483 NATDEEKAAAKAKVD
+2483 
-2498 EAVTTAKNAID
+2498 
-2509 QATNNAGVDTAKTN
+2509 
-2523 GVDSI
+2523 
-2528 NNVQPTVVKKD
+2528 
-2539 EAKTAIENAAR
+2539 
-2550 AKKAEIDQTPN
+2550 
-2561 ATDEEKAVAKAKV
+2561 
-2574 DEAVTTAK
+2574 
-2582 NAIDQA
+2582 
-2588 TNNNGVDTAKTNGV
+2588 
-2602 DAINNVQPTVVKKD
+2602 
-2616 EAKTAIDKAAEA
+2616 
-2628 KKAEIDQTPNATD
+2628 
-2641 EEKAAA
+2641 
-2647 KAKVD
+2647 
-2652 EAVNNAKASID
+2652 
-2663 QATNNNG
+2663 
-2670 VDTAKSEGTDA
+2670 
-2681 INHVQPVVV
+2681 
-2690 KKDEAKVAI
+2690 
-2699 NKAAEA
+2699 
-2705 KKAEIDQTPNATDEE
+2705 
-2720 KAAAK
+2720 
-2725 AKVDEAVTTA
+2725 
-2735 KNAIDQAT
+2735 
-2743 NNAGVDTA
+2743 
-2751 KTNGV
+2751 
-2756 DSINNVQPTVVKKDE
+2756 
-2771 AKTAIENAARA
+2771 
-2782 KKAEIDQTP
+2782 
-2791 NATDEEKVA
+2791 
-2800 AKAKVDEAVNNAK
+2800 
-2813 ASIDQVTNNEGV
+2813 
-2825 DTAKSNGLDS
+2825 
-2835 INNIQPTVVK
+2835 
-2845 KDEAKTAIDK
+2845 
-2855 AAEAKKTEI
+2855 
-2864 DQTPNATDE
+2864 
-2873 EKAAAKAKVDEAV
+2873 
-2886 TTAKNAI
+2886 
-2893 DQATNNEGVDT
+2893 
-2904 AKTNGVDSINNVQ
+2904 
-2917 PTVVKK
+2917 
-2923 DEAKTA
+2923 
-2929 IENAAR
+2929 
-2935 AKKAEIDQTPNAT
+2935 
-2948 DEEKVAAK
+2948 
-2956 AKVDEAVNNAKA
+2956 
-2968 SIDQATNNDG
+2968 
-2978 VDTAKSNG
+2978 
-2986 LDSINNIQPTVVK
+2986 
-2999 KDEAKTAID
+2999 
-3008 KAAEAK
+3008 
-3014 KAEID
+3014 
-3019 QTPNATDEEKAAA
+3019 
-3032 KAKVDEAVTTAK
+3032 
-3044 NAIDQATN
+3044 
-3052 NDGVDTAKSN
+3052 
-3062 GLDSINNIQPTV
+3062 
-3074 VKKDEAKAAID
+3074 
-3085 KAAEAK
+3085 
-3091 KAEIDQIL
+3091 
-3099 NATDEEKAAAKAK
+3099 
-3112 VDEAVT
+3112 
-3118 TAKNA
+3118 
-3123 IDQTTNNVGVDA
+3123 TTNNVGVDA

>member
-363 KNFGGSGLADV
+363 NNFGGSGLADV

-397 TSTSLIDATLEVSLE
+397 TSTSLINATLEVSLE

-978 TAKSEGSDAINHVQ
+978 TAKS
-992 PVVVKKDEAK
+992 
-1002 TAIDK
+1002 
-1007 AAEAKKAEIDQTPNA
+1007 
-1022 TDEEKVAAKAKV
+1022 
-1034 DEAVTTAKNAIDQA
+1034 
-1048 TNNAGVDTAKSNGL
+1048 
-1062 DSINNIQPTVVKK
+1062 
-1075 DEAKTAIDKAA
+1075 
-1086 EAKKAEIDQTPNATD
+1086 
-1101 EEKAA
+1101 
-1106 AKAKVDE
+1106 
-1113 AVTTAKNAIDQATNN
+1113 
-1128 NGVDTTKTNGVDAIN
+1128 
-1143 NVQPTVVKKDEA
+1143 
-1155 KTAID
+1155 
-1160 KAAEA
+1160 
-1165 KKAEIDQT
+1165 
-1173 PDATDEEKAAAK
+1173 
-1185 AKVDEAVTTAKNAI
+1185 
-1199 DQATNND
+1199 
-1206 GVDTAKSEGSD
+1206 
-1217 AINHVQPVVVKKD
+1217 
-1230 EAKTAI
+1230 
-1236 DKAAEAKKAEIDQT
+1236 
-1250 PNATDEEKIAAKAK
+1250 
-1264 VDEAVTT
+1264 
-1271 AKNAIDQAT
+1271 
-1280 NNAGV
+1280 
-1285 DTAKSNGL
+1285 
-1293 DSINNIQP
+1293 
-1301 TVVKKDEAKT
+1301 
-1311 AIDKA
+1311 
-1316 AEAKKAEIDQTP
+1316 
-1328 NATDEEKAAAK
+1328 
-1339 AKIDE
+1339 
-1344 AVNNEKASIDQA
+1344 
-1356 TNNDGVDTAKSN
+1356 
-1368 GLDSINN
+1368 
-1375 IQPTVVKKDEAK
+1375 
-1387 AAINKAAEAKK
+1387 
-1398 AEIDQTPN
+1398 
-1406 ATDEEKVAAK
+1406 
-1416 AKVDEAVTT
+1416 
-1425 AKNAIDQATNNAGVD
+1425 
-1440 TAKSNGL
+1440 
-1447 DSINNIQPTVVK
+1447 
-1459 KDEAKAAIDKA
+1459 
-1470 TEAKKAEIDQTPNAT
+1470 
-1485 DEEKA
+1485 
-1490 TAKAKID
+1490 
-1497 EAVNNEKASIDQ
+1497 
-1509 ATNNDGVD
+1509 
-1517 TAKTN
+1517 
-1522 GVDAINNVQPTV
+1522 
-1534 VKKDEAKT
+1534 
-1542 AIENAARAK
+1542 
-1551 KAEIDQTPNAT
+1551 
-1562 DEEKATAKA
+1562 
-1571 KVDEAVTTA
+1571 
-1580 KNAIDQATNNN
+1580 
-1591 GVDTAKTNGV
+1591 
-1601 DAINNVQPTVVKKDE
+1601 
-1616 AKTAIENAAR
+1616 
-1626 AKKAEIDQM
+1626 
-1635 PNATDEEKAAAKA
+1635 
-1648 KVDEAVN
+1648 
-1655 NAKVSIDQAIN
+1655 
-1666 NNGVDTAKTNG
+1666 
-1677 VDSINN
+1677 
-1683 VQPTVVKKDEAKT
+1683 
-1696 AIDKAAEAKKAEIDQ
+1696 
-1711 TPNATDEEK
+1711 
-1720 AAAKAKVDEAVTTA
+1720 
-1734 KNAIDQATNNAGVDT
+1734 
-1749 AKTNGVDSINN
+1749 
-1760 VQPTVVKKDEA
+1760 
-1771 KTAIENAAR
+1771 
-1780 AKKAEIDQTPN
+1780 
-1791 ATDEE
+1791 
-1796 KVAAKAKVDEAVNNA
+1796 
-1811 KASIDQVTNN
+1811 
-1821 EGVDTAKSN
+1821 N

-1997 KKDEAKTAIENAARA
+1997 KKDEAKTAIENATRA

-2048 VTNNEGVDTA
+2048 VTNNE
-2058 KSNGLDSINNI
+2058 
-2069 QPTVVKKDEAKTAID
+2069 
-2084 KAAEAKKTEI
+2084 
-2094 DQTPNATDEEK
+2094 
-2105 AAAKAK
+2105 
-2111 VDEAVTTAK
+2111 
-2120 NAIDQATNNAG
+2120 
-2131 VDTAK
+2131 
-2136 TNGVDSINNVQPT
+2136 
-2149 VVKKDEAKTAIENAA
+2149 
-2164 RAKKAE
+2164 
-2170 IDQTPNATDEEK
+2170 
-2182 VAAKAKVDEAVNNA
+2182 
-2196 KASIDQA
+2196 
-2203 TNNDGVD
+2203 
-2210 TAKSNGLDSINNI
+2210 
-2223 QPTVVKKDEAKTAID
+2223 
-2238 KAAEAKKAE
+2238 
-2247 IDQTPNATDE
+2247 
-2257 EKAAAKAKV
+2257 
-2266 DEAVTTAKNAID
+2266 
-2278 QATNNAGVDTAKSNG
+2278 
-2293 LDSINNI
+2293 
-2300 QPTVVKKDEA
+2300 
-2310 KAAIDK
+2310 
-2316 AAEAKKAEIDQTPN
+2316 
-2330 ATDEEKAAAKAKV
+2330 
-2343 DEAVTTAKNA
+2343 
-2353 IDQATNNAGVD
+2353 
-2364 TAKTNGVDSINNVQP
+2364 
-2379 TVVKKDEAKT
+2379 
-2389 AIENA
+2389 
-2394 ARAKKA
+2394 
-2400 EIDQTPN
+2400 
-2407 ATDEEKVAA
+2407 
-2416 KAKVDE
+2416 
-2422 AVNNAKASIDQATNN
+2422 
-2437 DGVDTAKSN
+2437 
-2446 GLDSIN
+2446 
-2452 NIQPTVVKKDEAK
+2452 
-2465 TAIDKAAEA
+2465 
-2474 KKAEIDQTP
+2474 
-2483 NATDEEKAAAKAKVD
+2483 
-2498 EAVTTAKNAID
+2498 
-2509 QATNNAGVDTAKTN
+2509 
-2523 GVDSI
+2523 
-2528 NNVQPTVVKKD
+2528 
-2539 EAKTAIENAAR
+2539 
-2550 AKKAEIDQTPN
+2550 
-2561 ATDEEKAVAKAKV
+2561 
-2574 DEAVTTAK
+2574 
-2582 NAIDQA
+2582 
-2588 TNNNGVDTAKTNGV
+2588 
-2602 DAINNVQPTVVKKD
+2602 
-2616 EAKTAIDKAAEA
+2616 
-2628 KKAEIDQTPNATD
+2628 
-2641 EEKAAA
+2641 
-2647 KAKVD
+2647 
-2652 EAVNNAKASID
+2652 
-2663 QATNNNG
+2663 
-2670 VDTAKSEGTDA
+2670 
-2681 INHVQPVVV
+2681 
-2690 KKDEAKVAI
+2690 
-2699 NKAAEA
+2699 
-2705 KKAEIDQTPNATDEE
+2705 
-2720 KAAAK
+2720 
-2725 AKVDEAVTTA
+2725 
-2735 KNAIDQAT
+2735 
-2743 NNAGVDTA
+2743 
-2751 KTNGV
+2751 
-2756 DSINNVQPTVVKKDE
+2756 
-2771 AKTAIENAARA
+2771 
-2782 KKAEIDQTP
+2782 
-2791 NATDEEKVA
+2791 
-2800 AKAKVDEAVNNAK
+2800 
-2813 ASIDQVTNNEGV
+2813 
-2825 DTAKSNGLDS
+2825 
-2835 INNIQPTVVK
+2835 
-2845 KDEAKTAIDK
+2845 
-2855 AAEAKKTEI
+2855 
-2864 DQTPNATDE
+2864 
-2873 EKAAAKAKVDEAV
+2873 
-2886 TTAKNAI
+2886 
-2893 DQATNNEGVDT
+2893 
-2904 AKTNGVDSINNVQ
+2904 
-2917 PTVVKK
+2917 
-2923 DEAKTA
+2923 
-2929 IENAAR
+2929 
-2935 AKKAEIDQTPNAT
+2935 
-2948 DEEKVAAK
+2948 
-2956 AKVDEAVNNAKA
+2956 
-2968 SIDQATNNDG
+2968 G

>member
-1 MNLFKKQK
+1 M
-9 FSIRKFSVGIFS
+9 
-21 TVIATLTFLSHP
+21 ATLTFLSHP

-363 KNFGGSGLADV
+363 NNFGGSGLADV

-397 TSTSLIDATLEVSLE
+397 TSTSLINATLEVSLE

-1048 TNNAGVDTAKSNGL
+1048 TNNAGVDTAK
-1062 DSINNIQPTVVKK
+1062 
-1075 DEAKTAIDKAA
+1075 
-1086 EAKKAEIDQTPNATD
+1086 
-1101 EEKAA
+1101 
-1106 AKAKVDE
+1106 
-1113 AVTTAKNAIDQATNN
+1113 
-1128 NGVDTTKTNGVDAIN
+1128 
-1143 NVQPTVVKKDEA
+1143 
-1155 KTAID
+1155 
-1160 KAAEA
+1160 
-1165 KKAEIDQT
+1165 
-1173 PDATDEEKAAAK
+1173 
-1185 AKVDEAVTTAKNAI
+1185 
-1199 DQATNND
+1199 
-1206 GVDTAKSEGSD
+1206 
-1217 AINHVQPVVVKKD
+1217 
-1230 EAKTAI
+1230 
-1236 DKAAEAKKAEIDQT
+1236 
-1250 PNATDEEKIAAKAK
+1250 
-1264 VDEAVTT
+1264 
-1271 AKNAIDQAT
+1271 
-1280 NNAGV
+1280 
-1285 DTAKSNGL
+1285 
-1293 DSINNIQP
+1293 
-1301 TVVKKDEAKT
+1301 
-1311 AIDKA
+1311 
-1316 AEAKKAEIDQTP
+1316 
-1328 NATDEEKAAAK
+1328 
-1339 AKIDE
+1339 
-1344 AVNNEKASIDQA
+1344 
-1356 TNNDGVDTAKSN
+1356 
-1368 GLDSINN
+1368 
-1375 IQPTVVKKDEAK
+1375 
-1387 AAINKAAEAKK
+1387 
-1398 AEIDQTPN
+1398 
-1406 ATDEEKVAAK
+1406 
-1416 AKVDEAVTT
+1416 
-1425 AKNAIDQATNNAGVD
+1425 
-1440 TAKSNGL
+1440 
-1447 DSINNIQPTVVK
+1447 
-1459 KDEAKAAIDKA
+1459 
-1470 TEAKKAEIDQTPNAT
+1470 
-1485 DEEKA
+1485 
-1490 TAKAKID
+1490 
-1497 EAVNNEKASIDQ
+1497 
-1509 ATNNDGVD
+1509 
-1517 TAKTN
+1517 
-1522 GVDAINNVQPTV
+1522 
-1534 VKKDEAKT
+1534 
-1542 AIENAARAK
+1542 
-1551 KAEIDQTPNAT
+1551 
-1562 DEEKATAKA
+1562 
-1571 KVDEAVTTA
+1571 
-1580 KNAIDQATNNN
+1580 
-1591 GVDTAKTNGV
+1591 
-1601 DAINNVQPTVVKKDE
+1601 
-1616 AKTAIENAAR
+1616 
-1626 AKKAEIDQM
+1626 
-1635 PNATDEEKAAAKA
+1635 
-1648 KVDEAVN
+1648 
-1655 NAKVSIDQAIN
+1655 
-1666 NNGVDTAKTNG
+1666 
-1677 VDSINN
+1677 
-1683 VQPTVVKKDEAKT
+1683 
-1696 AIDKAAEAKKAEIDQ
+1696 
-1711 TPNATDEEK
+1711 
-1720 AAAKAKVDEAVTTA
+1720 
-1734 KNAIDQATNNAGVDT
+1734 
-1749 AKTNGVDSINN
+1749 
-1760 VQPTVVKKDEA
+1760 
-1771 KTAIENAAR
+1771 
-1780 AKKAEIDQTPN
+1780 
-1791 ATDEE
+1791 
-1796 KVAAKAKVDEAVNNA
+1796 
-1811 KASIDQVTNN
+1811 
-1821 EGVDTAKSN
+1821 
-1830 GLDSINNIQPT
+1830 
-1841 VVKKDEAK
+1841 
-1849 TAIDKAAEAKKAEI
+1849 
-1863 DQTPNAT
+1863 
-1870 DEEKAAAKAK
+1870 
-1880 VDEAVNNAKAS
+1880 
-1891 IDQATNNNGVDT
+1891 
-1903 AKSEGTDAI
+1903 
-1912 NHVQP
+1912 
-1917 VVVKKDEAKVAINK
+1917 
-1931 AAEAKKAEIDQ
+1931 
-1942 TPNATDEEKA
+1942 
-1952 AAKAKVDEA
+1952 
-1961 VTTAKNA
+1961 
-1968 IDQATNNAGVDTAKT
+1968 
-1983 NGVDSINNVQPTVV
+1983 
-1997 KKDEAKTAIENAARA
+1997 
-2012 KKAEIDQTPNATDEE
+2012 
-2027 KVAAKAKVDE
+2027 
-2037 AVNNAK
+2037 
-2043 ASIDQ
+2043 
-2048 VTNNEGVDTA
+2048 
-2058 KSNGLDSINNI
+2058 
-2069 QPTVVKKDEAKTAID
+2069 
-2084 KAAEAKKTEI
+2084 
-2094 DQTPNATDEEK
+2094 
-2105 AAAKAK
+2105 
-2111 VDEAVTTAK
+2111 
-2120 NAIDQATNNAG
+2120 
-2131 VDTAK
+2131 
-2136 TNGVDSINNVQPT
+2136 
-2149 VVKKDEAKTAIENAA
+2149 
-2164 RAKKAE
+2164 
-2170 IDQTPNATDEEK
+2170 
-2182 VAAKAKVDEAVNNA
+2182 
-2196 KASIDQA
+2196 
-2203 TNNDGVD
+2203 
-2210 TAKSNGLDSINNI
+2210 
-2223 QPTVVKKDEAKTAID
+2223 
-2238 KAAEAKKAE
+2238 
-2247 IDQTPNATDE
+2247 
-2257 EKAAAKAKV
+2257 
-2266 DEAVTTAKNAID
+2266 
-2278 QATNNAGVDTAKSNG
+2278 
-2293 LDSINNI
+2293 
-2300 QPTVVKKDEA
+2300 
-2310 KAAIDK
+2310 
-2316 AAEAKKAEIDQTPN
+2316 
-2330 ATDEEKAAAKAKV
+2330 
-2343 DEAVTTAKNA
+2343 
-2353 IDQATNNAGVD
+2353 
-2364 TAKTNGVDSINNVQP
+2364 
-2379 TVVKKDEAKT
+2379 
-2389 AIENA
+2389 
-2394 ARAKKA
+2394 
-2400 EIDQTPN
+2400 
-2407 ATDEEKVAA
+2407 
-2416 KAKVDE
+2416 
-2422 AVNNAKASIDQATNN
+2422 
-2437 DGVDTAKSN
+2437 
-2446 GLDSIN
+2446 
-2452 NIQPTVVKKDEAK
+2452 
-2465 TAIDKAAEA
+2465 
-2474 KKAEIDQTP
+2474 
-2483 NATDEEKAAAKAKVD
+2483 
-2498 EAVTTAKNAID
+2498 
-2509 QATNNAGVDTAKTN
+2509 
-2523 GVDSI
+2523 
-2528 NNVQPTVVKKD
+2528 
-2539 EAKTAIENAAR
+2539 
-2550 AKKAEIDQTPN
+2550 
-2561 ATDEEKAVAKAKV
+2561 
-2574 DEAVTTAK
+2574 
-2582 NAIDQA
+2582 
-2588 TNNNGVDTAKTNGV
+2588 
-2602 DAINNVQPTVVKKD
+2602 
-2616 EAKTAIDKAAEA
+2616 
-2628 KKAEIDQTPNATD
+2628 
-2641 EEKAAA
+2641 
-2647 KAKVD
+2647 
-2652 EAVNNAKASID
+2652 
-2663 QATNNNG
+2663 
-2670 VDTAKSEGTDA
+2670 
-2681 INHVQPVVV
+2681 
-2690 KKDEAKVAI
+2690 
-2699 NKAAEA
+2699 
-2705 KKAEIDQTPNATDEE
+2705 
-2720 KAAAK
+2720 
-2725 AKVDEAVTTA
+2725 
-2735 KNAIDQAT
+2735 
-2743 NNAGVDTA
+2743 
-2751 KTNGV
+2751 
-2756 DSINNVQPTVVKKDE
+2756 
-2771 AKTAIENAARA
+2771 
-2782 KKAEIDQTP
+2782 
-2791 NATDEEKVA
+2791 
-2800 AKAKVDEAVNNAK
+2800 
-2813 ASIDQVTNNEGV
+2813 
-2825 DTAKSNGLDS
+2825 
-2835 INNIQPTVVK
+2835 
-2845 KDEAKTAIDK
+2845 
-2855 AAEAKKTEI
+2855 
-2864 DQTPNATDE
+2864 
-2873 EKAAAKAKVDEAV
+2873 
-2886 TTAKNAI
+2886 
-2893 DQATNNEGVDT
+2893 
-2904 AKTNGVDSINNVQ
+2904 TNGVDSINNVQ

>member
-363 KNFGGSGLADV
+363 NNFGGSGLADV

-397 TSTSLIDATLEVSLE
+397 TSTSLINATLEVSLE

-1022 TDEEKVAAKAKV
+1022 TDEEK
-1034 DEAVTTAKNAIDQA
+1034 
-1048 TNNAGVDTAKSNGL
+1048 
-1062 DSINNIQPTVVKK
+1062 
-1075 DEAKTAIDKAA
+1075 
-1086 EAKKAEIDQTPNATD
+1086 
-1101 EEKAA
+1101 
-1106 AKAKVDE
+1106 
-1113 AVTTAKNAIDQATNN
+1113 
-1128 NGVDTTKTNGVDAIN
+1128 
-1143 NVQPTVVKKDEA
+1143 
-1155 KTAID
+1155 
-1160 KAAEA
+1160 
-1165 KKAEIDQT
+1165 
-1173 PDATDEEKAAAK
+1173 
-1185 AKVDEAVTTAKNAI
+1185 
-1199 DQATNND
+1199 
-1206 GVDTAKSEGSD
+1206 
-1217 AINHVQPVVVKKD
+1217 
-1230 EAKTAI
+1230 
-1236 DKAAEAKKAEIDQT
+1236 
-1250 PNATDEEKIAAKAK
+1250 IAAKAK

-1328 NATDEEKAAAK
+1328 NATDEEKAA
-1339 AKIDE
+1339 
-1344 AVNNEKASIDQA
+1344 
-1356 TNNDGVDTAKSN
+1356 
-1368 GLDSINN
+1368 
-1375 IQPTVVKKDEAK
+1375 
-1387 AAINKAAEAKK
+1387 
-1398 AEIDQTPN
+1398 
-1406 ATDEEKVAAK
+1406 
-1416 AKVDEAVTT
+1416 
-1425 AKNAIDQATNNAGVD
+1425 
-1440 TAKSNGL
+1440 
-1447 DSINNIQPTVVK
+1447 
-1459 KDEAKAAIDKA
+1459 
-1470 TEAKKAEIDQTPNAT
+1470 
-1485 DEEKA
+1485 
-1490 TAKAKID
+1490 
-1497 EAVNNEKASIDQ
+1497 
-1509 ATNNDGVD
+1509 
-1517 TAKTN
+1517 
-1522 GVDAINNVQPTV
+1522 
-1534 VKKDEAKT
+1534 
-1542 AIENAARAK
+1542 
-1551 KAEIDQTPNAT
+1551 
-1562 DEEKATAKA
+1562 AKA

-1849 TAIDKAAEAKKAEI
+1849 TAIDKAAEAKK
-1863 DQTPNAT
+1863 T
-1870 DEEKAAAKAK
+1870 
-1880 VDEAVNNAKAS
+1880 
-1891 IDQATNNNGVDT
+1891 
-1903 AKSEGTDAI
+1903 
-1912 NHVQP
+1912 
-1917 VVVKKDEAKVAINK
+1917 
-1931 AAEAKKAEIDQ
+1931 
-1942 TPNATDEEKA
+1942 
-1952 AAKAKVDEA
+1952 
-1961 VTTAKNA
+1961 
-1968 IDQATNNAGVDTAKT
+1968 
-1983 NGVDSINNVQPTVV
+1983 
-1997 KKDEAKTAIENAARA
+1997 
-2012 KKAEIDQTPNATDEE
+2012 
-2027 KVAAKAKVDE
+2027 
-2037 AVNNAK
+2037 
-2043 ASIDQ
+2043 
-2048 VTNNEGVDTA
+2048 
-2058 KSNGLDSINNI
+2058 
-2069 QPTVVKKDEAKTAID
+2069 
-2084 KAAEAKKTEI
+2084 
-2094 DQTPNATDEEK
+2094 
-2105 AAAKAK
+2105 
-2111 VDEAVTTAK
+2111 
-2120 NAIDQATNNAG
+2120 
-2131 VDTAK
+2131 
-2136 TNGVDSINNVQPT
+2136 
-2149 VVKKDEAKTAIENAA
+2149 
-2164 RAKKAE
+2164 
-2170 IDQTPNATDEEK
+2170 
-2182 VAAKAKVDEAVNNA
+2182 
-2196 KASIDQA
+2196 
-2203 TNNDGVD
+2203 
-2210 TAKSNGLDSINNI
+2210 
-2223 QPTVVKKDEAKTAID
+2223 
-2238 KAAEAKKAE
+2238 
-2247 IDQTPNATDE
+2247 
-2257 EKAAAKAKV
+2257 
-2266 DEAVTTAKNAID
+2266 
-2278 QATNNAGVDTAKSNG
+2278 
-2293 LDSINNI
+2293 
-2300 QPTVVKKDEA
+2300 
-2310 KAAIDK
+2310 
-2316 AAEAKKAEIDQTPN
+2316 
-2330 ATDEEKAAAKAKV
+2330 
-2343 DEAVTTAKNA
+2343 
-2353 IDQATNNAGVD
+2353 
-2364 TAKTNGVDSINNVQP
+2364 
-2379 TVVKKDEAKT
+2379 
-2389 AIENA
+2389 
-2394 ARAKKA
+2394 
-2400 EIDQTPN
+2400 
-2407 ATDEEKVAA
+2407 
-2416 KAKVDE
+2416 
-2422 AVNNAKASIDQATNN
+2422 
-2437 DGVDTAKSN
+2437 
-2446 GLDSIN
+2446 
-2452 NIQPTVVKKDEAK
+2452 
-2465 TAIDKAAEA
+2465 
-2474 KKAEIDQTP
+2474 EIDQTP

-2893 DQATNNEGVDT
+2893 DQATNNAGVDT

-2968 SIDQATNNDG
+2968 SIDQATNNNG
-2978 VDTAKSNG
+2978 VDTAKSEG
-2986 LDSINNIQPTVVK
+2986 TDAINHVQPVVVK
-2999 KDEAKTAID
+2999 KDEAKVAIN

-3014 KAEID
+3014 KTEID

-3032 KAKVDEAVTTAK
+3032 KAKVDEAVTIAK

-3052 NDGVDTAKSN
+3052 NEGVDTAKTN
-3062 GLDSINNIQPTV
+3062 GVDSINNVQPTV
-3074 VKKDEAKAAID
+3074 VKKDEAKAVID

-3091 KAEIDQIL
+3091 KAEIDQTP
-3099 NATDEEKAAAKAK
+3099 NATDEEKVAAKAK

-3445 LILRSMRRRASK
+3445 LILRSMRRASK

>member
-1 MNLFKKQK
+1 M
-9 FSIRKFSVGIFS
+9 
-21 TVIATLTFLSHP
+21 ATLTFLSHP

-363 KNFGGSGLADV
+363 NNFGGSGLADV

-397 TSTSLIDATLEVSLE
+397 TSTSLINATLEVSLE

-1022 TDEEKVAAKAKV
+1022 TDEEK
-1034 DEAVTTAKNAIDQA
+1034 I
-1048 TNNAGVDTAKSNGL
+1048 
-1062 DSINNIQPTVVKK
+1062 
-1075 DEAKTAIDKAA
+1075 
-1086 EAKKAEIDQTPNATD
+1086 
-1101 EEKAA
+1101 
-1106 AKAKVDE
+1106 
-1113 AVTTAKNAIDQATNN
+1113 
-1128 NGVDTTKTNGVDAIN
+1128 
-1143 NVQPTVVKKDEA
+1143 
-1155 KTAID
+1155 
-1160 KAAEA
+1160 
-1165 KKAEIDQT
+1165 
-1173 PDATDEEKAAAK
+1173 
-1185 AKVDEAVTTAKNAI
+1185 
-1199 DQATNND
+1199 
-1206 GVDTAKSEGSD
+1206 
-1217 AINHVQPVVVKKD
+1217 
-1230 EAKTAI
+1230 
-1236 DKAAEAKKAEIDQT
+1236 
-1250 PNATDEEKIAAKAK
+1250 
-1264 VDEAVTT
+1264 
-1271 AKNAIDQAT
+1271 
-1280 NNAGV
+1280 
-1285 DTAKSNGL
+1285 
-1293 DSINNIQP
+1293 
-1301 TVVKKDEAKT
+1301 
-1311 AIDKA
+1311 
-1316 AEAKKAEIDQTP
+1316 
-1328 NATDEEKAAAK
+1328 
-1339 AKIDE
+1339 
-1344 AVNNEKASIDQA
+1344 
-1356 TNNDGVDTAKSN
+1356 
-1368 GLDSINN
+1368 
-1375 IQPTVVKKDEAK
+1375 
-1387 AAINKAAEAKK
+1387 
-1398 AEIDQTPN
+1398 
-1406 ATDEEKVAAK
+1406 
-1416 AKVDEAVTT
+1416 
-1425 AKNAIDQATNNAGVD
+1425 
-1440 TAKSNGL
+1440 
-1447 DSINNIQPTVVK
+1447 
-1459 KDEAKAAIDKA
+1459 
-1470 TEAKKAEIDQTPNAT
+1470 
-1485 DEEKA
+1485 
-1490 TAKAKID
+1490 
-1497 EAVNNEKASIDQ
+1497 
-1509 ATNNDGVD
+1509 
-1517 TAKTN
+1517 
-1522 GVDAINNVQPTV
+1522 
-1534 VKKDEAKT
+1534 
-1542 AIENAARAK
+1542 
-1551 KAEIDQTPNAT
+1551 
-1562 DEEKATAKA
+1562 
-1571 KVDEAVTTA
+1571 
-1580 KNAIDQATNNN
+1580 
-1591 GVDTAKTNGV
+1591 
-1601 DAINNVQPTVVKKDE
+1601 
-1616 AKTAIENAAR
+1616 
-1626 AKKAEIDQM
+1626 
-1635 PNATDEEKAAAKA
+1635 
-1648 KVDEAVN
+1648 
-1655 NAKVSIDQAIN
+1655 
-1666 NNGVDTAKTNG
+1666 
-1677 VDSINN
+1677 
-1683 VQPTVVKKDEAKT
+1683 
-1696 AIDKAAEAKKAEIDQ
+1696 
-1711 TPNATDEEK
+1711 
-1720 AAAKAKVDEAVTTA
+1720 
-1734 KNAIDQATNNAGVDT
+1734 
-1749 AKTNGVDSINN
+1749 
-1760 VQPTVVKKDEA
+1760 
-1771 KTAIENAAR
+1771 
-1780 AKKAEIDQTPN
+1780 
-1791 ATDEE
+1791 
-1796 KVAAKAKVDEAVNNA
+1796 
-1811 KASIDQVTNN
+1811 
-1821 EGVDTAKSN
+1821 
-1830 GLDSINNIQPT
+1830 
-1841 VVKKDEAK
+1841 
-1849 TAIDKAAEAKKAEI
+1849 
-1863 DQTPNAT
+1863 
-1870 DEEKAAAKAK
+1870 
-1880 VDEAVNNAKAS
+1880 
-1891 IDQATNNNGVDT
+1891 
-1903 AKSEGTDAI
+1903 
-1912 NHVQP
+1912 
-1917 VVVKKDEAKVAINK
+1917 
-1931 AAEAKKAEIDQ
+1931 
-1942 TPNATDEEKA
+1942 
-1952 AAKAKVDEA
+1952 
-1961 VTTAKNA
+1961 
-1968 IDQATNNAGVDTAKT
+1968 
-1983 NGVDSINNVQPTVV
+1983 
-1997 KKDEAKTAIENAARA
+1997 
-2012 KKAEIDQTPNATDEE
+2012 
-2027 KVAAKAKVDE
+2027 
-2037 AVNNAK
+2037 
-2043 ASIDQ
+2043 
-2048 VTNNEGVDTA
+2048 
-2058 KSNGLDSINNI
+2058 
-2069 QPTVVKKDEAKTAID
+2069 
-2084 KAAEAKKTEI
+2084 
-2094 DQTPNATDEEK
+2094 
-2105 AAAKAK
+2105 
-2111 VDEAVTTAK
+2111 
-2120 NAIDQATNNAG
+2120 
-2131 VDTAK
+2131 
-2136 TNGVDSINNVQPT
+2136 
-2149 VVKKDEAKTAIENAA
+2149 
-2164 RAKKAE
+2164 
-2170 IDQTPNATDEEK
+2170 
-2182 VAAKAKVDEAVNNA
+2182 
-2196 KASIDQA
+2196 
-2203 TNNDGVD
+2203 
-2210 TAKSNGLDSINNI
+2210 
-2223 QPTVVKKDEAKTAID
+2223 
-2238 KAAEAKKAE
+2238 
-2247 IDQTPNATDE
+2247 
-2257 EKAAAKAKV
+2257 AAKAKV

-2509 QATNNAGVDTAKTN
+2509 QATNNA
-2523 GVDSI
+2523 
-2528 NNVQPTVVKKD
+2528 
-2539 EAKTAIENAAR
+2539 
-2550 AKKAEIDQTPN
+2550 
-2561 ATDEEKAVAKAKV
+2561 
-2574 DEAVTTAK
+2574 
-2582 NAIDQA
+2582 
-2588 TNNNGVDTAKTNGV
+2588 
-2602 DAINNVQPTVVKKD
+2602 
-2616 EAKTAIDKAAEA
+2616 
-2628 KKAEIDQTPNATD
+2628 
-2641 EEKAAA
+2641 
-2647 KAKVD
+2647 
-2652 EAVNNAKASID
+2652 
-2663 QATNNNG
+2663 
-2670 VDTAKSEGTDA
+2670 
-2681 INHVQPVVV
+2681 
-2690 KKDEAKVAI
+2690 
-2699 NKAAEA
+2699 
-2705 KKAEIDQTPNATDEE
+2705 
-2720 KAAAK
+2720 
-2725 AKVDEAVTTA
+2725 
-2735 KNAIDQAT
+2735 
-2743 NNAGVDTA
+2743 
-2751 KTNGV
+2751 
-2756 DSINNVQPTVVKKDE
+2756 
-2771 AKTAIENAARA
+2771 
-2782 KKAEIDQTP
+2782 
-2791 NATDEEKVA
+2791 
-2800 AKAKVDEAVNNAK
+2800 
-2813 ASIDQVTNNEGV
+2813 
-2825 DTAKSNGLDS
+2825 
-2835 INNIQPTVVK
+2835 
-2845 KDEAKTAIDK
+2845 
-2855 AAEAKKTEI
+2855 
-2864 DQTPNATDE
+2864 
-2873 EKAAAKAKVDEAV
+2873 
-2886 TTAKNAI
+2886 
-2893 DQATNNEGVDT
+2893 GVDT